1 MKNMLRRNLALLLA
15 VVMILSCAPLDGMA
29 AVIGASQ
36 LFDQFADQLTTDYSG
51 GASIARIVQPPA
63 AVDTYVFKVDEE
75 TIATQKVKKGDVL
88 YEPAAPSKDGY
99 KFTGWQ
105 DAAGSAPVFGLVE
118 AEATGETYTY
128 TAQFAQVY
136 YVFFM
141 DDQGR
146 VQITREGTAGN
157 EISTQVTIKL
167 QNAQAAVTGWYY
179 DAALTQPVQDGHV
192 TLSGANITLWP
203 KVEEGYY
210 LTFETNGGTYY
221 PPAFYMPGK
230 PTVDPGVPQKAGYS
244 FTGWKD
250 ETGASF
256 AFGSAL
262 TADKTLTAQ
271 WQANQNTQYTVIHW
285 MENANDDGYSFK
297 ESEEKTGTTGAQT
310 AAAARNYTGF
320 TAQTITQTAI
330 AADGSTI
337 VSVYYKRNV
346 YDVKFYS
353 TRGKEYTDL
362 RITAKYGAS
371 IGDKWPTYDGSS
383 TWATKSDG
391 SGPYQVNI
399 DTMPLNGANFYG
411 PKTGS
416 SSETAYYYVEVLP
429 GETGT
434 DVGGKSYKLHHSDTS
449 PGTGY
454 TVTVEDQYPITGYT
468 FNASVSTKTGGRYN
482 NAKFYYTRNSYA
494 IIYMNGGS
502 EVTAYRTSVLFEQ
515 TIPGAANKPA
525 PTPPMGKENY
535 TFEGWYDDPAG
546 QMLHAFSGKMPA
558 QNITV
563 YAKWAPPT
571 VSGTAYI
578 TMAGNGSAPIT
589 IAYGGTINPDD
600 LPTPTAPE
608 GDGWEFVAWATKAGD
623 VYTPFNFDTKIYEN
637 IELYPYY
644 VNKNQYQVTYHPG
657 QGTGTVEDT
666 RRYAS
671 GAEADVKAA
680 AGLTPPAGKVFVG
693 WKVES
698 TGETKQPGDKLTIT
712 GNMTLTAQWGDAPA
726 AVTLTYYGNGG
737 KTADGQTSTSVTH
750 ENNATISTLGN
761 TAFTRR
767 GYTLTGW
774 NTQAN
779 GQGDPFNCDVPVLI
793 DSHGDNALYA
803 VWALDAE
810 QTVTVTYASEDAQK
824 GTVSHTEDTIQIV
837 SGDPVKGSTATANP
851 GYTFVGWYKG
861 EARISSEAALTAA
874 TAKASLNKDADGLYA
889 DTTYIARFAK
899 RTDLSYTVHYYW
911 NGTATPVAESK
922 TVDGQTYGASIT
934 ESPKP
939 VDGCT
944 PVSTASQTII
954 LGTGENVIIFYYYK
968 NVELTAA
975 SKTVAYN
982 GNKHTVSGFNGA
994 PEEANFDV
1002 IKVGAEGTNADTY
1015 PAVFPEG
1022 TVGTV
1027 DANGKY
1033 IVTKATDGALTIT
1046 PKTVIVNVTGRHTT
1060 HVYDGKAH
1068 TAEGFDTDAPAGV
1081 TVALAAGKAAYAQRT
1096 DAGTTNMGLNQD
1108 SFVVTSDNYDV
1119 TIGTVTDGYVTI
1131 TPVTDQVTVTI
1142 TENSDTVTYDGQP
1155 HNVHGY
1161 QEMKANNALY
1171 NVAASV
1177 KETPTAAW
1185 TATGTDAGE
1194 YPVGIKAEDF
1204 KNINPNFTNVK
1215 FEIKDGSLKI
1225 TPVTA
1230 KVTVTVTEN
1239 SGNATYDGTEHT
1251 LTGYSS
1257 ITADNELYDVKTSV
1271 QETAT
1276 AAWTAKGTNAGKY
1289 PIGIKAGDFENINK
1303 NFANVE
1309 FVIVDGALT
1318 IDPIATQVT
1327 VTVKE
1332 NSASVVYDGK
1342 EHNVEGYERMTADNA
1357 LYNVETDV
1365 DATVTLA
1372 WKAKGT
1378 EVGKYDV
1385 GIQPG
1390 DFANTNP
1397 NFTNVKFVIE
1407 DGALE
1412 ITPADGQIVVRITGK
1427 TGSFTYDGTEKTV
1440 TGYDIAITD
1449 PNGLYTAAN
1458 FAFTGSD
1465 TAKGTDVGAY
1475 AMGLKAEQF
1484 QNTNTNFDNEK
1495 VTFEVVRDG
1504 QLTISQRPV
1513 TFTGETATKVYNGEA
1528 QSITAIAQS
1537 GLVEG
1542 HTLAVMTYA
1551 ATGTDVGEY
1560 PGAFSGEAKI
1570 MNGTEDVT
1578 ANYAIT
1584 KKEGKLTIT
1593 AVTDKVIVTVT
1604 EKSGTVT
1611 YDGAEHTVTGY
1622 ESISADNTLYNVK
1635 ASVKETPTDAWTAK
1649 GTDAGEYPVGV
1660 KAEDFE
1666 NTNKNFDNVEFK
1678 IVDGLLKIDP
1688 VKAEVTVTIVGNHA
1702 TVLYNAREHT
1712 VQGYTATS
1720 SNPLFNVD
1728 TDFTYGKGGPSGEE
1742 AKALRTASGT
1752 NVAQYMMGLQSSDFV
1767 TVNQNFEHVTY
1778 AVTDGYLEIEKRPV
1792 VVEVDNSGKVYGNAD
1807 PAFANATLRFYEGQ
1821 QIITPNKEMQAEL
1834 AGIDLTVHRADAGN
1848 DTVGNH
1854 ENVLVISKTAEK
1866 LHVQYP
1872 NYLIG
1877 VNPGDFEITATAE
1890 SLIVRADN
1898 YENAYDGNAHGVVAK
1913 AYVNNTRTLTEAEDA
1928 QIKYWNET
1936 TGAYDLDESPAYT
1949 DVKSAT
1955 PGDRVYTVRFQA
1967 TLDGLTAEGSA
1978 NVLIAPQELVF
1989 TSNSAS
1995 RDYTGQ
2001 PLTRP
2006 DVTLSSGHIINGE
2019 IYDYK
2024 ATGTVTNAYDGVA
2037 TNTIVY
2043 STTAAFKPVNYEIEL
2058 KEGQLDINP
2067 RDVVLTSQTK
2077 SKEYDGT
2084 PLTMPHVTIG
2094 RNGFVEGE
2102 VTDIRATGSV
2112 TYVTDGPNHDGVVT
2126 NTIEYTPAG
2135 NFDARNYRIVKN
2147 EGELS
2152 ITRRTGT
2159 MVIETLSDSKVY
2171 DGSALYYPYQTLHG
2185 SLAKGDQLVVS
2196 NYVSDLVNV
2205 GNKQNTFESFRVE
2218 NKAGQDTTANY
2229 TFGETIYGTLEITA
2243 RPLTITVA
2251 GNTVTYDGQSHGKA
2265 DPAYTVNQAAADAAG
2280 KDNGVGLVNPAV
2292 GDKTQTHTLTGT
2304 DIAFTAVNAGT
2315 YENQLNMVKDN
2326 VKILSGDQDV
2336 TGNYAITILPGT
2348 LTINQRPVTITAN
2361 SLEYDYNYESP
2372 VAHPAQDVARYSLN
2386 EGLLDGDTVTAEVRY
2401 DGQDQQTLIGAYDA
2415 VVQEG
2420 VVIKSGEADVTA
2432 NYAITLVPGLL
2443 KIKGDD
2449 PLDPKKETVNKP
2461 ETNFN
2466 VGDTI
2471 RYAITVKN
2479 VSQNTAEN
2487 IAVTDRLATIV
2498 PGEGYTV
2505 ANNTATIA
2513 SIPAG
2518 GQVIVNAEHTVT
2530 AADVEAA
2537 YADNGDGTRTN
2548 VAQIFFNGTVREVT
2562 GESEPL
2568 NNQYTY
2574 VVHYYWNNS
2583 NKTKLQE
2590 SRKGV
2595 TAIRSEIFAA
2605 PPAIEG
2611 YTPVSRDSKHIIVRA
2626 DESQNVIEFYYYKNV
2641 ELTANS
2647 ATYTYDSTEK
2657 QVNGFVVWGEALD
2670 QHNALIRA
2678 SFPGVTVGAKG
2689 VYAGTYPANFAQ
2701 NVVNTVDNTGRYIVV
2716 KTTDGQ
2722 LVIEPIKEKT
2732 ITITAASD
2740 EKTYDG
2746 TALTS
2751 GEYTY
2756 TQGVLVNGDKLVVTV
2771 EGSQTDAGSSA
2782 NRVTGYKVMY
2792 GEKDVTANYTFAQ
2805 SVDGTLTVKPVA
2817 IELTAN
2823 SAEKLYDGTPL
2834 TDGGYRITKGRF
2846 VGEEG
2851 LESVTVEGSQTLVG
2865 TSANVIKAH
2874 VLKDNTKTQNYII
2887 TYQPGTLEVRNRN
2900 AKYHLTVEANSGSK
2914 VYDGTALKVEGFK
2927 QLTFTVNGEKFTV
2940 SGLTAEKTAT
2950 NVSESGAVAV
2960 TGTAIVKDAA
2970 GNDVSAQFNVQ
2981 AIPGTLT
2988 ITKRPVTIT
2997 AENNTVKYDGKAHGA
3012 NPATP
3017 YTVKAA
3023 TEDSG
3028 LAGGHKESNVNI
3040 AFTATNVGTYVGA
3053 LEIAKNDVVILADG
3067 ANVTANYKISVL
3079 PGTLEI
3085 TGDKIAPNKTTP
3097 QQVESNYKLG
3107 DTIPFTITVKNVSTA
3122 IVENIIVEDPNAILV
3137 AGQGYSVSE
3146 DGHTATIPSLA
3157 PDAQV
3162 EIQAQHVVTEADI
3175 LAGTV
3180 GNTATVAWENT
3191 TRTVEAGTEEI
3202 EEPNGALG
3210 VTKETTS
3217 TPKNGKTY
3225 ALGETITYKITVT
3238 NTGNLT
3244 AKNIQVTDS
3253 LSAKEGQVIA
3263 TIDSLAPGASQE
3275 IPFAYVVTEQ
3285 DILNGKVVNEAAA
3298 KGETDDP
3305 GEKPEGGDEK
3315 EDETDDVDA
3324 TLEVV
3329 KTSNKQEGQL
3339 AGLGETIEYTI
3350 TVTNKGNVTYRN
3362 VKVDD
3367 ELTGLHETIDELGVG
3382 ASESFTTTYTV
3393 TEEDILKGHVRN
3405 EATAAA
3411 DPIHNPKTGE
3421 DEIPKGSDEVTDET
3435 VAAEGALG
3443 VTKETTSTPKNGKTY
3458 ALGETITYKITVTN
3472 TGNLTAKNIQVTDSL
3487 SAKEGQVIATIDSLA
3502 PGASQE
3508 IPFAY
3513 VVTEQ
3518 DILNGKVVNEAAA
3531 KGETDDP
3538 GEKPEGGDEKED
3550 ETDDVDATL
3559 EVVKTSNKQEGQLA
3573 GLGETI
3579 EYTITVTNKGNVTF
3593 RNVKVDDELTGL
3605 HETIDELGVGASES
3619 FTTTYTVTEED
3630 ILKGHVRNVA
3640 TAEGDKVPDPKNP
3653 DDPKKPAGED
3663 EQDDPT
3669 DEPDA
3674 SLTVVKSLTN
3684 RPNKGYFTLGETA
3697 EFDVV
3702 VTNTGNVTLKNIR
3715 LTEMLEGA
3723 EFVTGEGYTVKNG
3736 QAVIEELKPG
3746 QEDGDGQ
3753 SVTVKATYT
3762 IQTKDLGMSVL
3773 KNIVAGEGE
3782 GPGKNPDDEGGTEFD
3797 VDYAKQVNA
3806 VKVWE
3811 DEENKHETRPA
3822 AITFVLM
3829 DESTGEELDRKDATA
3844 ANEWSVSFDNLPAH
3858 DADGNEII
3866 YVLKEIEVT
3875 GYDTRYGGPVEPTV
3889 APPVIQGAPE
3899 TDKGGEQIPGD
3910 AEQDEPVERDVHKI
3924 DQTIINTLRSHKLT
3938 IRYWVEVVGGQKA
3951 FDTYEKEYYYNE
3963 QYSVVSPGMYGYEP
3977 DLPRVQGRMPDEDL
3991 EIDVVYV
3998 RQIYKLTIYYIFE
4011 DGTTAHKEYEAKLY
4025 ADEKFEVESPEI
4037 NGYKPNLWMISGV
4050 MPDRNLNY
4058 TVIYIARTKPVE
4070 IQEAVA
4076 PLGVGSVVPNT
4087 GDCFD

>member
-15 VVMILSCAPLDGMA
+15 VVMILSCVPLDGMA
-29 AVIGASQ
+29 AVISANQ
-36 LFDQFADQLTTDYSG
+36 LTDQFADQLATDYSSG
-51 GASIARIVQPPA
+51 VSITRIVQPSA
-63 AVDTYVFKVDEE
+63 KVDTYVFKVGED
-75 TIATQKVKKGDVL
+75 TVSTQKVKKDDVL

-105 DAAGSAPVFGLVE
+105 DAAGSAPVFGAVT
-118 AEATGETYTY
+118 AEATGKEYTY
-128 TAQFAQVY
+128 TAQFDQVY

-146 VQITREGTAGN
+146 VQITREGTAGDK
-157 EISTQVTIKL
+157 ISTQVTIKL
-167 QNAQAAVTGWYY
+167 QNAQAAVIGWYY
-179 DAALTQPVQDGHV
+179 DADLKQPVQNGLVPLRD
-192 TLSGANITLWP
+192 ANITLWP
-203 KVEEGYY
+203 KVEMGYY

-221 PPAFYMPGK
+221 PPAFYMPGQ
-230 PTVDPGVPQKAGYS
+230 PTGDPGVPQKAGYS

-256 AFGSAL
+256 TFGSAL

-285 MENANDDGYSFK
+285 KENANDDGYSF
-297 ESEEKTGTTGAQT
+297 EDSEEKTGTTGYQT
-310 AAAARNYTGF
+310 AATPRNYTGF
-320 TAQTITQTAI
+320 TAQTIAQKSI

-337 VSVYYKRNV
+337 VNVQYKRNV
-346 YDVKFYS
+346 YEVKFYRVNS
-353 TRGKEYTDL
+353 SSEYTTL

-383 TWATKSDG
+383 TWATKSNG
-391 SGPYQVNI
+391 RGPYQVNI
-399 DTMPLNGANFYG
+399 DTMPLGGAKFYG
-411 PKTGS
+411 PKTGYG
-416 SSETAYYYVEVLP
+416 SETAYYYVEVLP

-434 DVGGKSYKLHHSDTS
+434 VVGGKSYKLHHQDTS

-482 NAKFYYTRNSYA
+482 NAKFYYTRNSYD

-502 EVTAYRTSVLFEQ
+502 EVAAYRTSVLFEQ

-546 QMLHAFSGKMPA
+546 QALHKFSGEMPA

-608 GDGWEFVAWATKAGD
+608 GDGWEFVAWATKDGD

-657 QGTGTVEDT
+657 EGTGTVEDT

-698 TGETKQPGDKLTIT
+698 TDEIKQPGDKLQIT
-712 GNMTLTAQWGDAPA
+712 GPMTLTAQWGDAPA

-750 ENNATISTLGN
+750 ENNATISTLGS

-774 NTQAN
+774 RTQAN
-779 GQGDPFNCDVPVLI
+779 GQGDHFDCGASVLI

-803 VWALDAE
+803 VWALDAG

-824 GTVSHTEDTIQIV
+824 GTVSHTGNTIQIV
-837 SGDPVKGSTATANP
+837 SGEPVTGSTAAANP

-889 DTTYIARFAK
+889 DTTYIARFTE

-922 TVDGQTYGASIT
+922 TVDRQTYGASAT
-934 ESPKP
+934 ESPAA
-939 VDGCT
+939 VDGYT
-944 PVSTASQTII
+944 PVSAASQTII
-954 LGTGENVIIFYYYK
+954 LGTGKNEIIFYYYK

-994 PEEANFDV
+994 PEEANFDA
-1002 IKVGAEGTNADTY
+1002 IKVGAEGTNAGTY
-1015 PAVFPEG
+1015 PAKFPEG

-1046 PKTVIVNVTGRHTT
+1046 KKAVIVNVTGRHTT

-1081 TVALAAGKAAYAQRT
+1081 TVTLAKGETAYAQRT

-1194 YPVGIKAEDF
+1194 YPVGIKAKDF

-1215 FEIKDGSLKI
+1215 FEIKDGVLKI
-1225 TPVTA
+1225 DPVTA

-1378 EVGKYDV
+1378 EVGTYNV

-1397 NFTNVKFVIE
+1397 NFTNVRFVIE
-1407 DGALE
+1407 DGALK
-1412 ITPADGQIVVRITGK
+1412 ITPAEEQIVVRITGK

-1551 ATGTDVGEY
+1551 ATGTDAGEY
-1560 PGAFSGEAKI
+1560 PGAFKDEAKI

-1604 EKSGTVT
+1604 EKSGNAT

-1622 ESISADNTLYNVK
+1622 KSITADNTLYNVK
-1635 ASVKETPTDAWTAK
+1635 ASVKETPTAAWTAK
-1649 GTDAGEYPVGV
+1649 GTDAGEYPVGIEA
-1660 KAEDFE
+1660 KDFE
-1666 NTNKNFDNVEFK
+1666 NINKNFDNVEFK
-1678 IVDGLLKIDP
+1678 IVDGVLKIDP
-1688 VKAEVTVTIVGNHA
+1688 VKAEVTVTIVGDHA
-1702 TVLYNAREHT
+1702 TVLYNAHEHT

-1728 TDFTYGKGGPSGEE
+1728 TDFTYGKGGPSGEA
-1742 AKALRTASGT
+1742 AKALAKASGT
-1752 NVAQYMMGLQSSDFV
+1752 NVRQYMMGLQSSDFV

-1778 AVTDGYLEIEKRPV
+1778 VVTDGYLEIEKRPV
-1792 VVEVDNSGKVYGNAD
+1792 VVEVANSGKVYGNAD

-1821 QIITPNKEMQAEL
+1821 QIITPNEEMQAEL
-1834 AGIDLTVHRADAGN
+1834 AGIDLTVHRTDAGN
-1848 DTVGNH
+1848 DTVGTH
-1854 ENVLVISKTAEK
+1854 KDVLVISKTAEE
-1866 LHVQYP
+1866 LRVQYP

-1890 SLIVRADN
+1890 SLSVRAKN
-1898 YENAYDGNAHGVVAK
+1898 YENAYDGKAHGVVAK
-1913 AYVNNTRTLTEAEDA
+1913 AYINKNEEAEAA
-1928 QIKYWNET
+1928 QIKYWNEA

-1949 DVKSAT
+1949 NVKSAT

-2001 PLTRP
+2001 PLTSP

-2019 IYDYK
+2019 IYDYE
-2024 ATGTVTNAYDGVA
+2024 ATGTVTNAYDGEKGDGVV

-2043 STTAAFKPVNYEIEL
+2043 STTAAFNRFNYEIVLEPGKL
-2058 KEGQLDINP
+2058 EINP
-2067 RDVVLTSQTK
+2067 REVKLTSQTK

-2084 PLTMPHVTIG
+2084 PLTMPQVTIG
-2094 RNGFVEGE
+2094 PNGFVEGE

-2112 TYVTDGPNHDGVVT
+2112 IYVTDGPNHDGKVP
-2126 NTIEYTPAG
+2126 NTIAYTTAG
-2135 NFDARNYRIVKN
+2135 KFDARNYRIEKN
-2147 EGELS
+2147 EGVLS

-2171 DGSALYYPYQTLHG
+2171 DGSALYCPNQTLHG

-2205 GNKQNTFESFRVE
+2205 GNKLNTFESFRVKNE
-2218 NKAGQDTTANY
+2218 AGRDTTANY
-2229 TFGETIYGTLEITA
+2229 TFGEPIYGTLEITA

-2251 GNTVTYDGQSHGKA
+2251 DNTVTYDGQHHGKA

-2326 VKILSGDQDV
+2326 VKILSGNQDV

-2432 NYAITLVPGLL
+2432 NYAITLVSGLL

-2449 PLDPKKETVNKP
+2449 PLDPKKETVNTP
-2461 ETNFN
+2461 ETNFK

-2595 TAIRSEIFAA
+2595 TEIHSEIFTT

-2756 TQGVLVNGDKLVVTV
+2756 TQGVLVNGDKLIATV

-2823 SAEKLYDGTPL
+2823 SAEKSYDGTPL

-2851 LESVTVEGSQTLVG
+2851 LASVTVEGSQTLVG

-2874 VLKDNTKTQNYII
+2874 ALKDNTKAQNYTI

-2900 AKYHLTVEANSGSK
+2900 SKYHLTVEANSGSK
-2914 VYDGTALKVEGFK
+2914 VYDGTALKVEGLK

-2988 ITKRPVTIT
+2988 ISQRPVTIT
-2997 AENNTVKYDGKAHGA
+2997 AENNTVEYTGKPHGA

-3028 LAGGHKESNVNI
+3028 LASGHKESNVNI
-3040 AFTATNVGTYVGA
+3040 AFTATNVGTYAGK
-3053 LEIAKNDVVILADG
+3053 LEIAKNDVVILANG
-3067 ANVTANYKISVL
+3067 ADVTANYEISVL

-3085 TGDKIAPNKTTP
+3085 TGDKIIPGKTTP
-3097 QQVESNYKLG
+3097 KVESNYKLG

-3191 TRTVEAGTEEI
+3191 TRTVEAKTEEI
-3202 EEPNGALG
+3202 EEPNSALG

-3253 LSAKEGQVIA
+3253 LSANEGQVIA

-3275 IPFAYVVTEQ
+3275 ILFAYVVTEQ

-3305 GEKPEGGDEK
+3305 DKKPEGGDEK

-3367 ELTGLHETIDELGVG
+3367 ELTGLHETIDV
-3382 ASESFTTTYTV
+3382 
-3393 TEEDILKGHVRN
+3393 
-3405 EATAAA
+3405 
-3411 DPIHNPKTGE
+3411 
-3421 DEIPKGSDEVTDET
+3421 
-3435 VAAEGALG
+3435 
-3443 VTKETTSTPKNGKTY
+3443 
-3458 ALGETITYKITVTN
+3458 
-3472 TGNLTAKNIQVTDSL
+3472 
-3487 SAKEGQVIATIDSLA
+3487 
-3502 PGASQE
+3502 
-3508 IPFAY
+3508 
-3513 VVTEQ
+3513 
-3518 DILNGKVVNEAAA
+3518 
-3531 KGETDDP
+3531 
-3538 GEKPEGGDEKED
+3538 
-3550 ETDDVDATL
+3550 
-3559 EVVKTSNKQEGQLA
+3559 
-3573 GLGETI
+3573 
-3579 EYTITVTNKGNVTF
+3579 
-3593 RNVKVDDELTGL
+3593 
-3605 HETIDELGVGASES
+3605 LGVGASES

-3715 LTEMLEGA
+3715 LTEMLDGA

-3762 IQTKDLGMSVL
+3762 IQTKDLGMGVL

-4025 ADEKFEVESPEI
+4025 AGEKFEVESPEI

>member
-36 LFDQFADQLTTDYSG
+36 LFDQFADQLATDYSG

-88 YEPAAPSKDGY
+88 YEPAAPSKDGH
-99 KFTGWQ
+99 KFIGWR
-105 DAAGSAPVFGLVE
+105 DAAESAPVFGTVT

-128 TAQFAQVY
+128 TAQFDQVY

-179 DAALTQPVQDGHV
+179 DAALTQPVQEGHV
-192 TLSGANITLWP
+192 TLRDANITLWP
-203 KVEEGYY
+203 QVEVGYY

-320 TAQTITQTAI
+320 TAQTIAQTAI

-399 DTMPLNGANFYG
+399 DTMPLNGAKFYG
-411 PKTGS
+411 PKTGYG
-416 SSETAYYYVEVLP
+416 SETAYYYVEVLP

-434 DVGGKSYKLHHSDTS
+434 VAVGGKSYKLHHQDTS

-502 EVTAYRTSVLFEQ
+502 EVTSYRTSVLFEQ
-515 TIPGAANKPA
+515 TISNAANKPA

-546 QMLHAFSGKMPA
+546 QMLHVFSGKMPA

-608 GDGWEFVAWATKAGD
+608 GDGWEFVAWATKDGD

-693 WKVES
+693 WRVGS
-698 TGETKQPGDKLTIT
+698 TDKIKQPGDKLTIT

-750 ENNATISTLGN
+750 ENNATISTLGS

-779 GQGDPFNCDVPVLI
+779 GQGDRFDCDVPVLI

-803 VWALDAE
+803 VWALDAGE
-810 QTVTVTYASEDAQK
+810 TVTVTYASEDAQK
-824 GTVSHTEDTIQIV
+824 GTVSHTGDTIQIV
-837 SGDPVKGSTATANP
+837 SGDPVTGSTATANP

-861 EARISSEAALTAA
+861 EAQISSEAALTAA

-889 DTTYIARFAK
+889 DTTYIARFTE

-911 NGTATPVAESK
+911 NGTTTPVAESK
-922 TVDGQTYGASIT
+922 TVDGQTYGASAT

-944 PVSTASQTII
+944 PVSTASQTITI
-954 LGTGENVIIFYYYK
+954 GAETNKIIFYYYK
-968 NVELTAA
+968 NVELTA
-975 SKTVAYN
+975 KGDNVTYD
-982 GNKHTVSGFNGA
+982 GKEHTVSGFTGA
-994 PEEANFDV
+994 PEAADFSA
-1002 IKVGAEGTNADTY
+1002 IQVGATGTNADTY
-1015 PAVFPEG
+1015 PAAFPEDA
-1022 TVGTV
+1022 VGTV
-1027 DANGKY
+1027 DATRKY
-1033 IVTKATDGALTIT
+1033 IVTKAKDGAL
-1046 PKTVIVNVTGRHTT
+1046 V
-1060 HVYDGKAH
+1060 
-1068 TAEGFDTDAPAGV
+1068 
-1081 TVALAAGKAAYAQRT
+1081 
-1096 DAGTTNMGLNQD
+1096 
-1108 SFVVTSDNYDV
+1108 
-1119 TIGTVTDGYVTI
+1119 
-1131 TPVTDQVTVTI
+1131 
-1142 TENSDTVTYDGQP
+1142 
-1155 HNVHGY
+1155 
-1161 QEMKANNALY
+1161 
-1171 NVAASV
+1171 
-1177 KETPTAAW
+1177 
-1185 TATGTDAGE
+1185 
-1194 YPVGIKAEDF
+1194 
-1204 KNINPNFTNVK
+1204 INP
-1215 FEIKDGSLKI
+1215 IAD
-1225 TPVTA
+1225 
-1230 KVTVTVTEN
+1230 KVTVTVTE
-1239 SGNATYDGTEHT
+1239 
-1251 LTGYSS
+1251 
-1257 ITADNELYDVKTSV
+1257 K
-1271 QETAT
+1271 
-1276 AAWTAKGTNAGKY
+1276 
-1289 PIGIKAGDFENINK
+1289 
-1303 NFANVE
+1303 
-1309 FVIVDGALT
+1309 
-1318 IDPIATQVT
+1318 
-1327 VTVKE
+1327 
-1332 NSASVVYDGK
+1332 
-1342 EHNVEGYERMTADNA
+1342 
-1357 LYNVETDV
+1357 
-1365 DATVTLA
+1365 
-1372 WKAKGT
+1372 
-1378 EVGKYDV
+1378 
-1385 GIQPG
+1385 
-1390 DFANTNP
+1390 
-1397 NFTNVKFVIE
+1397 
-1407 DGALE
+1407 
-1412 ITPADGQIVVRITGK
+1412 
-1427 TGSFTYDGTEKTV
+1427 
-1440 TGYDIAITD
+1440 
-1449 PNGLYTAAN
+1449 
-1458 FAFTGSD
+1458 SD
-1465 TAKGTDVGAY
+1465 TA
-1475 AMGLKAEQF
+1475 
-1484 QNTNTNFDNEK
+1484 
-1495 VTFEVVRDG
+1495 
-1504 QLTISQRPV
+1504 
-1513 TFTGETATKVYNGEA
+1513 
-1528 QSITAIAQS
+1528 
-1537 GLVEG
+1537 
-1542 HTLAVMTYA
+1542 
-1551 ATGTDVGEY
+1551 
-1560 PGAFSGEAKI
+1560 
-1570 MNGTEDVT
+1570 
-1578 ANYAIT
+1578 
-1584 KKEGKLTIT
+1584 
-1593 AVTDKVIVTVT
+1593 
-1604 EKSGTVT
+1604 T

-1622 ESISADNTLYNVK
+1622 ESITADNTLYNVK
-1635 ASVKETPTDAWTAK
+1635 ASVKETPTAAWTAK
-1649 GTDAGEYPVGV
+1649 GTNAGEYPVGIEA
-1660 KAEDFE
+1660 KDFE
-1666 NTNKNFDNVEFK
+1666 NTNKNFDNVEFV
-1678 IVDGLLKIDP
+1678 IVDGVLKIDPVATKVTVTVTEKSGNATYDGTEHTVTGYESITADNTLYNVKASVKETPTAAWTAKGTNAGEYPVGIEAKDFENTNKNFDNVEFVIVDGVLKIDP
-1688 VKAEVTVTIVGNHA
+1688 VKAEVTVTIEGNHA
-1702 TVLYNAREHT
+1702 IVLYDAKAHT

-1728 TDFTYGKGGPSGEE
+1728 TDFTYGQGGPSGEA
-1742 AKALRTASGT
+1742 AKAKAKASGV
-1752 NVAQYMMGLQSSDFV
+1752 NVGLHEMGLQSRDFV
-1767 TVNQNFEHVTY
+1767 TVSQNFQHVTY
-1778 AVTDGYLEIEKRPV
+1778 AVTDGYLDIEKRPV
-1792 VVEVDNSGKVYGNAD
+1792 AVEVDNSVKVYGEAD
-1807 PAFANATLRFYEGQ
+1807 PAFDNATLRFYEGQ
-1821 QIITPNKEMQAEL
+1821 QIITPNTEMQAEL
-1834 AGIDLTVHRADAGN
+1834 AGIDLTVHRTDAGN
-1848 DTVGNH
+1848 DTVGTH
-1854 ENVLVISKTAEK
+1854 KDVLVISKTAEE
-1866 LHVQYP
+1866 LRVQYP

-1890 SLIVRADN
+1890 SLSVRAKN
-1898 YENAYDGNAHGVVAK
+1898 YENAYDGKAHGVVAK
-1913 AYVNNTRTLTEAEDA
+1913 AYINKNEEAGAA
-1928 QIKYWNET
+1928 QIKYWNEA

-1949 DVKSAT
+1949 DVKSAI

-2001 PLTRP
+2001 PLTSP

-2019 IYDYK
+2019 IYDYE
-2024 ATGTVTNAYDGVA
+2024 ATGTVTNAYDGEKGDGVV

-2043 STTAAFKPVNYEIEL
+2043 STTAAFNRFNYEIVLEPGKL
-2058 KEGQLDINP
+2058 EINP
-2067 RDVVLTSQTK
+2067 REVKLTSQTK

-2084 PLTMPHVTIG
+2084 PLTMPQVTIG
-2094 RNGFVEGE
+2094 PNGFVEGE

-2135 NFDARNYRIVKN
+2135 NFDARNYRIEKN
-2147 EGELS
+2147 EGVLS

-2171 DGSALYYPYQTLHG
+2171 DGSALYCPNQTLHG
-2185 SLAKGDQLVVS
+2185 SLAQGDRLVVS

-2205 GNKQNTFESFRVE
+2205 GSKLNTFESFRVE
-2218 NKAGQDTTANY
+2218 NEAGQDTTANY

-2251 GNTVTYDGQSHGKA
+2251 DNTVTYDGQHHGKA
-2265 DPAYTVNQAAADAAG
+2265 DPAYTVNQAVVDAAG

-2292 GDKTQTHTLTGT
+2292 GDKTQTHTLIGT

-2336 TGNYAITILPGT
+2336 TGNYTMTILPGT
-2348 LTINQRPVTITAN
+2348 LIISQRPVTFTGETATKVYNGEAQSITAIAQ
-2361 SLEYDYNYESP
+2361 SGLVEGHTLADMTYAATGTDAGEYP
-2372 VAHPAQDVARYSLN
+2372 
-2386 EGLLDGDTVTAEVRY
+2386 
-2401 DGQDQQTLIGAYDA
+2401 GAFKD
-2415 VVQEG
+2415 
-2420 VVIKSGEADVTA
+2420 EAKIMNGTEDVTA
-2432 NYAITLVPGLL
+2432 NYAIT
-2443 KIKGDD
+2443 
-2449 PLDPKKETVNKP
+2449 KKE
-2461 ETNFN
+2461 
-2466 VGDTI
+2466 GQLTI
-2471 RYAITVKN
+2471 T
-2479 VSQNTAEN
+2479 
-2487 IAVTDRLATIV
+2487 AVTDKVIVTVTEKSGTVTYDGQAHSVHGYATMSSNNALYNVNIASN
-2498 PGEGYTV
+2498 V
-2505 ANNTATIA
+2505 AAQETAAWTATGTD
-2513 SIPAG
+2513 AG
-2518 GQVIVNAEHTVT
+2518 EYPVGI
-2530 AADVEAA
+2530 EAK
-2537 YADNGDGTRTN
+2537 DFKN
-2548 VAQIFFNGTVREVT
+2548 I
-2562 GESEPL
+2562 
-2568 NNQYTY
+2568 
-2574 VVHYYWNNS
+2574 
-2583 NKTKLQE
+2583 
-2590 SRKGV
+2590 
-2595 TAIRSEIFAA
+2595 
-2605 PPAIEG
+2605 
-2611 YTPVSRDSKHIIVRA
+2611 
-2626 DESQNVIEFYYYKNV
+2626 SQNFTTVEFKIV
-2641 ELTANS
+2641 DGS
-2647 ATYTYDSTEK
+2647 
-2657 QVNGFVVWGEALD
+2657 
-2670 QHNALIRA
+2670 LII
-2678 SFPGVTVGAKG
+2678 
-2689 VYAGTYPANFAQ
+2689 N
-2701 NVVNTVDNTGRYIVV
+2701 
-2716 KTTDGQ
+2716 
-2722 LVIEPIKEKT
+2722 PITEKT
-2732 ITITAASD
+2732 ITITAASE
-2740 EKTYDG
+2740 EKTYNG
-2746 TALTS
+2746 TALTN
-2751 GEYTY
+2751 GGYTY
-2756 TQGVLVNGDKLVVTV
+2756 TQGVLVNGDVLTATV

-2782 NRVTGYKVMY
+2782 NRVTGYKVMH
-2792 GEKDVTANYTFAQ
+2792 GETDVTKNYTFAQ
-2805 SVDGTLTVKPVA
+2805 SKDGTLTVKPVA

-2823 SAEKLYDGTPL
+2823 SAEKIYDGTPL
-2834 TDGGYRITKGRF
+2834 TDNGYQITKGAF

-2851 LESVTVEGSQTLVG
+2851 LASVTVEGSQTLVG
-2865 TSANVIKAH
+2865 TSANEIRAHGLKA
-2874 VLKDNTKTQNYII
+2874 NTKAQNYAI
-2887 TYQPGTLEVRNRN
+2887 TYQPGQLTVKDRNE
-2900 AKYHLTVEANSGSK
+2900 KYRLTVEANSGSK
-2914 VYDGTALKVEGFK
+2914 VYDGTALKVEGLK
-2927 QLTFTVNGEKFTV
+2927 QLIFTVNEQTFTV
-2940 SGLTAEKTAT
+2940 SGLTAEKNAT

-2960 TGTAIVKDAA
+2960 RGTAIVKDAA
-2970 GNDVSAQFNVQ
+2970 GNDVTAQFDVQ
-2981 AIPGTLT
+2981 TVPGTLT
-2988 ITKRPVTIT
+2988 ISQRPVTIT
-2997 AENNTVKYDGKAHGA
+2997 ANNLEYDYNYESPVAHPAQGVERYSVNEGLLDGDTVTAEVRYDGRDQQTLIGA
-3012 NPATP
+3012 YDA
-3017 YTVKAA
+3017 VVQEGVAIK
-3023 TEDSG
+3023 SG
-3028 LAGGHKESNVNI
+3028 E
-3040 AFTATNVGTYVGA
+3040 T
-3053 LEIAKNDVVILADG
+3053 D
-3067 ANVTANYKISVL
+3067 VTANYAITLL
-3079 PGTLEI
+3079 PGLLKI
-3085 TGDKIAPNKTTP
+3085 KGDKIAPNKTTP

-3146 DGHTATIPSLA
+3146 DGQTATIPSLA

-3191 TRTVEAGTEEI
+3191 TRTVEAKTEEI
-3202 EEPNGALG
+3202 EEPNSALG

-3275 IPFAYVVTEQ
+3275 ILFAYVVTEQ

-3305 GEKPEGGDEK
+3305 GKNPEGGDK
-3315 EDETDDVDA
+3315 EENETDDIDT

-3329 KTSNKQEGQL
+3329 KVSGQQEGQK
-3339 AGLGETIEYTI
+3339 AKLGETIEYTI
-3350 TVTNKGNVTYRN
+3350 TVTNKGNVAFRN

-3367 ELTGLHETIDELGVG
+3367 ELTGLHETIAELGVG

-3393 TEEDILKGHVRN
+3393 TEEDVLNGHVRN

-3421 DEIPKGSDEVTDET
+3421 DEIPEGSAQVTDET

-3458 ALGETITYKITVTN
+3458 GLGETITYKITVTN
-3472 TGNLTAKNIQVTDSL
+3472 SGNLTVKNIQVTDSL
-3487 SAKEGQVIATIDSLA
+3487 STAAGKVIATIDSLA

-3508 IPFAY
+3508 IPFEY

-3531 KGETDDP
+3531 KGKTDDP
-3538 GEKPEGGDEKED
+3538 GKNPEGGDKEEN
-3550 ETDDVDATL
+3550 ETDDIDTTL
-3559 EVVKTSNKQEGQLA
+3559 EVVKVSGQQEGQKA
-3573 GLGETI
+3573 KLGETI
-3579 EYTITVTNKGNVTF
+3579 EYTITVTNKGNVAF

-3605 HETIDELGVGASES
+3605 HETIAELGVGASES

-3829 DESTGEELDRKDATA
+3829 DESTGEELDRKEATA

>member
-36 LFDQFADQLTTDYSG
+36 LFDQFADQLATDYSG

-88 YEPAAPSKDGY
+88 YEPAAPSQDGY
-99 KFTGWQ
+99 KFTGWR
-105 DAAGSAPVFGLVE
+105 DAAGSAPVFGPVT

-128 TAQFAQVY
+128 TAQFDQVY

-146 VQITREGTAGN
+146 VQITREGTAGDA
-157 EISTQVTIKL
+157 ISTQVTIKL

-179 DAALTQPVQDGHV
+179 DAALTQPVQEGHV

-256 AFGSAL
+256 TFGSAL

-297 ESEEKTGTTGAQT
+297 ESEEKTGTTGAPT

-337 VSVYYKRNV
+337 VNVQYKRNV
-346 YDVKFYS
+346 YEVKFYS
-353 TRGKEYTDL
+353 ARGWGSSPKEYTDL

-371 IGDKWPTYDGSS
+371 IGDKWPTYDGSN
-383 TWATKSDG
+383 TWATNENG

-416 SSETAYYYVEVLP
+416 GSETAYYYVEVLP

-434 DVGGKSYKLHHSDTS
+434 VVGGKSYKLHHSDTS

-468 FNASVSTKTGGRYN
+468 FTTDGSTAIGGRYN
-482 NAKFYYTRNSYA
+482 NAKFYYTRNSYN

-502 EVTAYRTSVLFEQ
+502 EVTSYRTSVLFEQ
-515 TIPGAANKPA
+515 TIPDAANKPA

-546 QMLHAFSGKMPA
+546 QMLHVFSGKMPA

-563 YAKWAPPT
+563 YAKWVPPT
-571 VSGTAYI
+571 VSGTAFI

-623 VYTPFNFDTKIYEN
+623 VYTPFNFDTKIYKD

-657 QGTGTVEDT
+657 EGTGTVEDT

-693 WKVES
+693 WKVGS
-698 TGETKQPGDKLTIT
+698 TDEIKQPGDKLTIT

-750 ENNATISTLGN
+750 ENNATISTLGS

-779 GQGDPFNCDVPVLI
+779 GQGDPFNCGASVLI

-803 VWALDAE
+803 VWALDAGE
-810 QTVTVTYASEDAQK
+810 TVTVTYASEDAQK

-837 SGDPVKGSTATANP
+837 SGDPVTGSTATANP
-851 GYTFVGWYKG
+851 GYTFVGWYKD
-861 EARISSEAALTAA
+861 EARISREAALTAA

-889 DTTYIARFAK
+889 DTTYIARFTE

-911 NGTATPVAESK
+911 NGTTTPVAESK
-922 TVDGQTYGASIT
+922 TVDGQTYLASIT

-944 PVSTASQTII
+944 PVSTASQTITI
-954 LGTGENVIIFYYYK
+954 GAETNEIIFYYYK
-968 NVELTAA
+968 NVELTA
-975 SKTVAYN
+975 KG
-982 GNKHTVSGFNGA
+982 GNVTYDGKEHTVSGFTGA
-994 PEEANFDV
+994 PEAADFSA
-1002 IKVGAEGTNADTY
+1002 IQVGARGTNAGTY
-1015 PAVFPEG
+1015 PAAFLEG

-1033 IVTKATDGALTIT
+1033 IVTKAKDGALVIT
-1046 PKTVIVNVTGRHTT
+1046 PKAVTVNVTGRHTT

-1081 TVALAAGKAAYAQRT
+1081 TVALAKGETAYAQRT
-1096 DAGTTNMGLNQD
+1096 DAGTTSMGLTRD

-1131 TPVTDQVTVTI
+1131 TPVTDEVIVTI
-1142 TENSDTVTYDGQP
+1142 TESSGTVTYDGKP
-1155 HNVHGY
+1155 HSVYGY
-1161 QEMKANNALY
+1161 QEMKANNTLY

-1177 KETPTAAW
+1177 QETPTAAW
-1185 TATGTDAGE
+1185 TATGTDVGE

-1215 FEIKDGSLKI
+1215 FEINDKSLTI

-1230 KVTVTVTEN
+1230 KVTVTVTEK
-1239 SGNATYDGTEHT
+1239 SDTVTYDGTEHT
-1251 LTGYSS
+1251 VTGYKS
-1257 ITADNELYDVKTSV
+1257 ITADNTLYNVKASV
-1271 QETAT
+1271 QETPT
-1276 AAWTAKGTNAGKY
+1276 AAWTATGTDAGEY
-1289 PIGIKAGDFENINK
+1289 PVGIKAGDFENINK
-1303 NFANVE
+1303 NFTNVE
-1309 FVIVDGALT
+1309 F
-1318 IDPIATQVT
+1318 
-1327 VTVKE
+1327 E
-1332 NSASVVYDGK
+1332 
-1342 EHNVEGYERMTADNA
+1342 
-1357 LYNVETDV
+1357 
-1365 DATVTLA
+1365 
-1372 WKAKGT
+1372 
-1378 EVGKYDV
+1378 
-1385 GIQPG
+1385 
-1390 DFANTNP
+1390 
-1397 NFTNVKFVIE
+1397 
-1407 DGALE
+1407 
-1412 ITPADGQIVVRITGK
+1412 
-1427 TGSFTYDGTEKTV
+1427 
-1440 TGYDIAITD
+1440 
-1449 PNGLYTAAN
+1449 
-1458 FAFTGSD
+1458 
-1465 TAKGTDVGAY
+1465 
-1475 AMGLKAEQF
+1475 
-1484 QNTNTNFDNEK
+1484 
-1495 VTFEVVRDG
+1495 
-1504 QLTISQRPV
+1504 
-1513 TFTGETATKVYNGEA
+1513 
-1528 QSITAIAQS
+1528 
-1537 GLVEG
+1537 
-1542 HTLAVMTYA
+1542 
-1551 ATGTDVGEY
+1551 
-1560 PGAFSGEAKI
+1560 
-1570 MNGTEDVT
+1570 
-1578 ANYAIT
+1578 
-1584 KKEGKLTIT
+1584 
-1593 AVTDKVIVTVT
+1593 
-1604 EKSGTVT
+1604 
-1611 YDGAEHTVTGY
+1611 
-1622 ESISADNTLYNVK
+1622 
-1635 ASVKETPTDAWTAK
+1635 
-1649 GTDAGEYPVGV
+1649 
-1660 KAEDFE
+1660 
-1666 NTNKNFDNVEFK
+1666 

-1688 VKAEVTVTIVGNHA
+1688 VKDEVTVTIVGNHA

-1728 TDFTYGKGGPSGEE
+1728 TDFTYGQDGPSGEA
-1742 AKALRTASGT
+1742 AKAKAKASGV
-1752 NVAQYMMGLQSSDFV
+1752 NVERHEMGLQSRDFV
-1767 TVNQNFEHVTY
+1767 TVSQNFQHVTY
-1778 AVTDGYLEIEKRPV
+1778 AVTDGYLDIEKRPV
-1792 VVEVDNSGKVYGNAD
+1792 VVEVANSNKVYGEAD

-1821 QIITPNKEMQAEL
+1821 QIITPNTEMQAEL
-1834 AGIDLTVHRADAGN
+1834 AGIDLTVHRTDVGN
-1848 DTVGNH
+1848 DTVGTH
-1854 ENVLVISKTAEK
+1854 EDVLVISKTAEE
-1866 LHVQYP
+1866 LRVQYP

-1877 VNPGDFEITATAE
+1877 VNPGDFEITATEE

-1898 YENAYDGNAHGVVAK
+1898 YDNAYDGNAHGVVAK

-1928 QIKYWNET
+1928 QIKYWNEA

-1949 DVKSAT
+1949 NVKSAT

-2001 PLTRP
+2001 PLTSP

-2024 ATGTVTNAYDGVA
+2024 ATGTVTNAYDGEKGDGVV

-2043 STTAAFKPVNYEIEL
+2043 STTAAFKPVNYEIVLESGKL
-2058 KEGQLDINP
+2058 EINP
-2067 RDVVLTSQTK
+2067 REVKLTSQTK

-2094 RNGFVEGE
+2094 PNGFVEGE

-2112 TYVTDGPNHDGVVT
+2112 TYVTDGPNHDGKAP

-2135 NFDARNYRIVKN
+2135 NFDARNYHIVKN

-2171 DGSALYYPYQTLHG
+2171 DGSALYCPNQTLHG
-2185 SLAKGDQLVVS
+2185 SLAEGDRLVVS

-2205 GNKQNTFESFRVE
+2205 GSKLNRFESFRVE
-2218 NKAGQDTTANY
+2218 KEAGQDVTANY
-2229 TFGETIYGTLEITA
+2229 TFGEPIYGTLEITA

-2251 GNTVTYDGQSHGKA
+2251 DNTVTYDGQHHGKA
-2265 DPAYTVNQAAADAAG
+2265 DPAYTVNQAAVDAAG

-2292 GDKTQTHTLTGT
+2292 GDKTQTHTLIGT

-2372 VAHPAQDVARYSLN
+2372 VAHPAQGVERYSVN

-2420 VVIKSGEADVTA
+2420 VAIKSGEADVTA
-2432 NYAITLVPGLL
+2432 NYAITLLPGLL
-2443 KIKGDD
+2443 KIKGD
-2449 PLDPKKETVNKP
+2449 
-2461 ETNFN
+2461 
-2466 VGDTI
+2466 
-2471 RYAITVKN
+2471 
-2479 VSQNTAEN
+2479 
-2487 IAVTDRLATIV
+2487 
-2498 PGEGYTV
+2498 
-2505 ANNTATIA
+2505 
-2513 SIPAG
+2513 
-2518 GQVIVNAEHTVT
+2518 
-2530 AADVEAA
+2530 
-2537 YADNGDGTRTN
+2537 
-2548 VAQIFFNGTVREVT
+2548 
-2562 GESEPL
+2562 
-2568 NNQYTY
+2568 
-2574 VVHYYWNNS
+2574 
-2583 NKTKLQE
+2583 
-2590 SRKGV
+2590 
-2595 TAIRSEIFAA
+2595 
-2605 PPAIEG
+2605 
-2611 YTPVSRDSKHIIVRA
+2611 
-2626 DESQNVIEFYYYKNV
+2626 
-2641 ELTANS
+2641 
-2647 ATYTYDSTEK
+2647 
-2657 QVNGFVVWGEALD
+2657 
-2670 QHNALIRA
+2670 
-2678 SFPGVTVGAKG
+2678 
-2689 VYAGTYPANFAQ
+2689 
-2701 NVVNTVDNTGRYIVV
+2701 
-2716 KTTDGQ
+2716 
-2722 LVIEPIKEKT
+2722 
-2732 ITITAASD
+2732 
-2740 EKTYDG
+2740 
-2746 TALTS
+2746 
-2751 GEYTY
+2751 
-2756 TQGVLVNGDKLVVTV
+2756 
-2771 EGSQTDAGSSA
+2771 
-2782 NRVTGYKVMY
+2782 
-2792 GEKDVTANYTFAQ
+2792 
-2805 SVDGTLTVKPVA
+2805 
-2817 IELTAN
+2817 
-2823 SAEKLYDGTPL
+2823 
-2834 TDGGYRITKGRF
+2834 
-2846 VGEEG
+2846 
-2851 LESVTVEGSQTLVG
+2851 
-2865 TSANVIKAH
+2865 
-2874 VLKDNTKTQNYII
+2874 
-2887 TYQPGTLEVRNRN
+2887 
-2900 AKYHLTVEANSGSK
+2900 
-2914 VYDGTALKVEGFK
+2914 
-2927 QLTFTVNGEKFTV
+2927 
-2940 SGLTAEKTAT
+2940 
-2950 NVSESGAVAV
+2950 
-2960 TGTAIVKDAA
+2960 
-2970 GNDVSAQFNVQ
+2970 
-2981 AIPGTLT
+2981 
-2988 ITKRPVTIT
+2988 
-2997 AENNTVKYDGKAHGA
+2997 
-3012 NPATP
+3012 
-3017 YTVKAA
+3017 
-3023 TEDSG
+3023 
-3028 LAGGHKESNVNI
+3028 
-3040 AFTATNVGTYVGA
+3040 
-3053 LEIAKNDVVILADG
+3053 
-3067 ANVTANYKISVL
+3067 
-3079 PGTLEI
+3079 
-3085 TGDKIAPNKTTP
+3085 KIAPDKTTP

-3146 DGHTATIPSLA
+3146 DGHTATILSLA

-3191 TRTVEAGTEEI
+3191 TRTVEAKTEEI

-3305 GEKPEGGDEK
+3305 DKKPEGGDEK

-3329 KTSNKQEGQL
+3329 KTSNKQEGQK
-3339 AGLGETIEYTI
+3339 AKLGETIEYTI
-3350 TVTNKGNVTYRN
+3350 TVTNKGNVAFRN

-3382 ASESFTTTYTV
+3382 ASERFTTTYTV
-3393 TEEDILKGHVRN
+3393 TEEDILKGHVLN

-3538 GEKPEGGDEKED
+3538 DKKPEGGDEKED

-3559 EVVKTSNKQEGQLA
+3559 EVVKTSNKQEGQKA
-3573 GLGETI
+3573 KLGETI
-3579 EYTITVTNKGNVTF
+3579 EYTITVTNKGNVAF

-3630 ILKGHVRNVA
+3630 ILNGHVRNVA

-3715 LTEMLEGA
+3715 LTEMLDGA

-3762 IQTKDLGMSVL
+3762 IQTKDLGMGVL

-3858 DADGNEII
+3858 DADGKEII
-3866 YVLKEIEVT
+3866 YGLKEIEVT

-3889 APPVIQGAPE
+3889 APPVIQGTPE

>member
-36 LFDQFADQLTTDYSG
+36 LFDQFADQLATDYSG
-51 GASIARIVQPPA
+51 GASIASIVQPSTK
-63 AVDTYVFKVDEE
+63 VDTYVFKVDEE

-88 YEPAAPSKDGY
+88 YEPAAPSKDGC

-105 DAAGSAPVFGLVE
+105 DAAGSAPVFALVE

-167 QNAQAAVTGWYY
+167 QNAQAAVIGWYY
-179 DAALTQPVQDGHV
+179 DADLKQPVQEGHV
-192 TLSGANITLWP
+192 TLSHANITLWP
-203 KVEEGYY
+203 KVEMGYY

-221 PPAFYMPGK
+221 SPVFYMPGK
-230 PTVDPGVPQKAGYS
+230 ATVDPGVPQKAGYS

-256 AFGSAL
+256 AFGSEL

-285 MENANDDGYSFK
+285 WENADDDEYSFK
-297 ESEEKTGTTGAQT
+297 ESEEKTGTTGKQT
-310 AAAARNYTGF
+310 AATPKSYEGF
-320 TAQTITQTAI
+320 TAQTITQTSI

-346 YDVKFYS
+346 YDVKFYR
-353 TRGKEYTDL
+353 TKDEEYTDL
-362 RITAKYGAS
+362 RITAKYGKNIS
-371 IGDKWPTYDGSS
+371 KQWPGG
-383 TWATKSDG
+383 TWKVKPDSNTAQS
-391 SGPYQVNI
+391 NI
-399 DTMPLNGANFYG
+399 DTMPLGGADFYEKKQGNG
-411 PKTGS
+411 K
-416 SSETAYYYVEVLP
+416 AYYYLEDLNGSYVLDHTD
-429 GETGT
+429 TGA
-434 DVGGKSYKLHHSDTS
+434 SSS
-449 PGTGY
+449 S
-454 TVTVEDQYPITGYT
+454 TVTEEDRYPITGFTCNTEKSPKNGSRYNDTIFYYDRNTYTIRFMSKGAEVKKETYKYQADISDQSAYTLPDWTDEFGGKYT
-468 FNASVSTKTGGRYN
+468 FG
-482 NAKFYYTRNSYA
+482 
-494 IIYMNGGS
+494 
-502 EVTAYRTSVLFEQ
+502 
-515 TIPGAANKPA
+515 
-525 PTPPMGKENY
+525 
-535 TFEGWYDDPAG
+535 GWYDNEDCEG
-546 QMLHAFSGKMPA
+546 DSYKFSGKTMPA

-563 YAKWAPPT
+563 YAKWNPPT
-571 VSGTAYI
+571 VSAQAFTVMVGGKPT
-578 TMAGNGSAPIT
+578 PLT
-589 IAYGGTINPDD
+589 IAYGEKIDKSELD
-600 LPTPTAPE
+600 KLEITPPN
-608 GDGWEFVAWATKAGD
+608 GDGWEFVAWATKDGD
-623 VYTPFNFDTKIYEN
+623 VYTPFNFDTRIYKN
-637 IELYPYY
+637 TELYPYY
-644 VNKNQYQVTYHPG
+644 VNKNQYQVTYDPG
-657 QGTGTVEDT
+657 EGTGAVKDA
-666 RRYAS
+666 RSYAS
-671 GAEADVKAA
+671 GAEADVKSA

-698 TGETKQPGDKLTIT
+698 TGEIKQPGDKLTIT

-750 ENNATISTLGN
+750 ENNATISTLGS

-779 GQGDPFNCDVPVLI
+779 GQGDHFDCDVPVLI

-810 QTVTVTYASEDAQK
+810 QTVTVAYASEDAQK
-824 GTVSHTEDTIQIV
+824 GTVSPTGDTIQIV

-861 EARISSEAALTAA
+861 EALISSEAALTAA

-889 DTTYIARFAK
+889 DTTYIARFTE

-922 TVDGQTYGASIT
+922 TVDGQTYGASSAP

-944 PVSTASQTII
+944 PVSTASQTITI
-954 LGTGENVIIFYYYK
+954 GAETNEIIFYYYK
-968 NVELTAA
+968 NVELTA
-975 SKTVAYN
+975 KGDNVTYD
-982 GNKHTVSGFNGA
+982 GKEHTVSGFTGA
-994 PEEANFDV
+994 PEAADFSA
-1002 IKVGAEGTNADTY
+1002 IQVGATGTNADTY

-1027 DANGKY
+1027 DATRKY
-1033 IVTKATDGALTIT
+1033 IVTKAKDGALTIT
-1046 PKTVIVNVTGRHTT
+1046 KKAVIVNVTGRHTT

-1081 TVALAAGKAAYAQRT
+1081 TVTLAKDKTAYAQRT
-1096 DAGTTNMGLNQD
+1096 DAGTTNMGLTRD
-1108 SFVVTSDNYDV
+1108 SFVVTSNNYDV

-1131 TPVTDQVTVTI
+1131 TPVT
-1142 TENSDTVTYDGQP
+1142 
-1155 HNVHGY
+1155 
-1161 QEMKANNALY
+1161 
-1171 NVAASV
+1171 
-1177 KETPTAAW
+1177 
-1185 TATGTDAGE
+1185 
-1194 YPVGIKAEDF
+1194 
-1204 KNINPNFTNVK
+1204 
-1215 FEIKDGSLKI
+1215 
-1225 TPVTA
+1225 
-1230 KVTVTVTEN
+1230 
-1239 SGNATYDGTEHT
+1239 
-1251 LTGYSS
+1251 
-1257 ITADNELYDVKTSV
+1257 
-1271 QETAT
+1271 
-1276 AAWTAKGTNAGKY
+1276 
-1289 PIGIKAGDFENINK
+1289 
-1303 NFANVE
+1303 
-1309 FVIVDGALT
+1309 
-1318 IDPIATQVT
+1318 
-1327 VTVKE
+1327 
-1332 NSASVVYDGK
+1332 
-1342 EHNVEGYERMTADNA
+1342 
-1357 LYNVETDV
+1357 
-1365 DATVTLA
+1365 
-1372 WKAKGT
+1372 
-1378 EVGKYDV
+1378 
-1385 GIQPG
+1385 
-1390 DFANTNP
+1390 
-1397 NFTNVKFVIE
+1397 
-1407 DGALE
+1407 
-1412 ITPADGQIVVRITGK
+1412 
-1427 TGSFTYDGTEKTV
+1427 
-1440 TGYDIAITD
+1440 
-1449 PNGLYTAAN
+1449 
-1458 FAFTGSD
+1458 
-1465 TAKGTDVGAY
+1465 
-1475 AMGLKAEQF
+1475 
-1484 QNTNTNFDNEK
+1484 
-1495 VTFEVVRDG
+1495 
-1504 QLTISQRPV
+1504 
-1513 TFTGETATKVYNGEA
+1513 
-1528 QSITAIAQS
+1528 
-1537 GLVEG
+1537 
-1542 HTLAVMTYA
+1542 
-1551 ATGTDVGEY
+1551 
-1560 PGAFSGEAKI
+1560 
-1570 MNGTEDVT
+1570 
-1578 ANYAIT
+1578 
-1584 KKEGKLTIT
+1584 
-1593 AVTDKVIVTVT
+1593 
-1604 EKSGTVT
+1604 
-1611 YDGAEHTVTGY
+1611 
-1622 ESISADNTLYNVK
+1622 
-1635 ASVKETPTDAWTAK
+1635 
-1649 GTDAGEYPVGV
+1649 
-1660 KAEDFE
+1660 
-1666 NTNKNFDNVEFK
+1666 
-1678 IVDGLLKIDP
+1678 
-1688 VKAEVTVTIVGNHA
+1688 AEVTVTIVGNHA

-1728 TDFTYGKGGPSGEE
+1728 TDFTYGKGGPSGEA
-1742 AKALRTASGT
+1742 AKAKAKASGV
-1752 NVAQYMMGLQSSDFV
+1752 NVKRHEMGLQSRDFV
-1767 TVNQNFEHVTY
+1767 TVSQNFQHVTY
-1778 AVTDGYLEIEKRPV
+1778 AVTDGYLDIEKRPV
-1792 VVEVDNSGKVYGNAD
+1792 VVEVANSGKVYGNKAD
-1807 PAFANATLRFYEGQ
+1807 PAFDNATLRFYEGQ
-1821 QIITPNKEMQAEL
+1821 QIITPNEEMQAEL
-1834 AGIDLTVHRADAGN
+1834 AGIDLTVHRTDAGN
-1848 DTVGNH
+1848 DTVGTH
-1854 ENVLVISKTAEK
+1854 KDVLVISKTAEE
-1866 LHVQYP
+1866 LRVQYP

-1877 VNPGDFEITATAE
+1877 VNLGDFEITATAE
-1890 SLIVRADN
+1890 SLSVRAKN
-1898 YENAYDGNAHGVVAK
+1898 YENAYDGKAHGVVAK
-1913 AYVNNTRTLTEAEDA
+1913 AYINKNEEAGAA
-1928 QIKYWNET
+1928 QIKYWNEA

-1949 DVKSAT
+1949 DVKSDT

-2001 PLTRP
+2001 PLTSP

-2019 IYDYK
+2019 IYDYE
-2024 ATGTVTNAYDGVA
+2024 ATGTVTNAYDGEKGDGVV

-2043 STTAAFKPVNYEIEL
+2043 STTAAFNRFNYEIVLEPGKL
-2058 KEGQLDINP
+2058 EINP
-2067 RDVVLTSQTK
+2067 REVKLTSQTK

-2084 PLTMPHVTIG
+2084 PLTMPQVTIG
-2094 RNGFVEGE
+2094 PNGFVEGE

-2112 TYVTDGPNHDGVVT
+2112 TYVTDGPNHDGKVP

-2135 NFDARNYRIVKN
+2135 NFDARNYHIVKN

-2171 DGSALYYPYQTLHG
+2171 DGSALYCPNQTLHG
-2185 SLAKGDQLVVS
+2185 SLAEGDRLVVS

-2205 GNKQNTFESFRVE
+2205 GSKLNTFESFRVE
-2218 NKAGQDTTANY
+2218 NEAGRDVTANY
-2229 TFGETIYGTLEITA
+2229 TFGEPIYGTLEITA

-2251 GNTVTYDGQSHGKA
+2251 DNTVTYDGQPHGKA
-2265 DPAYTVNQAAADAAG
+2265 DPAYTVNQAAVDAAG

-2326 VKILSGDQDV
+2326 VKILSGNQDV

-2348 LTINQRPVTITAN
+2348 LTISQRPVTFTGETATKVYNGEAQSITAIDQSGLVDGHTLTGLTYAATGTDAGEYPGAFKDEAKIMNGTEDVTANYAITKKEGQLTITAVTDKVIVTVTEKSGTVTYDGQAHSVHGYATMSSNNALYNVNIASNVAAQETAAWTATGTNAGEYPVGIEAKDFKNISQNFTTVEFKIVDGSLIINPITEKTITITAASEEKAYDGTALTNGRYTYTQGVLVNGDVLTATVEGSQTDAGSSANRVTGYKVMHGETDVTKNYTFAQSKDGTLTVKPVAIELTANSAEKIYDGTPLTDNGYQITKGAFVGEEGLASVTVEGSQTLVGTSANEIRAHGLKANTKAQNYAITYQPGQLTVKDRNEKYRLTVEANSGSKVYDGTALKVEGLKQLIFTVNEQTFTVSGLTAEKTATNVSESGAVAVRGTAIVKDAAGNDVTAQFDVQTVPGTLTISQRPVTITAN
-2361 SLEYDYNYESP
+2361 NLEYDYNYESP
-2372 VAHPAQDVARYSLN
+2372 VAHPAQGVERYSVN

-2420 VVIKSGEADVTA
+2420 VAIKSGETDVTA
-2432 NYAITLVPGLL
+2432 NYAITLLPGLL
-2443 KIKGDD
+2443 KIK
-2449 PLDPKKETVNKP
+2449 
-2461 ETNFN
+2461 
-2466 VGDTI
+2466 
-2471 RYAITVKN
+2471 
-2479 VSQNTAEN
+2479 
-2487 IAVTDRLATIV
+2487 
-2498 PGEGYTV
+2498 
-2505 ANNTATIA
+2505 
-2513 SIPAG
+2513 
-2518 GQVIVNAEHTVT
+2518 
-2530 AADVEAA
+2530 
-2537 YADNGDGTRTN
+2537 
-2548 VAQIFFNGTVREVT
+2548 
-2562 GESEPL
+2562 
-2568 NNQYTY
+2568 
-2574 VVHYYWNNS
+2574 
-2583 NKTKLQE
+2583 
-2590 SRKGV
+2590 
-2595 TAIRSEIFAA
+2595 
-2605 PPAIEG
+2605 
-2611 YTPVSRDSKHIIVRA
+2611 
-2626 DESQNVIEFYYYKNV
+2626 
-2641 ELTANS
+2641 
-2647 ATYTYDSTEK
+2647 
-2657 QVNGFVVWGEALD
+2657 
-2670 QHNALIRA
+2670 
-2678 SFPGVTVGAKG
+2678 
-2689 VYAGTYPANFAQ
+2689 
-2701 NVVNTVDNTGRYIVV
+2701 
-2716 KTTDGQ
+2716 
-2722 LVIEPIKEKT
+2722 
-2732 ITITAASD
+2732 
-2740 EKTYDG
+2740 
-2746 TALTS
+2746 
-2751 GEYTY
+2751 
-2756 TQGVLVNGDKLVVTV
+2756 
-2771 EGSQTDAGSSA
+2771 
-2782 NRVTGYKVMY
+2782 
-2792 GEKDVTANYTFAQ
+2792 
-2805 SVDGTLTVKPVA
+2805 
-2817 IELTAN
+2817 
-2823 SAEKLYDGTPL
+2823 
-2834 TDGGYRITKGRF
+2834 
-2846 VGEEG
+2846 
-2851 LESVTVEGSQTLVG
+2851 
-2865 TSANVIKAH
+2865 
-2874 VLKDNTKTQNYII
+2874 
-2887 TYQPGTLEVRNRN
+2887 
-2900 AKYHLTVEANSGSK
+2900 
-2914 VYDGTALKVEGFK
+2914 
-2927 QLTFTVNGEKFTV
+2927 
-2940 SGLTAEKTAT
+2940 
-2950 NVSESGAVAV
+2950 
-2960 TGTAIVKDAA
+2960 
-2970 GNDVSAQFNVQ
+2970 
-2981 AIPGTLT
+2981 
-2988 ITKRPVTIT
+2988 
-2997 AENNTVKYDGKAHGA
+2997 
-3012 NPATP
+3012 
-3017 YTVKAA
+3017 
-3023 TEDSG
+3023 
-3028 LAGGHKESNVNI
+3028 
-3040 AFTATNVGTYVGA
+3040 
-3053 LEIAKNDVVILADG
+3053 
-3067 ANVTANYKISVL
+3067 
-3079 PGTLEI
+3079 
-3085 TGDKIAPNKTTP
+3085 GDKIAPNKTTP

-3146 DGHTATIPSLA
+3146 DGQTATIPSLA

-3191 TRTVEAGTEEI
+3191 TRTVEAKTEEI
-3202 EEPNGALG
+3202 EEPNSALG

-3275 IPFAYVVTEQ
+3275 ILFAYVVTEQ

-3305 GEKPEGGDEK
+3305 DKKPEGGDEK

-3350 TVTNKGNVTYRN
+3350 TVTNKGNVAYRN

-3393 TEEDILKGHVRN
+3393 AEEDILKGYVRN

-3508 IPFAY
+3508 ILFAY

-3538 GEKPEGGDEKED
+3538 DKKPEGGDEKED

-3579 EYTITVTNKGNVTF
+3579 EYTITVTNKGNVTY

-3762 IQTKDLGMSVL
+3762 IQTKDLGMGVL

>member
-36 LFDQFADQLTTDYSG
+36 LFDQFADQLATDYSG

-63 AVDTYVFKVDEE
+63 AVDTYVFKVDDEPP
-75 TIATQKVKKGDVL
+75 ISTQKVKAGDVL

-128 TAQFAQVY
+128 TAQFDQVY

-179 DAALTQPVQDGHV
+179 DAALTQPVQEGHV
-192 TLSGANITLWP
+192 TLSDANITLWP

-297 ESEEKTGTTGAQT
+297 ESEEKTGATGAQT

-320 TAQTITQTAI
+320 TAQTIAQTAI

-346 YDVKFYS
+346 YEVKFYS

-371 IGDKWPTYDGSS
+371 IGDKWPTYNGSS
-383 TWATKSDG
+383 TWATKSNG

-399 DTMPLNGANFYG
+399 DTMPLNGAKFYG

-434 DVGGKSYKLHHSDTS
+434 DVDGKSYKLHHSDTS

-482 NAKFYYTRNSYA
+482 NAKFYYTRNSYD

-502 EVTAYRTSVLFEQ
+502 EVTSYRTSVLFEQ

-546 QMLHAFSGKMPA
+546 QALHKFSGKMPA

-608 GDGWEFVAWATKAGD
+608 GDGWEFVAWATKDGD

-698 TGETKQPGDKLTIT
+698 TDKIKQPGDKLTIT

-750 ENNATISTLGN
+750 ENNATISTLGS

-774 NTQAN
+774 DTQAN
-779 GQGDPFNCDVPVLI
+779 GQGDHFDCGASVLI

-824 GTVSHTEDTIQIV
+824 GTVSHTGDTIQIV
-837 SGDPVKGSTATANP
+837 SGDPVTGSTAAANP

-861 EARISSEAALTAA
+861 EAQISSEAALTAA

-911 NGTATPVAESK
+911 NDTTTPVAESK
-922 TVDGQTYGASIT
+922 TVGGQTYGASAT

-944 PVSTASQTII
+944 PVSTASQTITI
-954 LGTGENVIIFYYYK
+954 GAETNKIIFYYYK
-968 NVELTAA
+968 NVELTA
-975 SKTVAYN
+975 KGDNVTYD
-982 GNKHTVSGFNGA
+982 GKEHTVSGFTGA
-994 PEEANFDV
+994 PEAAVFST
-1002 IKVGAEGTNADTY
+1002 IQVGATGTNAGTY

-1022 TVGTV
+1022 IVGTV
-1027 DANGKY
+1027 DATRKY
-1033 IVTKATDGALTIT
+1033 IVTKAKDGAL
-1046 PKTVIVNVTGRHTT
+1046 VINPIA
-1060 HVYDGKAH
+1060 DK
-1068 TAEGFDTDAPAGV
+1068 
-1081 TVALAAGKAAYAQRT
+1081 
-1096 DAGTTNMGLNQD
+1096 
-1108 SFVVTSDNYDV
+1108 
-1119 TIGTVTDGYVTI
+1119 
-1131 TPVTDQVTVTI
+1131 VTVTV
-1142 TENSDTVTYDGQP
+1142 TEKSDTATYDGQA
-1155 HNVHGY
+1155 HSVHGY
-1161 QEMKANNALY
+1161 ATMSSNNALY
-1171 NVAASV
+1171 NVNIASNVAAQ
-1177 KETPTAAW
+1177 ETAAW

-1194 YPVGIKAEDF
+1194 YPVGVKAGDF
-1204 KNINPNFTNVK
+1204 KNIN
-1215 FEIKDGSLKI
+1215 
-1225 TPVTA
+1225 
-1230 KVTVTVTEN
+1230 
-1239 SGNATYDGTEHT
+1239 
-1251 LTGYSS
+1251 
-1257 ITADNELYDVKTSV
+1257 
-1271 QETAT
+1271 
-1276 AAWTAKGTNAGKY
+1276 
-1289 PIGIKAGDFENINK
+1289 K
-1303 NFANVE
+1303 NFDNVE
-1309 FVIVDGALT
+1309 FVIVDGVLK
-1318 IDPIATQVT
+1318 IDPVKAEVI

-1332 NSASVVYDGK
+1332 NSASHAYDGQA
-1342 EHNVEGYERMTADNA
+1342 HSVEGYESMTANNT
-1357 LYNVETDV
+1357 LYNVETSV
-1365 DATVTLA
+1365 QETPTAAWTAT
-1372 WKAKGT
+1372 GT
-1378 EVGKYDV
+1378 EVGTYNV

-1390 DFANTNP
+1390 DFANANP
-1397 NFTNVKFVIE
+1397 NFTNVRFVIE
-1407 DGALE
+1407 DGALK
-1412 ITPADGQIVVRITGK
+1412 ITPAEEQIVVRITGK

-1528 QSITAIAQS
+1528 QSITAIDQS

-1542 HTLAVMTYA
+1542 HTLAGMTYA
-1551 ATGTDVGEY
+1551 ATGTDAGEY
-1560 PGAFSGEAKI
+1560 PGAFKDEAKI

-1584 KKEGKLTIT
+1584 KKEGQLTIT

-1604 EKSGTVT
+1604 EKSDTVT
-1611 YDGAEHTVTGY
+1611 YDGTEHTVTGY
-1622 ESISADNTLYNVK
+1622 ESITADNTLYNVK
-1635 ASVKETPTDAWTAK
+1635 ASVQETPTAAWTAK
-1649 GTDAGEYPVGV
+1649 GTNAGEYPVGV

-1666 NTNKNFDNVEFK
+1666 NTNKNFDNVEFV
-1678 IVDGLLKIDP
+1678 IVDGVLKIDP
-1688 VKAEVTVTIVGNHA
+1688 VKAEVTVTIMGNHA

-1728 TDFTYGKGGPSGEE
+1728 TDFTYGQDGPSGEA
-1742 AKALRTASGT
+1742 AKAKAKASGV
-1752 NVAQYMMGLQSSDFV
+1752 NVGLHEMGLQSRDFV
-1767 TVNQNFEHVTY
+1767 TVSQNFQHVTY
-1778 AVTDGYLEIEKRPV
+1778 AVTDGYLDIEKRPV
-1792 VVEVDNSGKVYGNAD
+1792 AVEVDNSDKVYGEAD
-1807 PAFANATLRFYEGQ
+1807 PAFDNATLRFYEGQ
-1821 QIITPNKEMQAEL
+1821 QIITPNTEMQAEL
-1834 AGIDLTVHRADAGN
+1834 AGIDLTVHRTDAGN
-1848 DTVGNH
+1848 DTVGTH
-1854 ENVLVISKTAEK
+1854 KDVLVISKTAEE
-1866 LHVQYP
+1866 LRVQYP

-1890 SLIVRADN
+1890 SLSVRAKN
-1898 YENAYDGNAHGVVAK
+1898 YENAYDGKAHGVVAK
-1913 AYVNNTRTLTEAEDA
+1913 AYINKNEEAGAA
-1928 QIKYWNET
+1928 QIKYWNEA

-1989 TSNSAS
+1989 TSESAS

-2006 DVTLSSGHIINGE
+2006 DVTLSSGRIINGE

-2024 ATGTVTNAYDGVA
+2024 ATGTVTNAYDGVV

-2043 STTAAFKPVNYEIEL
+2043 STTAAFKSVNYEIEL

-2067 RDVVLTSQTK
+2067 RDVELTSQTR

-2112 TYVTDGPNHDGVVT
+2112 IYVTDGPNHDGKVP
-2126 NTIEYTPAG
+2126 NTIAYTTAG
-2135 NFDARNYRIVKN
+2135 NFDARNYRIEKN
-2147 EGELS
+2147 EGVLS

-2171 DGSALYYPYQTLHG
+2171 DGSALYCPNQTLHG
-2185 SLAKGDQLVVS
+2185 SLADGDRLVVS

-2205 GNKQNTFESFRVE
+2205 GSKLNRFESFRVE
-2218 NKAGQDTTANY
+2218 NEAGRDTTANY
-2229 TFGETIYGTLEITA
+2229 TFGELIYGTLEITA

-2251 GNTVTYDGQSHGKA
+2251 DNTVTYDGQHHGKA
-2265 DPAYTVNQAAADAAG
+2265 DPAYTVNQAAVDAAG

-2348 LTINQRPVTITAN
+2348 LIISQRPVTFTGETATKVYNGEAQSITAIDQ
-2361 SLEYDYNYESP
+2361 SGLVEGHTLAGMTYAATGTDAGEYP
-2372 VAHPAQDVARYSLN
+2372 
-2386 EGLLDGDTVTAEVRY
+2386 
-2401 DGQDQQTLIGAYDA
+2401 GAFKD
-2415 VVQEG
+2415 
-2420 VVIKSGEADVTA
+2420 EAKIMNGTEDVTA
-2432 NYAITLVPGLL
+2432 NYAIT
-2443 KIKGDD
+2443 
-2449 PLDPKKETVNKP
+2449 KKE
-2461 ETNFN
+2461 
-2466 VGDTI
+2466 GQLTI
-2471 RYAITVKN
+2471 T
-2479 VSQNTAEN
+2479 
-2487 IAVTDRLATIV
+2487 AVTDKVIVTVTEKSGTVTYDGQAHSVHGYATMSSNNALYNVNIASN
-2498 PGEGYTV
+2498 V
-2505 ANNTATIA
+2505 AAQETAAWTATGTD
-2513 SIPAG
+2513 AG
-2518 GQVIVNAEHTVT
+2518 EYPVGI
-2530 AADVEAA
+2530 EAK
-2537 YADNGDGTRTN
+2537 DFKN
-2548 VAQIFFNGTVREVT
+2548 I
-2562 GESEPL
+2562 
-2568 NNQYTY
+2568 
-2574 VVHYYWNNS
+2574 
-2583 NKTKLQE
+2583 
-2590 SRKGV
+2590 
-2595 TAIRSEIFAA
+2595 
-2605 PPAIEG
+2605 
-2611 YTPVSRDSKHIIVRA
+2611 
-2626 DESQNVIEFYYYKNV
+2626 SQNFTTVEFEIV
-2641 ELTANS
+2641 DGS
-2647 ATYTYDSTEK
+2647 
-2657 QVNGFVVWGEALD
+2657 
-2670 QHNALIRA
+2670 LII
-2678 SFPGVTVGAKG
+2678 
-2689 VYAGTYPANFAQ
+2689 N
-2701 NVVNTVDNTGRYIVV
+2701 
-2716 KTTDGQ
+2716 
-2722 LVIEPIKEKT
+2722 PITEKT
-2732 ITITAASD
+2732 ITITAASE
-2740 EKTYDG
+2740 EKAYDG
-2746 TALTS
+2746 TALTN
-2751 GEYTY
+2751 GRYTY
-2756 TQGVLVNGDKLVVTV
+2756 TQGVLVNGDVLTATV

-2782 NRVTGYKVMY
+2782 NRVTGYKVMH
-2792 GEKDVTANYTFAQ
+2792 GETDVTKNYTFAQ
-2805 SVDGTLTVKPVA
+2805 SKDGTLTVKPVA

-2823 SAEKLYDGTPL
+2823 SAEKIYDGTPL
-2834 TDGGYRITKGRF
+2834 TDNGYQITKGAF

-2851 LESVTVEGSQTLVG
+2851 LASVTVEGSQTLVG
-2865 TSANVIKAH
+2865 TSANEIRAHGLKA
-2874 VLKDNTKTQNYII
+2874 NTKAQNYAI
-2887 TYQPGTLEVRNRN
+2887 TYQPGQLTVKDRNE
-2900 AKYHLTVEANSGSK
+2900 KYRLTVEANSGSK
-2914 VYDGTALKVEGFK
+2914 VYDGTALKVEGLK
-2927 QLTFTVNGEKFTV
+2927 QLIFTVNEQTFTV

-2960 TGTAIVKDAA
+2960 RGTAIVKDAA
-2970 GNDVSAQFNVQ
+2970 GNDVTAQFDVQ
-2981 AIPGTLT
+2981 TVPGTLT
-2988 ITKRPVTIT
+2988 ISQRPVTIT
-2997 AENNTVKYDGKAHGA
+2997 ANNLEYDYNYESPVAHPAQGVERYSVNEGLLDGDTVTAEVRYDGRDQQTLIGA
-3012 NPATP
+3012 YDA
-3017 YTVKAA
+3017 VVQEGVAIK
-3023 TEDSG
+3023 SG
-3028 LAGGHKESNVNI
+3028 E
-3040 AFTATNVGTYVGA
+3040 T
-3053 LEIAKNDVVILADG
+3053 D
-3067 ANVTANYKISVL
+3067 VTANYAITLL
-3079 PGTLEI
+3079 PGLLKI
-3085 TGDKIAPNKTTP
+3085 KGDKIAPNKTTP

-3137 AGQGYSVSE
+3137 AGQGYRVSE

-3157 PDAQV
+3157 SDAQV

-3191 TRTVEAGTEEI
+3191 TRTVEAKTEEI
-3202 EEPNGALG
+3202 EEPSGALG

-3217 TPKNGKTY
+3217 TPKNEKTY
-3225 ALGETITYKITVT
+3225 GLGETITYKITVT

-3305 GEKPEGGDEK
+3305 DKKPEGGDEK

-3329 KTSNKQEGQL
+3329 KTSNKQEGQ
-3339 AGLGETIEYTI
+3339 
-3350 TVTNKGNVTYRN
+3350 K
-3362 VKVDD
+3362 
-3367 ELTGLHETIDELGVG
+3367 
-3382 ASESFTTTYTV
+3382 
-3393 TEEDILKGHVRN
+3393 
-3405 EATAAA
+3405 
-3411 DPIHNPKTGE
+3411 
-3421 DEIPKGSDEVTDET
+3421 
-3435 VAAEGALG
+3435 
-3443 VTKETTSTPKNGKTY
+3443 
-3458 ALGETITYKITVTN
+3458 
-3472 TGNLTAKNIQVTDSL
+3472 AK
-3487 SAKEGQVIATIDSLA
+3487 
-3502 PGASQE
+3502 
-3508 IPFAY
+3508 
-3513 VVTEQ
+3513 
-3518 DILNGKVVNEAAA
+3518 
-3531 KGETDDP
+3531 
-3538 GEKPEGGDEKED
+3538 
-3550 ETDDVDATL
+3550 
-3559 EVVKTSNKQEGQLA
+3559 
-3573 GLGETI
+3573 LGETI

-3605 HETIDELGVGASES
+3605 HETINELGVGASES

-3715 LTEMLEGA
+3715 LTEMLDGA

-3762 IQTKDLGMSVL
+3762 IQTKDLGMGVL

-3910 AEQDEPVERDVHKI
+3910 AEQDEPVERDVYKI

>member
-51 GASIARIVQPPA
+51 GASIASIVQPSTK
-63 AVDTYVFKVDEE
+63 VDTYVFKVDEE

-88 YEPAAPSKDGY
+88 YEPAAPSKEGH
-99 KFTGWQ
+99 KFTGWR
-105 DAAGSAPVFGLVE
+105 DAAGSAPVFALVE

-128 TAQFAQVY
+128 TAQFDQVY

-146 VQITREGTAGN
+146 VQITREGTAGK

-167 QNAQAAVTGWYY
+167 QNAQAAVIGWYY
-179 DAALTQPVQDGHV
+179 DVDLKQPVQNGLV
-192 TLSGANITLWP
+192 PLSDANITLWP
-203 KVEEGYY
+203 KVEMGYY

-221 PPAFYMPGK
+221 PPAFYMPGQ
-230 PTVDPGVPQKAGYS
+230 PTGDPGVPQKAGYS

-285 MENANDDGYSFK
+285 KENANDDGYSF
-297 ESEEKTGTTGAQT
+297 EASEEKAGTTGAPT

-320 TAQTITQTAI
+320 TAQTITQKSI

-346 YDVKFYS
+346 YEVKFYTANGYS
-353 TRGKEYTDL
+353 SREYTDL

-383 TWATKSDG
+383 TWATKSNG
-391 SGPYQVNI
+391 RGPYQVNI
-399 DTMPLNGANFYG
+399 DTMPLGGASFYG
-411 PKTGS
+411 PKTGYG
-416 SSETAYYYVEVLP
+416 SETAYYYVEVLP
-429 GETGT
+429 GESGT
-434 DVGGKSYKLHHSDTS
+434 VNNGGVSYKLHHSDTS

-454 TVTVEDQYPITGYT
+454 SVTKEDKYPITGFTYKEGT
-468 FNASVSTKTGGRYN
+468 SNGENYD
-482 NAKFYYTRNSYA
+482 NAKFYYTRNPYN
-494 IIYMNGGS
+494 IVFVNNGNTVNTVS
-502 EVTAYRTSVLFEQ
+502 KKYEQSLSDVAYTPS
-515 TIPGAANKPA
+515 IPAG
-525 PTPPMGKENY
+525 MDQNY
-535 TFEGWYDDPAG
+535 IFAGWYDNELG
-546 QMLHAFSGKMPA
+546 QGTPYTFDGKTMPA

-563 YAKWAPPT
+563 YAKWVAPD
-571 VSGTAYI
+571 VSGIAFKV
-578 TMAGNGSAPIT
+578 MAGDDEGQTLNV
-589 IAYGGTINPDD
+589 AYGETINPDD
-600 LPTPTAPE
+600 LPTPIAPK
-608 GDGWEFVAWATKAGD
+608 GDGWEFVAWATKDGD

-698 TGETKQPGDKLTIT
+698 TGEIKQPGDKLTIT

-750 ENNATISTLGN
+750 ENNATISTLDN
-761 TAFTRR
+761 KAFTRQ
-767 GYTLTGW
+767 GYKLTGW

-779 GQGDPFNCDVPVLI
+779 GQGDRFDCGASVLI

-810 QTVTVTYASEDAQK
+810 QTVTVKYASEDAQK
-824 GTVSHTEDTIQIV
+824 GTVSPTGDTIQIV
-837 SGDPVKGSTATANP
+837 SGEPVTGSTATANP

-889 DTTYIARFAK
+889 DTTYIARFTE

-922 TVDGQTYGASIT
+922 TVDGQTYGASSAP
-934 ESPKP
+934 ESPAAVK
-939 VDGCT
+939 GYT
-944 PVSTASQTII
+944 PVSAASQTII
-954 LGTGENVIIFYYYK
+954 LGTGKNEIIFYYYK

-994 PEEANFDV
+994 PEEANFDA
-1002 IKVGAEGTNADTY
+1002 IKVGAEGTNAGTY
-1015 PAVFPEG
+1015 PAEFPKG

-1033 IVTKATDGALTIT
+1033 IVTKAIDGKLVIT
-1046 PKTVIVNVTGRHTT
+1046 PKSVTVNVTGRHTN

-1096 DAGTTNMGLNQD
+1096 DAGTTNMGLTRD

-1155 HNVHGY
+1155 HIVRGY
-1161 QEMKANNALY
+1161 KTISSNNALY
-1171 NVAASV
+1171 NVNIASNVAAQ
-1177 KETPTAAW
+1177 ETAAW
-1185 TATGTDAGE
+1185 TATGTDVGE

-1215 FEIKDGSLKI
+1215 FEIKDGVLKI
-1225 TPVTA
+1225 DPVTA

-1412 ITPADGQIVVRITGK
+1412 ITPADGQIVVRITGN
-1427 TGSFTYDGTEKTV
+1427 TASYTYDGTEKDV
-1440 TGYDIAITD
+1440 TGYGIAISD
-1449 PNGLYTAAN
+1449 PTGLYTAKD
-1458 FAFTGSD
+1458 FTFTG
-1465 TAKGTDVGAY
+1465 TREAKGTNAGSY
-1475 AMGLKAEQF
+1475 QMGLKAEQF
-1484 QNTNTNFDNEK
+1484 QNTNKNFDSSK

-1504 QLTISQRPV
+1504 ELTISQRPV

-1593 AVTDKVIVTVT
+1593 PVTAKVTVTVT
-1604 EKSGTVT
+1604 EKSGNAT
-1611 YDGAEHTVTGY
+1611 YDGTEHTVTGY
-1622 ESISADNTLYNVK
+1622 ESITADNTLYNVK
-1635 ASVKETPTDAWTAK
+1635 ASVQETPTAAWTAK
-1649 GTDAGEYPVGV
+1649 GTNAGEYPVGIEA
-1660 KAEDFE
+1660 KDFKNINE
-1666 NTNKNFDNVEFK
+1666 NFTNVEFK
-1678 IVDGLLKIDP
+1678 IVDGVLKIDP

-1728 TDFTYGKGGPSGEE
+1728 TDFTYGQDGPSGEA
-1742 AKALRTASGT
+1742 AKAKAKASGV
-1752 NVAQYMMGLQSSDFV
+1752 NVKRHEMGLQSRDFV
-1767 TVNQNFEHVTY
+1767 TVSQNFQHVTY
-1778 AVTDGYLEIEKRPV
+1778 AVTDGYLDIEKRPV
-1792 VVEVDNSGKVYGNAD
+1792 VVEVDNSDKVYGEAD
-1807 PAFANATLRFYEGQ
+1807 PAFDNATLRFYEGQ
-1821 QIITPNKEMQAEL
+1821 QIITPNEEMQAEL
-1834 AGIDLTVHRADAGN
+1834 AGIDLTVHRTDAGN
-1848 DTVGNH
+1848 DTVGTH
-1854 ENVLVISKTAEK
+1854 KDVLVISKTAEE
-1866 LHVQYP
+1866 LRVQYP

-1890 SLIVRADN
+1890 SLSVRAKN
-1898 YENAYDGNAHGVVAK
+1898 YENAYDGKAHGVVAK

-1928 QIKYWNET
+1928 QIKYWNEA

-2001 PLTRP
+2001 PLTSP

-2024 ATGTVTNAYDGVA
+2024 ATGTVTNAYDGEKGDGVV

-2043 STTAAFKPVNYEIEL
+2043 STTAAFKPVNYEIVLEPGKL
-2058 KEGQLDINP
+2058 EINP
-2067 RDVVLTSQTK
+2067 REVKLTSQTK

-2084 PLTMPHVTIG
+2084 PLTMPQVTIG
-2094 RNGFVEGE
+2094 PNGFVEDE

-2112 TYVTDGPNHDGVVT
+2112 TYVTDGPNHDGKVP

-2135 NFDARNYRIVKN
+2135 KFDARNYRIEKN

-2218 NKAGQDTTANY
+2218 NAAGWDVTANY

-2251 GNTVTYDGQSHGKA
+2251 DNTVTYDGQHHGKA

-2292 GDKTQTHTLTGT
+2292 GDKTQTHTLIGT

-2326 VKILSGDQDV
+2326 VKILSGNQDV

-2348 LTINQRPVTITAN
+2348 LIISQRPVTFTGETATKVYNGEAQSITAITQSGLVEGHTLTGLTYAATGTDAGEYPGAFKDEAKIMNGTEDVTANYAITKKEGQLTITAVTDKVIVTVTEKSGTVTYDGQAHSVHGYATMSSNNALYNVNIASNVAAQETAAWTATGTDAGEYPVGIEAKDFKNISQNFTTVEFKIVDGSLIINPITEKTITITAASDEKTYDGTALTNGRYTYTQGVLVNGDVLTATVEGSQTDAGSSANRVTGYKVMHGETDVTKNYTFAQSKDGTLTVKPVAIELTANSAEKIYDGTPLTDNGYQITKGAFVGEEGLASVTVEGSQTLVGTSANEIRAHGLKANTKAQNYAITYQPGQLTVKDRNEKYLLTVEANSGSKVYDGTALKVEGLKQLIFTVNEQTFTVSGLTAEKTATNVSESGAVAVRGTAIVKDAAGNDVTAQFDVQTVPGTLTISQRPVTITAN
-2361 SLEYDYNYESP
+2361 NLEYDYNYESP
-2372 VAHPAQDVARYSLN
+2372 VAHPAQGVERYSVN

-2420 VVIKSGEADVTA
+2420 VAIKSGETDVTA
-2432 NYAITLVPGLL
+2432 NYAITLLPGLL
-2443 KIKGDD
+2443 KIK
-2449 PLDPKKETVNKP
+2449 
-2461 ETNFN
+2461 
-2466 VGDTI
+2466 
-2471 RYAITVKN
+2471 
-2479 VSQNTAEN
+2479 
-2487 IAVTDRLATIV
+2487 
-2498 PGEGYTV
+2498 
-2505 ANNTATIA
+2505 
-2513 SIPAG
+2513 
-2518 GQVIVNAEHTVT
+2518 
-2530 AADVEAA
+2530 
-2537 YADNGDGTRTN
+2537 
-2548 VAQIFFNGTVREVT
+2548 
-2562 GESEPL
+2562 
-2568 NNQYTY
+2568 
-2574 VVHYYWNNS
+2574 
-2583 NKTKLQE
+2583 
-2590 SRKGV
+2590 
-2595 TAIRSEIFAA
+2595 
-2605 PPAIEG
+2605 
-2611 YTPVSRDSKHIIVRA
+2611 
-2626 DESQNVIEFYYYKNV
+2626 
-2641 ELTANS
+2641 
-2647 ATYTYDSTEK
+2647 
-2657 QVNGFVVWGEALD
+2657 
-2670 QHNALIRA
+2670 
-2678 SFPGVTVGAKG
+2678 
-2689 VYAGTYPANFAQ
+2689 
-2701 NVVNTVDNTGRYIVV
+2701 
-2716 KTTDGQ
+2716 
-2722 LVIEPIKEKT
+2722 
-2732 ITITAASD
+2732 
-2740 EKTYDG
+2740 
-2746 TALTS
+2746 
-2751 GEYTY
+2751 
-2756 TQGVLVNGDKLVVTV
+2756 
-2771 EGSQTDAGSSA
+2771 
-2782 NRVTGYKVMY
+2782 
-2792 GEKDVTANYTFAQ
+2792 
-2805 SVDGTLTVKPVA
+2805 
-2817 IELTAN
+2817 
-2823 SAEKLYDGTPL
+2823 
-2834 TDGGYRITKGRF
+2834 
-2846 VGEEG
+2846 
-2851 LESVTVEGSQTLVG
+2851 
-2865 TSANVIKAH
+2865 
-2874 VLKDNTKTQNYII
+2874 
-2887 TYQPGTLEVRNRN
+2887 
-2900 AKYHLTVEANSGSK
+2900 
-2914 VYDGTALKVEGFK
+2914 
-2927 QLTFTVNGEKFTV
+2927 
-2940 SGLTAEKTAT
+2940 
-2950 NVSESGAVAV
+2950 
-2960 TGTAIVKDAA
+2960 
-2970 GNDVSAQFNVQ
+2970 
-2981 AIPGTLT
+2981 
-2988 ITKRPVTIT
+2988 
-2997 AENNTVKYDGKAHGA
+2997 
-3012 NPATP
+3012 
-3017 YTVKAA
+3017 
-3023 TEDSG
+3023 
-3028 LAGGHKESNVNI
+3028 
-3040 AFTATNVGTYVGA
+3040 
-3053 LEIAKNDVVILADG
+3053 
-3067 ANVTANYKISVL
+3067 
-3079 PGTLEI
+3079 
-3085 TGDKIAPNKTTP
+3085 GDKIAPNKTTP

-3146 DGHTATIPSLA
+3146 DGQTATIPSLA

-3191 TRTVEAGTEEI
+3191 TRTVEAKTEEI

-3305 GEKPEGGDEK
+3305 DKKPEGGDEK

-3329 KTSNKQEGQL
+3329 KTSNKQEGQS

-3405 EATAAA
+3405 VATAAA
-3411 DPIHNPKTGE
+3411 DPIHNPKTDE

-3538 GEKPEGGDEKED
+3538 DKKPEGGDEKED

-3579 EYTITVTNKGNVTF
+3579 EYTITVTNKGNVAY

-3605 HETIDELGVGASES
+3605 HETIDELGVGASER

-3715 LTEMLEGA
+3715 LTEMLDGA

-3736 QAVIEELKPG
+3736 QAVIDELKPG

-3762 IQTKDLGMSVL
+3762 IQTKDLGMGVL

-3889 APPVIQGAPE
+3889 APPVIQGTPE

>member
-36 LFDQFADQLTTDYSG
+36 LFDQFADQLATDYSG

-75 TIATQKVKKGDVL
+75 TIATQKVKMGDVL
-88 YEPAAPSKDGY
+88 YEPAAPSKEGC
-99 KFTGWQ
+99 KFTGWR
-105 DAAGSAPVFGLVE
+105 DAAGSAPVFGPVT

-128 TAQFAQVY
+128 TAQFDQVY

-146 VQITREGTAGN
+146 VQITREGVKDDVIFTN
-157 EISTQVTIKL
+157 VTIAL
-167 QNAQAAVTGWYY
+167 QNPQTAITGWYA
-179 DAALTQPVQDGHV
+179 DEALTQHVGETV
-192 TLSGANITLWP
+192 TLANADVTLWP
-203 KVEEGYY
+203 KVEQGHY
-210 LTFETNGGTYY
+210 LVFDSVGGTYFE
-221 PPAFYMPGK
+221 PRFYLATEK
-230 PTVDPGVPQKAGYS
+230 TVNPGVPEKPGYT
-244 FTGWKD
+244 FTGWRDKN
-250 ETGASF
+250 GNVFS
-256 AFGSAL
+256 FGSVL
-262 TADKTLTAQ
+262 EQDVSLTAQ
-271 WQANQNTQYTVIHW
+271 WTASTSTSYTVIHW
-285 MENANDDGYSFK
+285 QQNADDDGYSFK
-297 ESEEKTGTTGAQT
+297 ESETKTGTTDAQT
-310 AAAARNYTGF
+310 SASAKDTKDTKDYQGF
-320 TAQTITQTAI
+320 TAQPITQETI
-330 AADGSTI
+330 KGDGSTI
-337 VSVYYKRNV
+337 VSVYYKRNE
-346 YDVKFYS
+346 YSVKFYDNS
-353 TRGKEYTDL
+353 NSEYTSL
-362 RITAKYGAS
+362 RITAKYGAN
-371 IGDKWPTYDGSS
+371 INDKWPTYNGSNTWRTSRNGS
-383 TWATKSDG
+383 TC
-391 SGPYQVNI
+391 QVNI
-399 DTMPLNGANFYG
+399 DTMPLNGAKFYG

-416 SSETAYYYVEVLP
+416 GSETAYYYVEVLP
-429 GETGT
+429 GGNGT
-434 DVGGKSYKLHHSDTS
+434 TYNRVTYKLHHSDTS

-454 TVTVEDQYPITGYT
+454 SVTDEDKYPITGFTYKEGT
-468 FNASVSTKTGGRYN
+468 RNGGNYN
-482 NAKFYYTRNSYA
+482 NAKFYYTRNSYHVVF
-494 IIYMNGGS
+494 INNGVKELTVSRKYEQSLSG
-502 EVTAYRTSVLFEQ
+502 VAYTPSVPE
-515 TIPGAANKPA
+515 GMDK
-525 PTPPMGKENY
+525 NY
-535 TFEGWYDDPAG
+535 IFAGWYDNELG
-546 QMLHAFSGKMPA
+546 QGTPYTFDGKMPA
-558 QNITV
+558 KNITV
-563 YAKWAPPT
+563 YAKWVAPK
-571 VSGTAYI
+571 VSGVAFKVMTGDDEGQ
-578 TMAGNGSAPIT
+578 TLNV
-589 IAYGGTINPDD
+589 AYGETINPDD
-600 LPTPTAPE
+600 LPTPIAPK
-608 GDGWEFVAWATKAGD
+608 GDGWEFVTWATKDDSGNY
-623 VYTPFNFDTKIYEN
+623 VPFNFSTKVYADIK
-637 IELYPYY
+637 LYPYY
-644 VNKNQYQVTYHPG
+644 VNKNQHTVAYDVNG
-657 QGTGTVEDT
+657 GTGDVADDRT
-666 RRYAS
+666 YAI

-698 TGETKQPGDKLTIT
+698 TGEIKQPGDKLTIT

-750 ENNATISTLGN
+750 ENNATISTLGS

-779 GQGDPFNCDVPVLI
+779 GLGASFDCDVPVLI

-824 GTVSHTEDTIQIV
+824 GTVSPTGDTIQIV
-837 SGDPVKGSTATANP
+837 SGDPVTGSTATANP
-851 GYTFVGWYKG
+851 GYTFVGWYKD
-861 EARISSEAALTAA
+861 EARISREAALTAA

-889 DTTYIARFAK
+889 DTTYIARFTE

-922 TVDGQTYGASIT
+922 TVDGQTYGASAT

-944 PVSTASQTII
+944 PVSTASQTITI
-954 LGTGENVIIFYYYK
+954 GAETNKIIFYYYK
-968 NVELTAA
+968 NVELTA
-975 SKTVAYN
+975 KG
-982 GNKHTVSGFNGA
+982 GNVTYDGKEHTVSGFTGA
-994 PEEANFDV
+994 PETADFSA
-1002 IKVGAEGTNADTY
+1002 IQVGARGTNAGTY
-1015 PAVFPEG
+1015 PAAFPEG

-1027 DANGKY
+1027 DATRKY
-1033 IVTKATDGALTIT
+1033 IVTKAKDGAL
-1046 PKTVIVNVTGRHTT
+1046 VINPIA
-1060 HVYDGKAH
+1060 DK
-1068 TAEGFDTDAPAGV
+1068 
-1081 TVALAAGKAAYAQRT
+1081 
-1096 DAGTTNMGLNQD
+1096 
-1108 SFVVTSDNYDV
+1108 
-1119 TIGTVTDGYVTI
+1119 
-1131 TPVTDQVTVTI
+1131 VTVTV
-1142 TENSDTVTYDGQP
+1142 TEKSDTVTYDG
-1155 HNVHGY
+1155 
-1161 QEMKANNALY
+1161 
-1171 NVAASV
+1171 
-1177 KETPTAAW
+1177 T
-1185 TATGTDAGE
+1185 
-1194 YPVGIKAEDF
+1194 
-1204 KNINPNFTNVK
+1204 
-1215 FEIKDGSLKI
+1215 
-1225 TPVTA
+1225 
-1230 KVTVTVTEN
+1230 
-1239 SGNATYDGTEHT
+1239 
-1251 LTGYSS
+1251 
-1257 ITADNELYDVKTSV
+1257 
-1271 QETAT
+1271 
-1276 AAWTAKGTNAGKY
+1276 
-1289 PIGIKAGDFENINK
+1289 
-1303 NFANVE
+1303 
-1309 FVIVDGALT
+1309 
-1318 IDPIATQVT
+1318 
-1327 VTVKE
+1327 
-1332 NSASVVYDGK
+1332 
-1342 EHNVEGYERMTADNA
+1342 
-1357 LYNVETDV
+1357 
-1365 DATVTLA
+1365 
-1372 WKAKGT
+1372 
-1378 EVGKYDV
+1378 
-1385 GIQPG
+1385 
-1390 DFANTNP
+1390 
-1397 NFTNVKFVIE
+1397 
-1407 DGALE
+1407 
-1412 ITPADGQIVVRITGK
+1412 
-1427 TGSFTYDGTEKTV
+1427 
-1440 TGYDIAITD
+1440 
-1449 PNGLYTAAN
+1449 
-1458 FAFTGSD
+1458 
-1465 TAKGTDVGAY
+1465 
-1475 AMGLKAEQF
+1475 
-1484 QNTNTNFDNEK
+1484 
-1495 VTFEVVRDG
+1495 
-1504 QLTISQRPV
+1504 
-1513 TFTGETATKVYNGEA
+1513 
-1528 QSITAIAQS
+1528 
-1537 GLVEG
+1537 
-1542 HTLAVMTYA
+1542 
-1551 ATGTDVGEY
+1551 
-1560 PGAFSGEAKI
+1560 
-1570 MNGTEDVT
+1570 
-1578 ANYAIT
+1578 
-1584 KKEGKLTIT
+1584 
-1593 AVTDKVIVTVT
+1593 
-1604 EKSGTVT
+1604 
-1611 YDGAEHTVTGY
+1611 EHTVTGY
-1622 ESISADNTLYNVK
+1622 ESITADNTLYNVK
-1635 ASVKETPTDAWTAK
+1635 ASVKETPTAAWTAK
-1649 GTDAGEYPVGV
+1649 GTNAGEYPVGV
-1660 KAEDFE
+1660 KAGDFK
-1666 NTNKNFDNVEFK
+1666 NINKNFDNVEFV

-1728 TDFTYGKGGPSGEE
+1728 TDFTYGQDGPSGEA
-1742 AKALRTASGT
+1742 AKAKAKASGV
-1752 NVAQYMMGLQSSDFV
+1752 NVKRHEMGLQSWDFV
-1767 TVNQNFEHVTY
+1767 TVSQNFQHVTY
-1778 AVTDGYLEIEKRPV
+1778 AVTDGYLDIEKRPV
-1792 VVEVDNSGKVYGNAD
+1792 AVEVANSDKVYGEAD
-1807 PAFANATLRFYEGQ
+1807 PAFDNATLRFYEGQ

-1834 AGIDLTVHRADAGN
+1834 VGIDLTVHRTDAGN
-1848 DTVGNH
+1848 DTVGTH
-1854 ENVLVISKTAEK
+1854 EDVLVISKTAEE
-1866 LHVQYP
+1866 LRVQYP

-1890 SLIVRADN
+1890 SLSVRAKN
-1898 YENAYDGNAHGVVAK
+1898 YENAYDGKAHGVVAK
-1913 AYVNNTRTLTEAEDA
+1913 AYINKNEEAEAA
-1928 QIKYWNET
+1928 QIKYWNEA

-2001 PLTRP
+2001 PLTSP

-2024 ATGTVTNAYDGVA
+2024 ATGTVTNAYDGEKGDGVV

-2043 STTAAFKPVNYEIEL
+2043 STTAAFKPVNYEIVLESGKL
-2058 KEGQLDINP
+2058 EINP
-2067 RDVVLTSQTK
+2067 REVKLTSQTK

-2084 PLTMPHVTIG
+2084 PLTMPQVTIG
-2094 RNGFVEGE
+2094 PNGFVEGE

-2112 TYVTDGPNHDGVVT
+2112 TYVTDGPNHDGKVP

-2135 NFDARNYRIVKN
+2135 NFDARNYHIVKN

-2171 DGSALYYPYQTLHG
+2171 DGSALYCPNQTLHG
-2185 SLAKGDQLVVS
+2185 SLAQGDQLVVS

-2205 GNKQNTFESFRVE
+2205 GSKLNTFESFRVE
-2218 NKAGQDTTANY
+2218 NEAGRDVTANY
-2229 TFGETIYGTLEITA
+2229 TFGEPIYGTLEITA

-2251 GNTVTYDGQSHGKA
+2251 DNTVTYDGQHHGKA
-2265 DPAYTVNQAAADAAG
+2265 DPAYTVNQAAVDAAG

-2326 VKILSGDQDV
+2326 VKILSGNQDV

-2348 LTINQRPVTITAN
+2348 LTISQRPVTFTGETATKVYNGEAQSITAIAQSGLVEGHTLTGLTYAATGTDVGEYPGAFKDEAKIMNGTEDVTANYAITKKEGKLTITAVTGKVIVTVTEKSGTVTYDGQAHSVHGYATMSSNNALYNVNIASNVAAQETAAWTATGTDAGEYPVGIEAKDFKNISQNFTTVEFEIVDGSLIINPITEKTITITAASEEKAYDGTALTNGGYTYTQGVLVNGDVLTATVEGSQTDAGSSANRVTGYKVMHGETDVTKNYTFAQSKDGTLTVKPVAIELTANSAEKIYDGTPLTDNGYQITKGAFVGEEGLASVTVEGSQTLVGTSANEIRAHGLKANTKAQNYAITYQPGQLTVKDRNEKYRLTVEANSGSKVYDGTALKVEGLKQLIFTVNEQTFTVSGLTAEKTATNVSESGAVAVRGTAIVKDAAGNDVTAQFDVQTVPGTLTISQRPVTITAN
-2361 SLEYDYNYESP
+2361 NLEYDYNYESP
-2372 VAHPAQDVARYSLN
+2372 VAHPAQGVERYSVN

-2420 VVIKSGEADVTA
+2420 VAIKSGETDVTA
-2432 NYAITLVPGLL
+2432 NYAITLLPGLL
-2443 KIKGDD
+2443 KIK
-2449 PLDPKKETVNKP
+2449 
-2461 ETNFN
+2461 
-2466 VGDTI
+2466 
-2471 RYAITVKN
+2471 
-2479 VSQNTAEN
+2479 
-2487 IAVTDRLATIV
+2487 
-2498 PGEGYTV
+2498 
-2505 ANNTATIA
+2505 
-2513 SIPAG
+2513 
-2518 GQVIVNAEHTVT
+2518 
-2530 AADVEAA
+2530 
-2537 YADNGDGTRTN
+2537 
-2548 VAQIFFNGTVREVT
+2548 
-2562 GESEPL
+2562 
-2568 NNQYTY
+2568 
-2574 VVHYYWNNS
+2574 
-2583 NKTKLQE
+2583 
-2590 SRKGV
+2590 
-2595 TAIRSEIFAA
+2595 
-2605 PPAIEG
+2605 
-2611 YTPVSRDSKHIIVRA
+2611 
-2626 DESQNVIEFYYYKNV
+2626 
-2641 ELTANS
+2641 
-2647 ATYTYDSTEK
+2647 
-2657 QVNGFVVWGEALD
+2657 
-2670 QHNALIRA
+2670 
-2678 SFPGVTVGAKG
+2678 
-2689 VYAGTYPANFAQ
+2689 
-2701 NVVNTVDNTGRYIVV
+2701 
-2716 KTTDGQ
+2716 
-2722 LVIEPIKEKT
+2722 
-2732 ITITAASD
+2732 
-2740 EKTYDG
+2740 
-2746 TALTS
+2746 
-2751 GEYTY
+2751 
-2756 TQGVLVNGDKLVVTV
+2756 
-2771 EGSQTDAGSSA
+2771 
-2782 NRVTGYKVMY
+2782 
-2792 GEKDVTANYTFAQ
+2792 
-2805 SVDGTLTVKPVA
+2805 
-2817 IELTAN
+2817 
-2823 SAEKLYDGTPL
+2823 
-2834 TDGGYRITKGRF
+2834 
-2846 VGEEG
+2846 
-2851 LESVTVEGSQTLVG
+2851 
-2865 TSANVIKAH
+2865 
-2874 VLKDNTKTQNYII
+2874 
-2887 TYQPGTLEVRNRN
+2887 
-2900 AKYHLTVEANSGSK
+2900 
-2914 VYDGTALKVEGFK
+2914 
-2927 QLTFTVNGEKFTV
+2927 
-2940 SGLTAEKTAT
+2940 
-2950 NVSESGAVAV
+2950 
-2960 TGTAIVKDAA
+2960 
-2970 GNDVSAQFNVQ
+2970 
-2981 AIPGTLT
+2981 
-2988 ITKRPVTIT
+2988 
-2997 AENNTVKYDGKAHGA
+2997 
-3012 NPATP
+3012 
-3017 YTVKAA
+3017 
-3023 TEDSG
+3023 
-3028 LAGGHKESNVNI
+3028 
-3040 AFTATNVGTYVGA
+3040 
-3053 LEIAKNDVVILADG
+3053 
-3067 ANVTANYKISVL
+3067 
-3079 PGTLEI
+3079 
-3085 TGDKIAPNKTTP
+3085 GDKIAPNKTTP

-3146 DGHTATIPSLA
+3146 DGQTATIPSLA

-3191 TRTVEAGTEEI
+3191 TRTVEAKTEEI

-3305 GEKPEGGDEK
+3305 DKKPEGGDEK

-3329 KTSNKQEGQL
+3329 KTSNKQEGQK
-3339 AGLGETIEYTI
+3339 AKLGETIEYTI
-3350 TVTNKGNVTYRN
+3350 TVTNKGNVTY
-3362 VKVDD
+3362 
-3367 ELTGLHETIDELGVG
+3367 
-3382 ASESFTTTYTV
+3382 
-3393 TEEDILKGHVRN
+3393 
-3405 EATAAA
+3405 
-3411 DPIHNPKTGE
+3411 
-3421 DEIPKGSDEVTDET
+3421 
-3435 VAAEGALG
+3435 
-3443 VTKETTSTPKNGKTY
+3443 
-3458 ALGETITYKITVTN
+3458 
-3472 TGNLTAKNIQVTDSL
+3472 
-3487 SAKEGQVIATIDSLA
+3487 
-3502 PGASQE
+3502 
-3508 IPFAY
+3508 
-3513 VVTEQ
+3513 
-3518 DILNGKVVNEAAA
+3518 
-3531 KGETDDP
+3531 
-3538 GEKPEGGDEKED
+3538 
-3550 ETDDVDATL
+3550 
-3559 EVVKTSNKQEGQLA
+3559 
-3573 GLGETI
+3573 
-3579 EYTITVTNKGNVTF
+3579 

-3715 LTEMLEGA
+3715 LTEMLDGA

-3762 IQTKDLGMSVL
+3762 IQTKDLGMGVL

>member
-36 LFDQFADQLTTDYSG
+36 LFDQFADQLATDYSG

-63 AVDTYVFKVDEE
+63 AVDTYVFKVDDE

-105 DAAGSAPVFGLVE
+105 DAAGNAPVFGLVE

-146 VQITREGTAGN
+146 VQITREGTAGGK
-157 EISTQVTIKL
+157 ISTQVTIKL

-179 DAALTQPVQDGHV
+179 DDALTQPVQQGHV
-192 TLSGANITLWP
+192 TLSDANITLWP

-285 MENANDDGYSFK
+285 KENANDDGYSF
-297 ESEEKTGTTGAQT
+297 EASEEKAGTTGAQT
-310 AAAARNYTGF
+310 AATAKRYEGF
-320 TAQTITQTAI
+320 TAQTIAQTAI

-362 RITAKYGAS
+362 CITAKYGAS

-399 DTMPLNGANFYG
+399 DTMPLGGAKFYG
-411 PKTGS
+411 PKTGY

-434 DVGGKSYKLHHSDTS
+434 VVGGKSYKLHHSDTS

-482 NAKFYYTRNSYA
+482 NAKFYYTRNSYD

-502 EVTAYRTSVLFEQ
+502 EVTSYRTSVLFEQ

-546 QMLHAFSGKMPA
+546 QALHKFSGEMPA

-644 VNKNQYQVTYHPG
+644 VNKNQYQVTYSPG
-657 QGTGTVEDT
+657 EGTGTVEDT

-671 GAEADVKAA
+671 GAEADVKSA
-680 AGLTPPAGKVFVG
+680 AGLTAPAGKVFTG
-693 WKVES
+693 WLVEG
-698 TGETKQPGDKLTIT
+698 TVETKQPGDKLTIT
-712 GNMTLTAQWGDAPA
+712 GNMTLIAQWGDAPA

-750 ENNATISTLGN
+750 ENNATISTLGS

-779 GQGDPFNCDVPVLI
+779 GQGDRFDCGASVLI

-803 VWALDAE
+803 VWALDEE

-824 GTVSHTEDTIQIV
+824 GTVNHTGDTIQIV
-837 SGDPVKGSTATANP
+837 SGDPVTGSTAAANP
-851 GYTFVGWYKG
+851 GYTFVGWYKD
-861 EARISSEAALTAA
+861 EARISREAALTAA

-889 DTTYIARFAK
+889 DTTYIARFTE

-922 TVDGQTYGASIT
+922 TVGGQTYGASAT
-934 ESPKP
+934 ESPAA

-944 PVSTASQTII
+944 PVSTASQTITI
-954 LGTGENVIIFYYYK
+954 GAETNKIIFYYYK
-968 NVELTAA
+968 NVELTA
-975 SKTVAYN
+975 KG
-982 GNKHTVSGFNGA
+982 GNVTYDGKEHTVSGFTGA
-994 PEEANFDV
+994 PEAADFSA
-1002 IKVGAEGTNADTY
+1002 IQVGATGTNADTY

-1027 DANGKY
+1027 DATRKY
-1033 IVTKATDGALTIT
+1033 IVTKAKDGAL
-1046 PKTVIVNVTGRHTT
+1046 VINPIA
-1060 HVYDGKAH
+1060 DK
-1068 TAEGFDTDAPAGV
+1068 
-1081 TVALAAGKAAYAQRT
+1081 
-1096 DAGTTNMGLNQD
+1096 
-1108 SFVVTSDNYDV
+1108 
-1119 TIGTVTDGYVTI
+1119 
-1131 TPVTDQVTVTI
+1131 VTVTV
-1142 TENSDTVTYDGQP
+1142 TEKSDTATYDGAE
-1155 HNVHGY
+1155 HTVTGY
-1161 QEMKANNALY
+1161 KSITADNTLY
-1171 NVAASV
+1171 NVKASV

-1194 YPVGIKAEDF
+1194 YPVGIEAKDF
-1204 KNINPNFTNVK
+1204 KNINKNFDNVE
-1215 FEIKDGSLKI
+1215 FVIVDGLLKI
-1225 TPVTA
+1225 NPVAT

-1239 SGNATYDGTEHT
+1239 SGTVTYDGTEHT
-1251 LTGYSS
+1251 VTGYKS

-1309 FVIVDGALT
+1309 FVIVDG
-1318 IDPIATQVT
+1318 V
-1327 VTVKE
+1327 
-1332 NSASVVYDGK
+1332 
-1342 EHNVEGYERMTADNA
+1342 
-1357 LYNVETDV
+1357 
-1365 DATVTLA
+1365 
-1372 WKAKGT
+1372 
-1378 EVGKYDV
+1378 
-1385 GIQPG
+1385 
-1390 DFANTNP
+1390 
-1397 NFTNVKFVIE
+1397 
-1407 DGALE
+1407 
-1412 ITPADGQIVVRITGK
+1412 
-1427 TGSFTYDGTEKTV
+1427 
-1440 TGYDIAITD
+1440 
-1449 PNGLYTAAN
+1449 
-1458 FAFTGSD
+1458 
-1465 TAKGTDVGAY
+1465 
-1475 AMGLKAEQF
+1475 
-1484 QNTNTNFDNEK
+1484 
-1495 VTFEVVRDG
+1495 
-1504 QLTISQRPV
+1504 
-1513 TFTGETATKVYNGEA
+1513 
-1528 QSITAIAQS
+1528 
-1537 GLVEG
+1537 
-1542 HTLAVMTYA
+1542 
-1551 ATGTDVGEY
+1551 
-1560 PGAFSGEAKI
+1560 
-1570 MNGTEDVT
+1570 
-1578 ANYAIT
+1578 
-1584 KKEGKLTIT
+1584 
-1593 AVTDKVIVTVT
+1593 
-1604 EKSGTVT
+1604 
-1611 YDGAEHTVTGY
+1611 
-1622 ESISADNTLYNVK
+1622 
-1635 ASVKETPTDAWTAK
+1635 
-1649 GTDAGEYPVGV
+1649 
-1660 KAEDFE
+1660 
-1666 NTNKNFDNVEFK
+1666 
-1678 IVDGLLKIDP
+1678 LKIDP
-1688 VKAEVTVTIVGNHA
+1688 VKAEVTVTIVGDHA
-1702 TVLYNAREHT
+1702 TVLYNAHEHT

-1728 TDFTYGKGGPSGEE
+1728 TDFTYGKGGPSGEA
-1742 AKALRTASGT
+1742 AKAKAKATGV
-1752 NVAQYMMGLQSSDFV
+1752 NVGRHEMGLQSRDFV
-1767 TVNQNFEHVTY
+1767 TVSQNFQHVTY
-1778 AVTDGYLEIEKRPV
+1778 VVTDGYLEIEKRPV
-1792 VVEVDNSGKVYGNAD
+1792 VVEVANSDKVYGEAD
-1807 PAFANATLRFYEGQ
+1807 PAFDNATLRFYKGQ
-1821 QIITPNKEMQAEL
+1821 QIITPNEEMQAEL
-1834 AGIDLTVHRADAGN
+1834 AGIDLTVHRTDAGN
-1848 DTVGNH
+1848 DTVGTH
-1854 ENVLVISKTAEK
+1854 KDVLVISKTAEE
-1866 LHVQYP
+1866 LRVQYP

-1890 SLIVRADN
+1890 SLSVRAKN
-1898 YENAYDGNAHGVVAK
+1898 YENAYDGKAHGVVAK
-1913 AYVNNTRTLTEAEDA
+1913 AYINKNEEAEAA
-1928 QIKYWNET
+1928 QIKYWNEA

-1949 DVKSAT
+1949 NVKSAT

-2001 PLTRP
+2001 PLTSP

-2024 ATGTVTNAYDGVA
+2024 ATGTVTNAYDGVV

-2067 RDVVLTSQTK
+2067 REVKLTSQTE

-2084 PLTMPHVTIG
+2084 PLTMPQVTIG
-2094 RNGFVEGE
+2094 PNGFVEGE

-2112 TYVTDGPNHDGVVT
+2112 TYVTDGPNHDGKVP

-2135 NFDARNYRIVKN
+2135 NFDARNYHIVKN

-2171 DGSALYYPYQTLHG
+2171 DGSALYYPNQTLHG

-2218 NKAGQDTTANY
+2218 NAAGQDVTANY

-2251 GNTVTYDGQSHGKA
+2251 DNTVTYDGQHHGKA
-2265 DPAYTVNQAAADAAG
+2265 DPAYTVNQAAVDAAG

-2292 GDKTQTHTLTGT
+2292 GDKTQTHTLIGT

-2326 VKILSGDQDV
+2326 VKILSGNQDV

-2348 LTINQRPVTITAN
+2348 LTISQRPVTFTGETATKVYNGEAQSITAIDQ
-2361 SLEYDYNYESP
+2361 SGLVDGHTLTGLTYAATGTDAGEYP
-2372 VAHPAQDVARYSLN
+2372 
-2386 EGLLDGDTVTAEVRY
+2386 
-2401 DGQDQQTLIGAYDA
+2401 GAFKD
-2415 VVQEG
+2415 
-2420 VVIKSGEADVTA
+2420 EAKIMNGTEDVTA
-2432 NYAITLVPGLL
+2432 NYAIT
-2443 KIKGDD
+2443 
-2449 PLDPKKETVNKP
+2449 KKE
-2461 ETNFN
+2461 
-2466 VGDTI
+2466 GQLTI
-2471 RYAITVKN
+2471 T
-2479 VSQNTAEN
+2479 
-2487 IAVTDRLATIV
+2487 AVTDKVIVTVTEKSGTVTYDGQAHSVHGYATMSSNNALYNVNIASN
-2498 PGEGYTV
+2498 V
-2505 ANNTATIA
+2505 AAQETAAWTATGTD
-2513 SIPAG
+2513 AG
-2518 GQVIVNAEHTVT
+2518 EYPVGIEAKDFENISQNFTNVEFVIV
-2530 AADVEAA
+2530 
-2537 YADNGDGTRTN
+2537 DG
-2548 VAQIFFNGTVREVT
+2548 
-2562 GESEPL
+2562 SL
-2568 NNQYTY
+2568 
-2574 VVHYYWNNS
+2574 
-2583 NKTKLQE
+2583 
-2590 SRKGV
+2590 
-2595 TAIRSEIFAA
+2595 
-2605 PPAIEG
+2605 
-2611 YTPVSRDSKHIIVRA
+2611 II
-2626 DESQNVIEFYYYKNV
+2626 N
-2641 ELTANS
+2641 
-2647 ATYTYDSTEK
+2647 
-2657 QVNGFVVWGEALD
+2657 
-2670 QHNALIRA
+2670 
-2678 SFPGVTVGAKG
+2678 
-2689 VYAGTYPANFAQ
+2689 
-2701 NVVNTVDNTGRYIVV
+2701 
-2716 KTTDGQ
+2716 
-2722 LVIEPIKEKT
+2722 PIKEKT

-2746 TALTS
+2746 TALTNS
-2751 GEYTY
+2751 GYTY
-2756 TQGVLVNGDKLVVTV
+2756 TQGVLVNGDVLTATV

-2782 NRVTGYKVMY
+2782 NRVTGYKVMH
-2792 GEKDVTANYTFAQ
+2792 GETDVTKNYTFAQ
-2805 SVDGTLTVKPVA
+2805 SKDGTLTVKPVA

-2823 SAEKLYDGTPL
+2823 SAEKIYDGTPL
-2834 TDGGYRITKGRF
+2834 TDNGYQITKGAF

-2851 LESVTVEGSQTLVG
+2851 LASVTVEGSQTLVG
-2865 TSANVIKAH
+2865 TSANEIRAHGLKA
-2874 VLKDNTKTQNYII
+2874 NTKAQNYAI
-2887 TYQPGTLEVRNRN
+2887 TYQPGQLTVKDRNE
-2900 AKYHLTVEANSGSK
+2900 KYRLTVEANSGSK
-2914 VYDGTALKVEGFK
+2914 VYDGTALKVEGLK
-2927 QLTFTVNGEKFTV
+2927 QLIFTVNEQTFTV

-2960 TGTAIVKDAA
+2960 KGTAIVKDAA
-2970 GNDVSAQFNVQ
+2970 GNDVTAQFDVQ
-2981 AIPGTLT
+2981 TVPGTLT
-2988 ITKRPVTIT
+2988 ISQRPVTIT
-2997 AENNTVKYDGKAHGA
+2997 AENNTVEYTGKPHGA
-3012 NPATP
+3012 NPAKP
-3017 YTVKAA
+3017 YTVEAA
-3023 TEDSG
+3023 AENSG
-3028 LAGGHKESNVNI
+3028 LAGGHQESNVNI
-3040 AFTATNVGTYVGA
+3040 AFTAINVGTYVGA

-3085 TGDKIAPNKTTP
+3085 TGDKIAPDKTTP

-3191 TRTVEAGTEEI
+3191 TRTVEAKTEEI
-3202 EEPNGALG
+3202 EEPNSALG

-3305 GEKPEGGDEK
+3305 DKKPEGGDEK

-3329 KTSNKQEGQL
+3329 KTSNKQEGQK
-3339 AGLGETIEYTI
+3339 AKLGETIEYTI

-3405 EATAAA
+3405 VATAAA

-3538 GEKPEGGDEKED
+3538 DKKPEGGDEKED

-3559 EVVKTSNKQEGQLA
+3559 EVVKTSNKQEGQKA
-3573 GLGETI
+3573 KLGETI
-3579 EYTITVTNKGNVTF
+3579 EYTITVTNKGNVTY

-3762 IQTKDLGMSVL
+3762 IQTKDLGMGVL

>member
-36 LFDQFADQLTTDYSG
+36 LFDQFADQLATDYSG

-99 KFTGWQ
+99 KFTGWR
-105 DAAGSAPVFGLVE
+105 DAAGSPPVFGLVE
-118 AEATGETYTY
+118 AEATGKTYTY
-128 TAQFAQVY
+128 TAQFDQVY

-146 VQITREGTAGN
+146 VQITREGTAGDA
-157 EISTQVTIKL
+157 ISTQVTIKL

-179 DAALTQPVQDGHV
+179 DAALTQPVQEGHV
-192 TLSGANITLWP
+192 TLSDANITLWP

-244 FTGWKD
+244 FNGWKD

-310 AAAARNYTGF
+310 AAAAKSYEGF
-320 TAQTITQTAI
+320 TAQPITQKSI

-353 TRGKEYTDL
+353 TSGWDSSPKEYTDL

-399 DTMPLNGANFYG
+399 DTMPLNGAKFYG
-411 PKTGS
+411 PKTGYG
-416 SSETAYYYVEVLP
+416 SETAYYYVEVLP

-434 DVGGKSYKLHHSDTS
+434 VVGGKSYKLHHQDTS

-525 PTPPMGKENY
+525 PTPPMGKEND

-546 QMLHAFSGKMPA
+546 QALHKFSGEMPA

-644 VNKNQYQVTYHPG
+644 VNKNQYQVTYRPG
-657 QGTGTVEDT
+657 EGTGTVEDT

-698 TGETKQPGDKLTIT
+698 TGEIKQPGDKLTIT

-750 ENNATISTLGN
+750 ENNATISTLDN
-761 TAFTRR
+761 KAFTRQ
-767 GYTLTGW
+767 GYKLTGW

-779 GQGDPFNCDVPVLI
+779 GLGAPFACGASVLI

-803 VWALDAE
+803 VWALDEE
-810 QTVTVTYASEDAQK
+810 QTVTVAYASEDAQK
-824 GTVSHTEDTIQIV
+824 GTVNHTEDTIQLV
-837 SGDPVKGSTATANP
+837 SGDPVTGSTAAANP

-922 TVDGQTYGASIT
+922 TVDRQTYGDSIT

-944 PVSTASQTII
+944 PVSTASQTITI
-954 LGTGENVIIFYYYK
+954 GAETNEIIFYYYK
-968 NVELTAA
+968 NVELTA
-975 SKTVAYN
+975 KGDNVTYD
-982 GNKHTVSGFNGA
+982 GKEHTVSGFTGA
-994 PEEANFDV
+994 PEAADFSA
-1002 IKVGAEGTNADTY
+1002 IQVGAEGTNADTY

-1027 DANGKY
+1027 DATRKY
-1033 IVTKATDGALTIT
+1033 IVTKATDGAL
-1046 PKTVIVNVTGRHTT
+1046 VINPIA
-1060 HVYDGKAH
+1060 DK
-1068 TAEGFDTDAPAGV
+1068 
-1081 TVALAAGKAAYAQRT
+1081 
-1096 DAGTTNMGLNQD
+1096 
-1108 SFVVTSDNYDV
+1108 
-1119 TIGTVTDGYVTI
+1119 
-1131 TPVTDQVTVTI
+1131 VTVTV
-1142 TENSDTVTYDGQP
+1142 TEKSDTVTYDGTE
-1155 HNVHGY
+1155 HTVTGY
-1161 QEMKANNALY
+1161 ESITADNTLY
-1171 NVAASV
+1171 NVKASV

-1185 TATGTDAGE
+1185 TAKGTNAGE
-1194 YPVGIKAEDF
+1194 YPVGIEAKDF
-1204 KNINPNFTNVK
+1204 KNINENFTNVE
-1215 FEIKDGSLKI
+1215 FVIVDGVLKI
-1225 TPVTA
+1225 DPVAT

-1251 LTGYSS
+1251 
-1257 ITADNELYDVKTSV
+1257 
-1271 QETAT
+1271 
-1276 AAWTAKGTNAGKY
+1276 
-1289 PIGIKAGDFENINK
+1289 
-1303 NFANVE
+1303 
-1309 FVIVDGALT
+1309 
-1318 IDPIATQVT
+1318 
-1327 VTVKE
+1327 
-1332 NSASVVYDGK
+1332 
-1342 EHNVEGYERMTADNA
+1342 
-1357 LYNVETDV
+1357 
-1365 DATVTLA
+1365 
-1372 WKAKGT
+1372 
-1378 EVGKYDV
+1378 
-1385 GIQPG
+1385 
-1390 DFANTNP
+1390 
-1397 NFTNVKFVIE
+1397 
-1407 DGALE
+1407 
-1412 ITPADGQIVVRITGK
+1412 
-1427 TGSFTYDGTEKTV
+1427 
-1440 TGYDIAITD
+1440 
-1449 PNGLYTAAN
+1449 
-1458 FAFTGSD
+1458 
-1465 TAKGTDVGAY
+1465 
-1475 AMGLKAEQF
+1475 
-1484 QNTNTNFDNEK
+1484 
-1495 VTFEVVRDG
+1495 
-1504 QLTISQRPV
+1504 
-1513 TFTGETATKVYNGEA
+1513 
-1528 QSITAIAQS
+1528 
-1537 GLVEG
+1537 
-1542 HTLAVMTYA
+1542 
-1551 ATGTDVGEY
+1551 
-1560 PGAFSGEAKI
+1560 
-1570 MNGTEDVT
+1570 
-1578 ANYAIT
+1578 
-1584 KKEGKLTIT
+1584 
-1593 AVTDKVIVTVT
+1593 
-1604 EKSGTVT
+1604 
-1611 YDGAEHTVTGY
+1611 VTGY
-1622 ESISADNTLYNVK
+1622 ESITADNTLYNVK
-1635 ASVKETPTDAWTAK
+1635 ASVKETPTAAWTAK
-1649 GTDAGEYPVGV
+1649 GTNAGEYPVGV

-1666 NTNKNFDNVEFK
+1666 NTNKNFDNVEFV
-1678 IVDGLLKIDP
+1678 IVDGVLKIDP
-1688 VKAEVTVTIVGNHA
+1688 VKAEVTVTIEGNHA
-1702 TVLYNAREHT
+1702 IVLYDAKAHT

-1728 TDFTYGKGGPSGEE
+1728 TDFTYGKGGPSGEA
-1742 AKALRTASGT
+1742 AKALAKASGT

-1767 TVNQNFEHVTY
+1767 TVSRNFQHVTY

-1792 VVEVDNSGKVYGNAD
+1792 AVEVDNSDKVYGEAD
-1807 PAFANATLRFYEGQ
+1807 PAFDNATLRFYKGQ
-1821 QIITPNKEMQAEL
+1821 QIITPNEEMQAEL
-1834 AGIDLTVHRADAGN
+1834 AGIDLTVHRTDAGN
-1848 DTVGNH
+1848 DTVGTH
-1854 ENVLVISKTAEK
+1854 KDVLVISKTAEE
-1866 LHVQYP
+1866 LRVQYP

-1890 SLIVRADN
+1890 SLSVRAKN
-1898 YENAYDGNAHGVVAK
+1898 YENAYDGKAHGVVAK
-1913 AYVNNTRTLTEAEDA
+1913 AYINKNEEAEAA
-1928 QIKYWNET
+1928 QIKYWNEA

-2001 PLTRP
+2001 PLTSP

-2024 ATGTVTNAYDGVA
+2024 ATGTVTNAYDGEKGDGVV

-2043 STTAAFKPVNYEIEL
+2043 STTAAFNRFNYEIVLEPGKL
-2058 KEGQLDINP
+2058 EINP
-2067 RDVVLTSQTK
+2067 REVKLTSQTK

-2084 PLTMPHVTIG
+2084 PLTMPQVTIG
-2094 RNGFVEGE
+2094 PNGFVEGE

-2135 NFDARNYRIVKN
+2135 NFDARNYRIEKN

-2171 DGSALYYPYQTLHG
+2171 DGSALYCPNQTLHG
-2185 SLAKGDQLVVS
+2185 SLAQGDRLVVS

-2205 GNKQNTFESFRVE
+2205 GSKLNTFESFRVE
-2218 NKAGQDTTANY
+2218 NEAGQDTTANY

-2251 GNTVTYDGQSHGKA
+2251 DNTVTYDGQHHGKA

-2326 VKILSGDQDV
+2326 VKILSGNQDV

-2348 LTINQRPVTITAN
+2348 LTISQRPVTITAN
-2361 SLEYDYNYESP
+2361 NLEYDYNYESP
-2372 VAHPAQDVARYSLN
+2372 VAHPAQGVERYSVN

-2420 VVIKSGEADVTA
+2420 VAIKSGETDVTA
-2432 NYAITLVPGLL
+2432 NYAITLLPGLL
-2443 KIKGDD
+2443 KIK
-2449 PLDPKKETVNKP
+2449 
-2461 ETNFN
+2461 
-2466 VGDTI
+2466 
-2471 RYAITVKN
+2471 
-2479 VSQNTAEN
+2479 
-2487 IAVTDRLATIV
+2487 
-2498 PGEGYTV
+2498 
-2505 ANNTATIA
+2505 
-2513 SIPAG
+2513 
-2518 GQVIVNAEHTVT
+2518 
-2530 AADVEAA
+2530 
-2537 YADNGDGTRTN
+2537 
-2548 VAQIFFNGTVREVT
+2548 
-2562 GESEPL
+2562 
-2568 NNQYTY
+2568 
-2574 VVHYYWNNS
+2574 
-2583 NKTKLQE
+2583 
-2590 SRKGV
+2590 
-2595 TAIRSEIFAA
+2595 
-2605 PPAIEG
+2605 
-2611 YTPVSRDSKHIIVRA
+2611 
-2626 DESQNVIEFYYYKNV
+2626 
-2641 ELTANS
+2641 
-2647 ATYTYDSTEK
+2647 
-2657 QVNGFVVWGEALD
+2657 
-2670 QHNALIRA
+2670 
-2678 SFPGVTVGAKG
+2678 
-2689 VYAGTYPANFAQ
+2689 
-2701 NVVNTVDNTGRYIVV
+2701 
-2716 KTTDGQ
+2716 
-2722 LVIEPIKEKT
+2722 
-2732 ITITAASD
+2732 
-2740 EKTYDG
+2740 
-2746 TALTS
+2746 
-2751 GEYTY
+2751 
-2756 TQGVLVNGDKLVVTV
+2756 
-2771 EGSQTDAGSSA
+2771 
-2782 NRVTGYKVMY
+2782 
-2792 GEKDVTANYTFAQ
+2792 
-2805 SVDGTLTVKPVA
+2805 
-2817 IELTAN
+2817 
-2823 SAEKLYDGTPL
+2823 
-2834 TDGGYRITKGRF
+2834 
-2846 VGEEG
+2846 
-2851 LESVTVEGSQTLVG
+2851 
-2865 TSANVIKAH
+2865 
-2874 VLKDNTKTQNYII
+2874 
-2887 TYQPGTLEVRNRN
+2887 
-2900 AKYHLTVEANSGSK
+2900 
-2914 VYDGTALKVEGFK
+2914 
-2927 QLTFTVNGEKFTV
+2927 
-2940 SGLTAEKTAT
+2940 
-2950 NVSESGAVAV
+2950 
-2960 TGTAIVKDAA
+2960 
-2970 GNDVSAQFNVQ
+2970 
-2981 AIPGTLT
+2981 
-2988 ITKRPVTIT
+2988 
-2997 AENNTVKYDGKAHGA
+2997 
-3012 NPATP
+3012 
-3017 YTVKAA
+3017 
-3023 TEDSG
+3023 
-3028 LAGGHKESNVNI
+3028 
-3040 AFTATNVGTYVGA
+3040 
-3053 LEIAKNDVVILADG
+3053 
-3067 ANVTANYKISVL
+3067 
-3079 PGTLEI
+3079 
-3085 TGDKIAPNKTTP
+3085 GDKIAPNKTTP

-3191 TRTVEAGTEEI
+3191 TRTVEAKTEEI
-3202 EEPNGALG
+3202 EEPNSALG

-3305 GEKPEGGDEK
+3305 DKKPEGGDEK

-3329 KTSNKQEGQL
+3329 KTSNKQEGQK
-3339 AGLGETIEYTI
+3339 AKLGETIEYTI
-3350 TVTNKGNVTYRN
+3350 TVTNKGNVTFRN

-3405 EATAAA
+3405 VATAAA

-3421 DEIPKGSDEVTDET
+3421 DEIPEGSDEVTDET

-3538 GEKPEGGDEKED
+3538 DKKPEGGDEKED

-3559 EVVKTSNKQEGQLA
+3559 EVVKTSNKQEGQKA
-3573 GLGETI
+3573 KLGETI

-3715 LTEMLEGA
+3715 LTEMLDGA

-3762 IQTKDLGMSVL
+3762 IQTKDLGMGVL

-3866 YVLKEIEVT
+3866 YGLKEIEVT

-3910 AEQDEPVERDVHKI
+3910 AEQDEPVERDVYKI

>member
-36 LFDQFADQLTTDYSG
+36 LFDQFADQLATDYSG

-63 AVDTYVFKVDEE
+63 AVDTYVFKVDDE

-99 KFTGWQ
+99 KFTGWR
-105 DAAGSAPVFGLVE
+105 DAAGSAPVFALVE
-118 AEATGETYTY
+118 AEATGKTYTY
-128 TAQFAQVY
+128 TAQFDQVY

-146 VQITREGTAGN
+146 VQITREGTAGDA
-157 EISTQVTIKL
+157 ISTQVTIKL

-179 DAALTQPVQDGHV
+179 DAALTQPVQQGHV

-203 KVEEGYY
+203 MVEEGYY

-297 ESEEKTGTTGAQT
+297 ESEEKTGTTGYPT

-353 TRGKEYTDL
+353 TSGWDSSPKEYTDL

-371 IGDKWPTYDGSS
+371 IGDKWPTYNGSNTWS
-383 TWATKSDG
+383 TKKNG

-482 NAKFYYTRNSYA
+482 NAKFYYTRNSYD

-502 EVTAYRTSVLFEQ
+502 EVTSYRTSVLFEQ

-546 QMLHAFSGKMPA
+546 QALHKFSGEMPA

-644 VNKNQYQVTYHPG
+644 VNKNQYQVTYSPG
-657 QGTGTVEDT
+657 EGTGTVEDT

-671 GAEADVKAA
+671 GAEADVKSA
-680 AGLTPPAGKVFVG
+680 AGLTAPAGKVFVG
-693 WKVES
+693 WKVGS
-698 TGETKQPGDKLTIT
+698 TVEIKQPGDKLTIT

-750 ENNATISTLGN
+750 ENNATISTLGS

-803 VWALDAE
+803 VWALDAGE
-810 QTVTVTYASEDAQK
+810 TVTVTYASEDAQK
-824 GTVSHTEDTIQIV
+824 GTVSHTGDTIQIV
-837 SGDPVKGSTATANP
+837 SGDPVTGSTAAANP

-889 DTTYIARFAK
+889 DTTYIARFTE

-922 TVDGQTYGASIT
+922 TVDGQTYGASSAP

-944 PVSTASQTII
+944 PVSTASQTITI
-954 LGTGENVIIFYYYK
+954 GAETNKIIFYYYK
-968 NVELTAA
+968 NVELTA
-975 SKTVAYN
+975 KGDNVTYD
-982 GNKHTVSGFNGA
+982 GKEHTVSGFTGA
-994 PEEANFDV
+994 PEAADFSA
-1002 IKVGAEGTNADTY
+1002 IQVGATGTNADTY
-1015 PAVFPEG
+1015 PAVFPEDA
-1022 TVGTV
+1022 VGTV
-1027 DANGKY
+1027 DATRKY
-1033 IVTKATDGALTIT
+1033 IVTKAKDGAL
-1046 PKTVIVNVTGRHTT
+1046 VINPIA
-1060 HVYDGKAH
+1060 DK
-1068 TAEGFDTDAPAGV
+1068 
-1081 TVALAAGKAAYAQRT
+1081 
-1096 DAGTTNMGLNQD
+1096 
-1108 SFVVTSDNYDV
+1108 
-1119 TIGTVTDGYVTI
+1119 
-1131 TPVTDQVTVTI
+1131 VTVTV
-1142 TENSDTVTYDGQP
+1142 TEKSDTVTYDGTE
-1155 HNVHGY
+1155 HTVTGY
-1161 QEMKANNALY
+1161 ESITADNTLY
-1171 NVAASV
+1171 NVKASV

-1194 YPVGIKAEDF
+1194 YPVGIEAKDF
-1204 KNINPNFTNVK
+1204 KNISQNFTNVE
-1215 FEIKDGSLKI
+1215 FEIVDGSL
-1225 TPVTA
+1225 
-1230 KVTVTVTEN
+1230 
-1239 SGNATYDGTEHT
+1239 
-1251 LTGYSS
+1251 
-1257 ITADNELYDVKTSV
+1257 
-1271 QETAT
+1271 
-1276 AAWTAKGTNAGKY
+1276 
-1289 PIGIKAGDFENINK
+1289 
-1303 NFANVE
+1303 
-1309 FVIVDGALT
+1309 
-1318 IDPIATQVT
+1318 
-1327 VTVKE
+1327 
-1332 NSASVVYDGK
+1332 
-1342 EHNVEGYERMTADNA
+1342 
-1357 LYNVETDV
+1357 
-1365 DATVTLA
+1365 
-1372 WKAKGT
+1372 
-1378 EVGKYDV
+1378 
-1385 GIQPG
+1385 
-1390 DFANTNP
+1390 
-1397 NFTNVKFVIE
+1397 
-1407 DGALE
+1407 
-1412 ITPADGQIVVRITGK
+1412 
-1427 TGSFTYDGTEKTV
+1427 
-1440 TGYDIAITD
+1440 
-1449 PNGLYTAAN
+1449 
-1458 FAFTGSD
+1458 
-1465 TAKGTDVGAY
+1465 
-1475 AMGLKAEQF
+1475 
-1484 QNTNTNFDNEK
+1484 
-1495 VTFEVVRDG
+1495 
-1504 QLTISQRPV
+1504 
-1513 TFTGETATKVYNGEA
+1513 
-1528 QSITAIAQS
+1528 
-1537 GLVEG
+1537 
-1542 HTLAVMTYA
+1542 
-1551 ATGTDVGEY
+1551 
-1560 PGAFSGEAKI
+1560 
-1570 MNGTEDVT
+1570 
-1578 ANYAIT
+1578 
-1584 KKEGKLTIT
+1584 
-1593 AVTDKVIVTVT
+1593 
-1604 EKSGTVT
+1604 
-1611 YDGAEHTVTGY
+1611 
-1622 ESISADNTLYNVK
+1622 
-1635 ASVKETPTDAWTAK
+1635 
-1649 GTDAGEYPVGV
+1649 
-1660 KAEDFE
+1660 
-1666 NTNKNFDNVEFK
+1666 
-1678 IVDGLLKIDP
+1678 
-1688 VKAEVTVTIVGNHA
+1688 
-1702 TVLYNAREHT
+1702 
-1712 VQGYTATS
+1712 
-1720 SNPLFNVD
+1720 
-1728 TDFTYGKGGPSGEE
+1728 
-1742 AKALRTASGT
+1742 
-1752 NVAQYMMGLQSSDFV
+1752 
-1767 TVNQNFEHVTY
+1767 
-1778 AVTDGYLEIEKRPV
+1778 
-1792 VVEVDNSGKVYGNAD
+1792 
-1807 PAFANATLRFYEGQ
+1807 
-1821 QIITPNKEMQAEL
+1821 
-1834 AGIDLTVHRADAGN
+1834 
-1848 DTVGNH
+1848 
-1854 ENVLVISKTAEK
+1854 
-1866 LHVQYP
+1866 
-1872 NYLIG
+1872 
-1877 VNPGDFEITATAE
+1877 
-1890 SLIVRADN
+1890 
-1898 YENAYDGNAHGVVAK
+1898 
-1913 AYVNNTRTLTEAEDA
+1913 
-1928 QIKYWNET
+1928 
-1936 TGAYDLDESPAYT
+1936 
-1949 DVKSAT
+1949 
-1955 PGDRVYTVRFQA
+1955 
-1967 TLDGLTAEGSA
+1967 
-1978 NVLIAPQELVF
+1978 
-1989 TSNSAS
+1989 
-1995 RDYTGQ
+1995 
-2001 PLTRP
+2001 
-2006 DVTLSSGHIINGE
+2006 IIN
-2019 IYDYK
+2019 
-2024 ATGTVTNAYDGVA
+2024 
-2037 TNTIVY
+2037 
-2043 STTAAFKPVNYEIEL
+2043 P
-2058 KEGQLDINP
+2058 
-2067 RDVVLTSQTK
+2067 
-2077 SKEYDGT
+2077 
-2084 PLTMPHVTIG
+2084 
-2094 RNGFVEGE
+2094 
-2102 VTDIRATGSV
+2102 
-2112 TYVTDGPNHDGVVT
+2112 
-2126 NTIEYTPAG
+2126 
-2135 NFDARNYRIVKN
+2135 
-2147 EGELS
+2147 
-2152 ITRRTGT
+2152 IT
-2159 MVIETLSDSKVY
+2159 
-2171 DGSALYYPYQTLHG
+2171 
-2185 SLAKGDQLVVS
+2185 
-2196 NYVSDLVNV
+2196 
-2205 GNKQNTFESFRVE
+2205 
-2218 NKAGQDTTANY
+2218 
-2229 TFGETIYGTLEITA
+2229 
-2243 RPLTITVA
+2243 
-2251 GNTVTYDGQSHGKA
+2251 
-2265 DPAYTVNQAAADAAG
+2265 
-2280 KDNGVGLVNPAV
+2280 
-2292 GDKTQTHTLTGT
+2292 
-2304 DIAFTAVNAGT
+2304 
-2315 YENQLNMVKDN
+2315 
-2326 VKILSGDQDV
+2326 
-2336 TGNYAITILPGT
+2336 
-2348 LTINQRPVTITAN
+2348 
-2361 SLEYDYNYESP
+2361 
-2372 VAHPAQDVARYSLN
+2372 
-2386 EGLLDGDTVTAEVRY
+2386 
-2401 DGQDQQTLIGAYDA
+2401 
-2415 VVQEG
+2415 
-2420 VVIKSGEADVTA
+2420 
-2432 NYAITLVPGLL
+2432 
-2443 KIKGDD
+2443 
-2449 PLDPKKETVNKP
+2449 
-2461 ETNFN
+2461 
-2466 VGDTI
+2466 
-2471 RYAITVKN
+2471 
-2479 VSQNTAEN
+2479 
-2487 IAVTDRLATIV
+2487 
-2498 PGEGYTV
+2498 
-2505 ANNTATIA
+2505 
-2513 SIPAG
+2513 
-2518 GQVIVNAEHTVT
+2518 
-2530 AADVEAA
+2530 
-2537 YADNGDGTRTN
+2537 
-2548 VAQIFFNGTVREVT
+2548 
-2562 GESEPL
+2562 
-2568 NNQYTY
+2568 
-2574 VVHYYWNNS
+2574 
-2583 NKTKLQE
+2583 
-2590 SRKGV
+2590 
-2595 TAIRSEIFAA
+2595 
-2605 PPAIEG
+2605 
-2611 YTPVSRDSKHIIVRA
+2611 
-2626 DESQNVIEFYYYKNV
+2626 
-2641 ELTANS
+2641 
-2647 ATYTYDSTEK
+2647 
-2657 QVNGFVVWGEALD
+2657 
-2670 QHNALIRA
+2670 
-2678 SFPGVTVGAKG
+2678 
-2689 VYAGTYPANFAQ
+2689 
-2701 NVVNTVDNTGRYIVV
+2701 
-2716 KTTDGQ
+2716 
-2722 LVIEPIKEKT
+2722 EKT
-2732 ITITAASD
+2732 ITITAASE
-2740 EKTYDG
+2740 EKAYDG
-2746 TALTS
+2746 TALTN
-2751 GEYTY
+2751 GGYTY
-2756 TQGVLVNGDKLVVTV
+2756 TQGVLVNGDVLTATV

-2782 NRVTGYKVMY
+2782 NRVTGYKVMH
-2792 GEKDVTANYTFAQ
+2792 GETDVTKNYTFAQ
-2805 SVDGTLTVKPVA
+2805 SEDGTLTVKPVA

-2823 SAEKLYDGTPL
+2823 SAEKIYDGTPL
-2834 TDGGYRITKGRF
+2834 TDNGYQITKGAF

-2851 LESVTVEGSQTLVG
+2851 LASVTVEGSQTLVG
-2865 TSANVIKAH
+2865 TSANEIRAHGLKA
-2874 VLKDNTKTQNYII
+2874 NTKAQNYAI
-2887 TYQPGTLEVRNRN
+2887 TYQPGQLTVKDRNE
-2900 AKYHLTVEANSGSK
+2900 KYRLTVEANSGSK
-2914 VYDGTALKVEGFK
+2914 VYDGTALKVEGLK
-2927 QLTFTVNGEKFTV
+2927 QLIFTVNEQTFTV

-2960 TGTAIVKDAA
+2960 RGTAIVKDAA
-2970 GNDVSAQFNVQ
+2970 GNDVTAQFDVQ
-2981 AIPGTLT
+2981 TVPGTLT
-2988 ITKRPVTIT
+2988 ISQRPVTIT
-2997 AENNTVKYDGKAHGA
+2997 AENNTVEYTGKPHGA
-3012 NPATP
+3012 NPAKP
-3017 YTVKAA
+3017 YTVEAA
-3023 TEDSG
+3023 AENSG
-3028 LAGGHKESNVNI
+3028 LAGGHQESNVNI
-3040 AFTATNVGTYVGA
+3040 AFTAINVGTYVGA

-3067 ANVTANYKISVL
+3067 ANVTANYTISVL

-3146 DGHTATIPSLA
+3146 DGHTATILSLA

-3305 GEKPEGGDEK
+3305 DKKPEGGDEK

-3329 KTSNKQEGQL
+3329 KTSNKQEGQK
-3339 AGLGETIEYTI
+3339 AKLGETIEYTI
-3350 TVTNKGNVTYRN
+3350 TVTNKGNVAYRN

-3393 TEEDILKGHVRN
+3393 TEEDILKGHVLN

-3538 GEKPEGGDEKED
+3538 DKKPEGGDEKED

-3559 EVVKTSNKQEGQLA
+3559 EVVKTSNKQEGQKA
-3573 GLGETI
+3573 KLGETI

-3619 FTTTYTVTEED
+3619 FTTTYIVTEED

-3715 LTEMLEGA
+3715 LTEMLDGA

-3762 IQTKDLGMSVL
+3762 IQTKDLGMGVL

-3858 DADGNEII
+3858 DADGKEII

-3910 AEQDEPVERDVHKI
+3910 AEQDEPVERDVYKI

>member
-36 LFDQFADQLTTDYSG
+36 LFDQFADQLATDYSG

-99 KFTGWQ
+99 KFTGWR
-105 DAAGSAPVFGLVE
+105 DAAGSAPVFGTVT

-128 TAQFAQVY
+128 TAQFDQVY

-146 VQITREGTAGN
+146 VQITREGTAGDA
-157 EISTQVTIKL
+157 ISTQVTIKL

-179 DAALTQPVQDGHV
+179 DAALTQPVQEGHV

-310 AAAARNYTGF
+310 AAAAKSYEGF
-320 TAQTITQTAI
+320 TAQPIAQTAI

-353 TRGKEYTDL
+353 TSGWDSSPKEYTDL

-371 IGDKWPTYDGSS
+371 IGDKWPTYNGSNTWS
-383 TWATKSDG
+383 TKENG

-399 DTMPLNGANFYG
+399 DTMPLNGAKFYG

-434 DVGGKSYKLHHSDTS
+434 VVGGKSYKLHHSDTS

-468 FNASVSTKTGGRYN
+468 FNKDVSTKTGGRYN

-515 TIPGAANKPA
+515 TIPDAANKPA

-535 TFEGWYDDPAG
+535 TFKGWYDDPAG
-546 QMLHAFSGKMPA
+546 QKLHAFSGEMPA

-571 VSGTAYI
+571 VSGTAFI
-578 TMAGNGSAPIT
+578 TMAGNGSEPIS

-644 VNKNQYQVTYHPG
+644 VNKNQYQVTYRPG

-693 WKVES
+693 WKVGS
-698 TGETKQPGDKLTIT
+698 TDEIKQPGDKLTIT

-750 ENNATISTLGN
+750 ENNATISTLGS

-779 GQGDPFNCDVPVLI
+779 GQGDHFDCGASVLI

-824 GTVSHTEDTIQIV
+824 GTVSHTGDTIQLV
-837 SGDPVKGSTATANP
+837 SGDPVTGSTATATP

-861 EARISSEAALTAA
+861 EAQISSEAALTAA

-889 DTTYIARFAK
+889 DTTYIARFTK

-911 NGTATPVAESK
+911 NGTTTPVAESK
-922 TVDGQTYGASIT
+922 TVDGQTYNASIT
-934 ESPKP
+934 ESPAAVK
-939 VDGCT
+939 GYT
-944 PVSTASQTII
+944 PVSADSETII

-968 NVELTAA
+968 NVELTAD

-982 GNKHTVSGFNGA
+982 GSAHNVSGFNGA
-994 PEEANFDV
+994 PEEANFDA
-1002 IKVGAEGTNADTY
+1002 IKVGAEGTNAGTY
-1015 PAVFPEG
+1015 PAKFPEG

-1046 PKTVIVNVTGRHTT
+1046 KKAVIVNVTGRHTT

-1081 TVALAAGKAAYAQRT
+1081 TVTLAKGETAYAQRT

-1177 KETPTAAW
+1177 KETPTTAW

-1230 KVTVTVTEN
+1230 KVTVTVTEKSEN
-1239 SGNATYDGTEHT
+1239 VTYDGKEHT
-1251 LTGYSS
+1251 LTGYGIMAS
-1257 ITADNELYDVKTSV
+1257 DNELYHVETSV

-1276 AAWTAKGTNAGKY
+1276 AAWTARGTNAGEY

-1390 DFANTNP
+1390 DFANKNP
-1397 NFTNVKFVIE
+1397 NFTKVKFVIE

-1412 ITPADGQIVVRITGK
+1412 ITPADGQIVVRITGN
-1427 TGSFTYDGTEKTV
+1427 TASYTYDGDEKNV
-1440 TGYDIAITD
+1440 TGYSISISD
-1449 PNGLYTAAN
+1449 PTGLYTAEN
-1458 FAFTGSD
+1458 FTFTGISE
-1465 TAKGTDVGAY
+1465 AKGTNAGSY
-1475 AMGLKAEQF
+1475 QMGLKAEQF
-1484 QNTNTNFDNEK
+1484 QNTNKNFDNSK
-1495 VTFEVVRDG
+1495 VKFEVVQDG
-1504 QLTISQRPV
+1504 ELTIKQRPV
-1513 TFTGETATKVYNGEA
+1513 AFTGETDSKVYNGSE
-1528 QSITAIAQS
+1528 QSITAIAES

-1542 HTLAVMTYA
+1542 HTLTGLTYIA
-1551 ATGTDVGEY
+1551 KGTDADEY

-1584 KKEGKLTIT
+1584 KNEGKLTIT
-1593 AVTDKVIVTVT
+1593 PVTAKVTVT
-1604 EKSGTVT
+1604 VAEKRHAET
-1611 YDGAEHTVTGY
+1611 YDGKEHTLTGY
-1622 ESISADNTLYNVK
+1622 SSLTADNALYNVK

-1649 GTDAGEYPVGV
+1649 GTNVDEYPIGI
-1660 KAEDFE
+1660 KAGDFE
-1666 NTNKNFDNVEFK
+1666 NINKNFDNVVFE
-1678 IVDGLLKIDP
+1678 IVDGSLVIRP
-1688 VKAEVTVTIVGNHA
+1688 VTEEVTVTIVGDHA

-1752 NVAQYMMGLQSSDFV
+1752 NVAQYTMGLQSSDFV
-1767 TVNQNFEHVTY
+1767 TVNRNFQHVTY
-1778 AVTDGYLEIEKRPV
+1778 VVTDGYLEIEKRPV
-1792 VVEVDNSGKVYGNAD
+1792 VVEVANSGKVYGNAD
-1807 PAFANATLRFYEGQ
+1807 PAFANAKLRMYEGE

-1848 DTVGNH
+1848 DTVGTH
-1854 ENVLVISKTAEK
+1854 ENVLVVSKTAAE
-1866 LHVQYP
+1866 LSAQYT
-1872 NYLIG
+1872 NYRIG
-1877 VNPGDFEITATAE
+1877 VNPGDFEITATEE

-1913 AYVNNTRTLTEAEDA
+1913 AYVNNTRTLTETEDA
-1928 QIKYWNET
+1928 QIKYWNEA

-1989 TSNSAS
+1989 TSESAS
-1995 RDYTGQ
+1995 SDYTGQ
-2001 PLTRP
+2001 PLTSP

-2024 ATGTVTNAYDGVA
+2024 ATGTVTNAYDGEKGDGVV

-2043 STTAAFKPVNYEIEL
+2043 STTAAFKPVNYEIVLESGKL
-2058 KEGQLDINP
+2058 EINP
-2067 RDVVLTSQTK
+2067 REVKLTSQTQ

-2084 PLTMPHVTIG
+2084 PLTMPQVTIG
-2094 RNGFVEGE
+2094 PNGFVEGE

-2112 TYVTDGPNHDGVVT
+2112 TYVTDGPNHDGKVP

-2135 NFDARNYRIVKN
+2135 NFDARNYRIEKN
-2147 EGELS
+2147 EGVLS

-2171 DGSALYYPYQTLHG
+2171 DGSALYCPNQTLHG
-2185 SLAKGDQLVVS
+2185 SLADGDRLVVS

-2205 GNKQNTFESFRVE
+2205 GSKLNRFESFRVE
-2218 NKAGQDTTANY
+2218 NEAGRDTTANY
-2229 TFGETIYGTLEITA
+2229 TFGELIYGTLEITA

-2251 GNTVTYDGQSHGKA
+2251 DNTVTYDGQHHGKA
-2265 DPAYTVNQAAADAAG
+2265 DPAYTVNQAAVDAAG

-2326 VKILSGDQDV
+2326 VKILSGNQDV

-2348 LTINQRPVTITAN
+2348 LTISQRPVTFTGETATKVYNGEAQSITAIAQ
-2361 SLEYDYNYESP
+2361 SGLVEGHTLTGLTYAATGTDVGEYP
-2372 VAHPAQDVARYSLN
+2372 
-2386 EGLLDGDTVTAEVRY
+2386 
-2401 DGQDQQTLIGAYDA
+2401 GAFKD
-2415 VVQEG
+2415 
-2420 VVIKSGEADVTA
+2420 EAKIMNGTEDVTA
-2432 NYAITLVPGLL
+2432 NYAIT
-2443 KIKGDD
+2443 
-2449 PLDPKKETVNKP
+2449 KKEGKLTITAVTDKVIVTVTEKSG
-2461 ETNFN
+2461 T
-2466 VGDTI
+2466 VTYDGQAHSVHG
-2471 RYAITVKN
+2471 YATMSSN
-2479 VSQNTAEN
+2479 NALYNEN
-2487 IAVTDRLATIV
+2487 IASN
-2498 PGEGYTV
+2498 V
-2505 ANNTATIA
+2505 AAQETAAWTATGTD
-2513 SIPAG
+2513 AG
-2518 GQVIVNAEHTVT
+2518 EYPVGI
-2530 AADVEAA
+2530 EAK
-2537 YADNGDGTRTN
+2537 DFKN
-2548 VAQIFFNGTVREVT
+2548 I
-2562 GESEPL
+2562 
-2568 NNQYTY
+2568 
-2574 VVHYYWNNS
+2574 
-2583 NKTKLQE
+2583 
-2590 SRKGV
+2590 
-2595 TAIRSEIFAA
+2595 
-2605 PPAIEG
+2605 
-2611 YTPVSRDSKHIIVRA
+2611 
-2626 DESQNVIEFYYYKNV
+2626 SQNFTTVEFEIV
-2641 ELTANS
+2641 DGS
-2647 ATYTYDSTEK
+2647 
-2657 QVNGFVVWGEALD
+2657 
-2670 QHNALIRA
+2670 LII
-2678 SFPGVTVGAKG
+2678 
-2689 VYAGTYPANFAQ
+2689 N
-2701 NVVNTVDNTGRYIVV
+2701 
-2716 KTTDGQ
+2716 
-2722 LVIEPIKEKT
+2722 PITEKT
-2732 ITITAASD
+2732 ITITAASE
-2740 EKTYDG
+2740 EKAYDG
-2746 TALTS
+2746 TALTN
-2751 GEYTY
+2751 GRYTY
-2756 TQGVLVNGDKLVVTV
+2756 TQGVLVNGDVLTATV

-2782 NRVTGYKVMY
+2782 NRVTGYKVMH
-2792 GEKDVTANYTFAQ
+2792 GETDVTKNYTFAQ
-2805 SVDGTLTVKPVA
+2805 SKDGTLTVKPVA

-2823 SAEKLYDGTPL
+2823 SAEKIYDGTPL
-2834 TDGGYRITKGRF
+2834 TDNGYQITKGAF

-2851 LESVTVEGSQTLVG
+2851 LASVTVEGSQTLVG
-2865 TSANVIKAH
+2865 TSANEIRAHGLKA
-2874 VLKDNTKTQNYII
+2874 NTKAQNYAI
-2887 TYQPGTLEVRNRN
+2887 TYQPGQLTVKDRNE
-2900 AKYHLTVEANSGSK
+2900 KYRLTVEANSGSK
-2914 VYDGTALKVEGFK
+2914 VYDGTALKVEGLK
-2927 QLTFTVNGEKFTV
+2927 QLIFTVNEQTFTV
-2940 SGLTAEKTAT
+2940 SGLTAEKNAT

-2960 TGTAIVKDAA
+2960 RGTAIVKDAA
-2970 GNDVSAQFNVQ
+2970 GNDVTAQFDVQ
-2981 AIPGTLT
+2981 TVPGTLT
-2988 ITKRPVTIT
+2988 ISQRPVTIT
-2997 AENNTVKYDGKAHGA
+2997 ANNLEYDYNYESPVAHPAQGVERYSVNEGLLDGDTVTAEVRYDGRDQQTLIGA
-3012 NPATP
+3012 YDA
-3017 YTVKAA
+3017 VVQEGVAIK
-3023 TEDSG
+3023 SG
-3028 LAGGHKESNVNI
+3028 E
-3040 AFTATNVGTYVGA
+3040 T
-3053 LEIAKNDVVILADG
+3053 D
-3067 ANVTANYKISVL
+3067 VTANYAITLL
-3079 PGTLEI
+3079 PGLLKI
-3085 TGDKIAPNKTTP
+3085 KGDKIAPNKTTP

-3146 DGHTATIPSLA
+3146 DGHTATILSLA

-3305 GEKPEGGDEK
+3305 DKKPEGGDEK

-3329 KTSNKQEGQL
+3329 KTSNKQEGQ
-3339 AGLGETIEYTI
+3339 
-3350 TVTNKGNVTYRN
+3350 K
-3362 VKVDD
+3362 
-3367 ELTGLHETIDELGVG
+3367 
-3382 ASESFTTTYTV
+3382 
-3393 TEEDILKGHVRN
+3393 
-3405 EATAAA
+3405 
-3411 DPIHNPKTGE
+3411 
-3421 DEIPKGSDEVTDET
+3421 
-3435 VAAEGALG
+3435 
-3443 VTKETTSTPKNGKTY
+3443 
-3458 ALGETITYKITVTN
+3458 
-3472 TGNLTAKNIQVTDSL
+3472 
-3487 SAKEGQVIATIDSLA
+3487 
-3502 PGASQE
+3502 
-3508 IPFAY
+3508 
-3513 VVTEQ
+3513 
-3518 DILNGKVVNEAAA
+3518 
-3531 KGETDDP
+3531 
-3538 GEKPEGGDEKED
+3538 
-3550 ETDDVDATL
+3550 
-3559 EVVKTSNKQEGQLA
+3559 A

-3605 HETIDELGVGASES
+3605 HETIDELGVGASER

-3715 LTEMLEGA
+3715 LTEMLDGA

-3736 QAVIEELKPG
+3736 QAVIDELKPG

-3762 IQTKDLGMSVL
+3762 IQTKDLGMGVL

-3829 DESTGEELDRKDATA
+3829 DESTSEELDRKDATA

-3889 APPVIQGAPE
+3889 APPVIQGTPE

-3924 DQTIINTLRSHKLT
+3924 DQTITNTLRSHKLT

>member
-51 GASIARIVQPPA
+51 GASIASIVQPSTK
-63 AVDTYVFKVDEE
+63 VDTYVFKVDDNP
-75 TIATQKVKKGDVL
+75 IATQKVKKDDVL
-88 YEPAAPSKDGY
+88 YEPAAPSKDGH

-105 DAAGSAPVFGLVE
+105 DAAGSAPVFGTVT

-128 TAQFAQVY
+128 TAQFDQVY

-146 VQITREGTAGN
+146 VQITREGTAGDA
-157 EISTQVTIKL
+157 ISTQVTIKL

-192 TLSGANITLWP
+192 TLDKANITLWP
-203 KVEEGYY
+203 MVEEGYY

-285 MENANDDGYSFK
+285 KENANDDGYSF
-297 ESEEKTGTTGAQT
+297 EASEEKTGTTGYQT
-310 AAAARNYTGF
+310 AATPRNYTGF
-320 TAQTITQTAI
+320 TAQPITQKSI

-337 VSVYYKRNV
+337 VSVYYKRIV
-346 YDVKFYS
+346 YDVKFYRANS
-353 TRGKEYTDL
+353 SNEYTDL

-371 IGDKWPTYDGSS
+371 IGDKWPTYNGSNTWS
-383 TWATKSDG
+383 TKRNG

-399 DTMPLNGANFYG
+399 DTMPLGGANFYG

-546 QMLHAFSGKMPA
+546 QALHKFSGEMPA

-571 VSGTAYI
+571 VSGTAFI

-657 QGTGTVEDT
+657 EGTGTVEDT

-698 TGETKQPGDKLTIT
+698 TGEIKQPGDKLTIT

-750 ENNATISTLGN
+750 ENNATISTLGS

-779 GQGDPFNCDVPVLI
+779 GQGDRFNCGASVLI

-824 GTVSHTEDTIQIV
+824 GTVSPTGDTIQIV

-851 GYTFVGWYKG
+851 GYTFVGWYKD
-861 EARISSEAALTAA
+861 EARISREAALTAA

-889 DTTYIARFAK
+889 DTTYIARFTE

-944 PVSTASQTII
+944 PVSTASQTITI
-954 LGTGENVIIFYYYK
+954 GAETNKIIFYYYK
-968 NVELTAA
+968 NVELTA
-975 SKTVAYN
+975 KGDNVTYD
-982 GNKHTVSGFNGA
+982 GKEHTVSGFTGA
-994 PEEANFDV
+994 PEAADFST
-1002 IKVGAEGTNADTY
+1002 IQVGARGTNAGTY
-1015 PAVFPEG
+1015 PAAFPED

-1033 IVTKATDGALTIT
+1033 IVTEATNGAL
-1046 PKTVIVNVTGRHTT
+1046 VINPIA
-1060 HVYDGKAH
+1060 DK
-1068 TAEGFDTDAPAGV
+1068 
-1081 TVALAAGKAAYAQRT
+1081 
-1096 DAGTTNMGLNQD
+1096 
-1108 SFVVTSDNYDV
+1108 
-1119 TIGTVTDGYVTI
+1119 
-1131 TPVTDQVTVTI
+1131 VTVTV
-1142 TENSDTVTYDGQP
+1142 TEKSDTVTYDGAE
-1155 HNVHGY
+1155 HTVTGY
-1161 QEMKANNALY
+1161 KSISADNTLY
-1171 NVAASV
+1171 NVKASV

-1194 YPVGIKAEDF
+1194 YPVGVRAEDF
-1204 KNINPNFTNVK
+1204 
-1215 FEIKDGSLKI
+1215 
-1225 TPVTA
+1225 
-1230 KVTVTVTEN
+1230 EN
-1239 SGNATYDGTEHT
+1239 T
-1251 LTGYSS
+1251 
-1257 ITADNELYDVKTSV
+1257 
-1271 QETAT
+1271 
-1276 AAWTAKGTNAGKY
+1276 
-1289 PIGIKAGDFENINK
+1289 NK
-1303 NFANVE
+1303 NFDNVE

-1412 ITPADGQIVVRITGK
+1412 ITPAEEQIVVRITGN
-1427 TGSFTYDGTEKTV
+1427 TASYTYDGTEKDV
-1440 TGYDIAITD
+1440 TGYGIAISD

-1560 PGAFSGEAKI
+1560 PGAFKDEAKI

-1604 EKSGTVT
+1604 EKSGNAT
-1611 YDGAEHTVTGY
+1611 YDGTEHTVTGY
-1622 ESISADNTLYNVK
+1622 ESITADNTLYNVK
-1635 ASVKETPTDAWTAK
+1635 ASVKETPTAAWTAK
-1649 GTDAGEYPVGV
+1649 GTNAGEYPVGIEA
-1660 KAEDFE
+1660 KDFKNINE
-1666 NTNKNFDNVEFK
+1666 NFTNVEFK
-1678 IVDGLLKIDP
+1678 IVDGVLKIDP
-1688 VKAEVTVTIVGNHA
+1688 VKAEVTVTIVGDHA
-1702 TVLYNAREHT
+1702 TVLYNAHEHT

-1728 TDFTYGKGGPSGEE
+1728 TDFTYGKGGPSGEA
-1742 AKALRTASGT
+1742 AKALAKASGT
-1752 NVAQYMMGLQSSDFV
+1752 NVRQYMMGLQSRDFV
-1767 TVNQNFEHVTY
+1767 TVNQNFERVTY
-1778 AVTDGYLEIEKRPV
+1778 VVTDGYLEIEKRPV
-1792 VVEVDNSGKVYGNAD
+1792 VVEVANSDKVYGEAD
-1807 PAFANATLRFYEGQ
+1807 PAFDNATLRFYKGQ
-1821 QIITPNKEMQAEL
+1821 QIITPNEEMQAEL
-1834 AGIDLTVHRADAGN
+1834 AGIDLTVHRTDAGN
-1848 DTVGNH
+1848 DTVGTH
-1854 ENVLVISKTAEK
+1854 KDVLVISKTAEE
-1866 LHVQYP
+1866 LRVQYP

-1890 SLIVRADN
+1890 SLIVRAKN

-1928 QIKYWNET
+1928 QIKYWNEA

-2001 PLTRP
+2001 PLTSP

-2024 ATGTVTNAYDGVA
+2024 ATGTVTNAYDGEKGDGVV

-2043 STTAAFKPVNYEIEL
+2043 STTAAFKPVNYEIVLESGKL
-2058 KEGQLDINP
+2058 EINP
-2067 RDVVLTSQTK
+2067 REVKLTSQTK

-2084 PLTMPHVTIG
+2084 PLTMPQVTIG
-2094 RNGFVEGE
+2094 PNGFVEGE

-2112 TYVTDGPNHDGVVT
+2112 TYVTDGPNHDGKVP

-2135 NFDARNYRIVKN
+2135 NFDARNYHIVKN

-2171 DGSALYYPYQTLHG
+2171 DGSALYCPNQTLHG
-2185 SLAKGDQLVVS
+2185 SLAQGDQLVVS

-2205 GNKQNTFESFRVE
+2205 GSKLNTFESFRVE
-2218 NKAGQDTTANY
+2218 NAAGQDVTANY
-2229 TFGETIYGTLEITA
+2229 TFGEPIYGTLEITA

-2251 GNTVTYDGQSHGKA
+2251 DNTVTYDGQHHGKA
-2265 DPAYTVNQAAADAAG
+2265 DPAYTVNQAAVDAAG

-2315 YENQLNMVKDN
+2315 YENQLNMVKGN
-2326 VKILSGDQDV
+2326 VKILSGNQDV

-2348 LTINQRPVTITAN
+2348 LIISQRPVTFTGETATKVYNGEAQSITAIAQSGLVEGHTLAVMTYAATGTDVGEYPGAFKDEAKIMNGTEDVTANYAITKKEGQLTITAVTGKVIVTVTEKSGTVTYDGQAHSVHGYATMSSNNALYNVNIASNVAAQETAAWTATGTDAGEYPVGIEAKDFKNISQNFTTVEFKIVDGSLIINPITEKTITITAASEEKAYDGTALTNGGYTYTQGVLVNGDVLTATVEGSQTDAGSSANRVTGYKVMHGETDVTKNYTFAQSEDGTLTVKPVAIELTANSAEKIYDGTPLTDNGYQITKGAFVGEEGLASVTVEGSQTLVGTSANEIRAHGLKANTKAQNYAITYQPGQLTVKDRNEKYCLTVEANSGSKVYDGTALKVEGLKQLIFTVNEQTFTVSGLTAEKTATNVSESGAVAVRGTAIVKDAAGNDVTAQFDVQTVPGTLTISQRPVTITAN
-2361 SLEYDYNYESP
+2361 NLEYDYNYESP
-2372 VAHPAQDVARYSLN
+2372 VAHPAQGVERYSVN

-2420 VVIKSGEADVTA
+2420 VAIKSGEADVTA
-2432 NYAITLVPGLL
+2432 NYAITLLPGLL
-2443 KIKGDD
+2443 KIKGD
-2449 PLDPKKETVNKP
+2449 
-2461 ETNFN
+2461 
-2466 VGDTI
+2466 
-2471 RYAITVKN
+2471 
-2479 VSQNTAEN
+2479 
-2487 IAVTDRLATIV
+2487 
-2498 PGEGYTV
+2498 
-2505 ANNTATIA
+2505 
-2513 SIPAG
+2513 
-2518 GQVIVNAEHTVT
+2518 
-2530 AADVEAA
+2530 
-2537 YADNGDGTRTN
+2537 
-2548 VAQIFFNGTVREVT
+2548 
-2562 GESEPL
+2562 
-2568 NNQYTY
+2568 
-2574 VVHYYWNNS
+2574 
-2583 NKTKLQE
+2583 
-2590 SRKGV
+2590 
-2595 TAIRSEIFAA
+2595 
-2605 PPAIEG
+2605 
-2611 YTPVSRDSKHIIVRA
+2611 
-2626 DESQNVIEFYYYKNV
+2626 
-2641 ELTANS
+2641 
-2647 ATYTYDSTEK
+2647 
-2657 QVNGFVVWGEALD
+2657 
-2670 QHNALIRA
+2670 
-2678 SFPGVTVGAKG
+2678 
-2689 VYAGTYPANFAQ
+2689 
-2701 NVVNTVDNTGRYIVV
+2701 
-2716 KTTDGQ
+2716 
-2722 LVIEPIKEKT
+2722 
-2732 ITITAASD
+2732 
-2740 EKTYDG
+2740 
-2746 TALTS
+2746 
-2751 GEYTY
+2751 
-2756 TQGVLVNGDKLVVTV
+2756 
-2771 EGSQTDAGSSA
+2771 
-2782 NRVTGYKVMY
+2782 
-2792 GEKDVTANYTFAQ
+2792 
-2805 SVDGTLTVKPVA
+2805 
-2817 IELTAN
+2817 
-2823 SAEKLYDGTPL
+2823 
-2834 TDGGYRITKGRF
+2834 
-2846 VGEEG
+2846 
-2851 LESVTVEGSQTLVG
+2851 
-2865 TSANVIKAH
+2865 
-2874 VLKDNTKTQNYII
+2874 
-2887 TYQPGTLEVRNRN
+2887 
-2900 AKYHLTVEANSGSK
+2900 
-2914 VYDGTALKVEGFK
+2914 
-2927 QLTFTVNGEKFTV
+2927 
-2940 SGLTAEKTAT
+2940 
-2950 NVSESGAVAV
+2950 
-2960 TGTAIVKDAA
+2960 
-2970 GNDVSAQFNVQ
+2970 
-2981 AIPGTLT
+2981 
-2988 ITKRPVTIT
+2988 
-2997 AENNTVKYDGKAHGA
+2997 
-3012 NPATP
+3012 
-3017 YTVKAA
+3017 
-3023 TEDSG
+3023 
-3028 LAGGHKESNVNI
+3028 
-3040 AFTATNVGTYVGA
+3040 
-3053 LEIAKNDVVILADG
+3053 
-3067 ANVTANYKISVL
+3067 
-3079 PGTLEI
+3079 
-3085 TGDKIAPNKTTP
+3085 KIAPGKTTP

-3146 DGHTATIPSLA
+3146 DGHTATILSLA

-3191 TRTVEAGTEEI
+3191 TRTVEAKTEEI
-3202 EEPNGALG
+3202 EEPNSALG

-3305 GEKPEGGDEK
+3305 DKKPEGGDEK

-3329 KTSNKQEGQL
+3329 KTSNKQEGQK

-3350 TVTNKGNVTYRN
+3350 TVTNKGNVTFRN

-3393 TEEDILKGHVRN
+3393 TEEDILKGYVRN
-3405 EATAAA
+3405 VATAAA

-3421 DEIPKGSDEVTDET
+3421 DEIPEGSDEVTDET

-3538 GEKPEGGDEKED
+3538 DKKPEGGDEKED

-3559 EVVKTSNKQEGQLA
+3559 EVVKTSNKQEGQKA

-3630 ILKGHVRNVA
+3630 ILNGHVRNVA

-3762 IQTKDLGMSVL
+3762 IQTKDLGMGVL

-3858 DADGNEII
+3858 DADGKEII

-3910 AEQDEPVERDVHKI
+3910 AEQDEPVERDVYKI

-4011 DGTTAHKEYEAKLY
+4011 DGATAHKEYEAKLY

>member
-36 LFDQFADQLTTDYSG
+36 LFDQFADQLATDYSG

-63 AVDTYVFKVDEE
+63 AVDTYVFMVDDKP
-75 TIATQKVKKGDVL
+75 IATQKVKKGDVL

-99 KFTGWQ
+99 KFTGWR
-105 DAAGSAPVFGLVE
+105 DAAGNAPVFGPVT

-128 TAQFAQVY
+128 TAQFDQVY

-146 VQITREGTAGN
+146 VQITREGVKDDVIFTN
-157 EISTQVTIKL
+157 VTIAL
-167 QNAQAAVTGWYY
+167 QNPQTAITGWYA
-179 DAALTQPVQDGHV
+179 DEALTQHVGETV
-192 TLSGANITLWP
+192 TLANADVTLWP
-203 KVEEGYY
+203 KVEQGHY
-210 LTFETNGGTYY
+210 LVFDSVGGTYFE
-221 PPAFYMPGK
+221 PRFYLATEK
-230 PTVDPGVPQKAGYS
+230 TVNPGVPEKPGYT
-244 FTGWKD
+244 FTGWRDKN
-250 ETGASF
+250 GNVFS
-256 AFGSAL
+256 FGSVL
-262 TADKTLTAQ
+262 EQDVSLTAQ
-271 WQANQNTQYTVIHW
+271 WTASTSTSYTVIHW
-285 MENANDDGYSFK
+285 QENADDDGYSFK
-297 ESEEKTGTTGAQT
+297 ESETKTGTTDAQT
-310 AAAARNYTGF
+310 SASAKDTKDTKDYQGF
-320 TAQTITQTAI
+320 TAQPITQETI
-330 AADGSTI
+330 KGDGSTI
-337 VSVYYKRNV
+337 VSVYYKRNE
-346 YDVKFYS
+346 YSVKFYDNS
-353 TRGKEYTDL
+353 NSEYTSL
-362 RITAKYGAS
+362 RITAKYGAN
-371 IGDKWPTYDGSS
+371 INDKWPTYNGSNTWRTSRNGS
-383 TWATKSDG
+383 TC
-391 SGPYQVNI
+391 QVNI
-399 DTMPLNGANFYG
+399 DTMPLNGAKFYG

-416 SSETAYYYVEVLP
+416 GSETAYYYVEVLP
-429 GETGT
+429 GESGT
-434 DVGGKSYKLHHSDTS
+434 TYNRVTYKLHHSDTS

-454 TVTVEDQYPITGYT
+454 SVTDEDKYPITGFTYKEGT
-468 FNASVSTKTGGRYN
+468 RNGGNYN
-482 NAKFYYTRNSYA
+482 NAKFYYTRNSYDVVF
-494 IIYMNGGS
+494 INNGVKELTVSRKYEQSLSG
-502 EVTAYRTSVLFEQ
+502 VAYTPSVPE
-515 TIPGAANKPA
+515 GMDK
-525 PTPPMGKENY
+525 NY
-535 TFEGWYDDPAG
+535 IFAGWYDNELG
-546 QMLHAFSGKMPA
+546 QGTPYTFDGKMPA
-558 QNITV
+558 KNITV
-563 YAKWAPPT
+563 YAKWVAPK
-571 VSGTAYI
+571 VSGVAFKVMTGDDEGQ
-578 TMAGNGSAPIT
+578 TLNV
-589 IAYGGTINPDD
+589 AYGETINPDD
-600 LPTPTAPE
+600 LPTPIAPK
-608 GDGWEFVAWATKAGD
+608 GDGWEFVTWATKDDSGNY
-623 VYTPFNFDTKIYEN
+623 VPFNFSTKVYADIK
-637 IELYPYY
+637 LYPYY
-644 VNKNQYQVTYHPG
+644 VNKNQHTVAYDVNG
-657 QGTGTVEDT
+657 GTGDVADDRT
-666 RRYAS
+666 YAI

-698 TGETKQPGDKLTIT
+698 TDEIKQPGDKLTIT

-750 ENNATISTLGN
+750 ENNATISTLGS

-779 GQGDPFNCDVPVLI
+779 GQGDRFDCGASVLI

-837 SGDPVKGSTATANP
+837 SGDPVTGSTAAANP

-889 DTTYIARFAK
+889 DTTYIARFTK

-922 TVDGQTYGASIT
+922 TVDGQTYGDSIT

-944 PVSTASQTII
+944 PVSTASQTITI
-954 LGTGENVIIFYYYK
+954 GAETNKIIFYYYK
-968 NVELTAA
+968 NVELTA
-975 SKTVAYN
+975 KGDNVTYD
-982 GNKHTVSGFNGA
+982 GKEHTVSGFTGA
-994 PEEANFDV
+994 PETADFSA
-1002 IKVGAEGTNADTY
+1002 IQVGATGTNAGTY
-1015 PAVFPEG
+1015 PAAFPEDA
-1022 TVGTV
+1022 VGTV
-1027 DANGKY
+1027 DATRKY
-1033 IVTKATDGALTIT
+1033 IVTKATDGAL
-1046 PKTVIVNVTGRHTT
+1046 VIKPIA
-1060 HVYDGKAH
+1060 DK
-1068 TAEGFDTDAPAGV
+1068 
-1081 TVALAAGKAAYAQRT
+1081 
-1096 DAGTTNMGLNQD
+1096 
-1108 SFVVTSDNYDV
+1108 
-1119 TIGTVTDGYVTI
+1119 
-1131 TPVTDQVTVTI
+1131 VTVTV
-1142 TENSDTVTYDGQP
+1142 TEKSDTVTYDGTE
-1155 HNVHGY
+1155 HTVTGY
-1161 QEMKANNALY
+1161 ESITADNTLY
-1171 NVAASV
+1171 NVKASVKETPTAAWTAKGTNAGEYPVGIEAKDFKNINENFTNVEFVIVDGVLKIDPVATKVTVTVTENSGTVTYDGTEHTVTGYKSITADNTLYNVKASV

-1194 YPVGIKAEDF
+1194 YPVGVKAGDF
-1204 KNINPNFTNVK
+1204 KNIN
-1215 FEIKDGSLKI
+1215 
-1225 TPVTA
+1225 
-1230 KVTVTVTEN
+1230 
-1239 SGNATYDGTEHT
+1239 
-1251 LTGYSS
+1251 
-1257 ITADNELYDVKTSV
+1257 
-1271 QETAT
+1271 
-1276 AAWTAKGTNAGKY
+1276 
-1289 PIGIKAGDFENINK
+1289 K
-1303 NFANVE
+1303 NFDNVE
-1309 FVIVDGALT
+1309 FVIVDGVLK
-1318 IDPIATQVT
+1318 IDPVKAEVI

-1332 NSASVVYDGK
+1332 NSASHAYDGQA
-1342 EHNVEGYERMTADNA
+1342 HSVEGYESMTANNT
-1357 LYNVETDV
+1357 LYNVKASVQETPTAAWT
-1365 DATVTLA
+1365 AT
-1372 WKAKGT
+1372 GT
-1378 EVGKYDV
+1378 EVGTYNV

-1397 NFTNVKFVIE
+1397 NFTNVRFVIE
-1407 DGALE
+1407 DGALK
-1412 ITPADGQIVVRITGK
+1412 ITPAEEQIVVRITGK

-1465 TAKGTDVGAY
+1465 TAKGTDVGSY
-1475 AMGLKAEQF
+1475 QMGLKAEQF

-1537 GLVEG
+1537 GLVDG
-1542 HTLAVMTYA
+1542 HTLTGLTYA
-1551 ATGTDVGEY
+1551 ATGTDAGEY
-1560 PGAFSGEAKI
+1560 PGAFKDEAKI

-1584 KKEGKLTIT
+1584 KKEGQLTIT

-1611 YDGAEHTVTGY
+1611 YDGQAHSVHGY
-1622 ESISADNTLYNVK
+1622 ATMSSNNALYNVNI
-1635 ASVKETPTDAWTAK
+1635 ASNVAAQETAAWTAT
-1649 GTDAGEYPVGV
+1649 GTDAGEYPVGIEA
-1660 KAEDFE
+1660 KDF
-1666 NTNKNFDNVEFK
+1666 KNISQNFTTVEFE
-1678 IVDGLLKIDP
+1678 IVDG
-1688 VKAEVTVTIVGNHA
+1688 
-1702 TVLYNAREHT
+1702 
-1712 VQGYTATS
+1712 
-1720 SNPLFNVD
+1720 
-1728 TDFTYGKGGPSGEE
+1728 
-1742 AKALRTASGT
+1742 
-1752 NVAQYMMGLQSSDFV
+1752 
-1767 TVNQNFEHVTY
+1767 
-1778 AVTDGYLEIEKRPV
+1778 
-1792 VVEVDNSGKVYGNAD
+1792 
-1807 PAFANATLRFYEGQ
+1807 
-1821 QIITPNKEMQAEL
+1821 
-1834 AGIDLTVHRADAGN
+1834 
-1848 DTVGNH
+1848 
-1854 ENVLVISKTAEK
+1854 
-1866 LHVQYP
+1866 
-1872 NYLIG
+1872 
-1877 VNPGDFEITATAE
+1877 
-1890 SLIVRADN
+1890 SLI
-1898 YENAYDGNAHGVVAK
+1898 
-1913 AYVNNTRTLTEAEDA
+1913 
-1928 QIKYWNET
+1928 
-1936 TGAYDLDESPAYT
+1936 
-1949 DVKSAT
+1949 
-1955 PGDRVYTVRFQA
+1955 
-1967 TLDGLTAEGSA
+1967 
-1978 NVLIAPQELVF
+1978 
-1989 TSNSAS
+1989 
-1995 RDYTGQ
+1995 
-2001 PLTRP
+2001 
-2006 DVTLSSGHIINGE
+2006 
-2019 IYDYK
+2019 
-2024 ATGTVTNAYDGVA
+2024 
-2037 TNTIVY
+2037 
-2043 STTAAFKPVNYEIEL
+2043 
-2058 KEGQLDINP
+2058 INP
-2067 RDVVLTSQTK
+2067 
-2077 SKEYDGT
+2077 
-2084 PLTMPHVTIG
+2084 
-2094 RNGFVEGE
+2094 
-2102 VTDIRATGSV
+2102 
-2112 TYVTDGPNHDGVVT
+2112 
-2126 NTIEYTPAG
+2126 
-2135 NFDARNYRIVKN
+2135 
-2147 EGELS
+2147 
-2152 ITRRTGT
+2152 IT
-2159 MVIETLSDSKVY
+2159 
-2171 DGSALYYPYQTLHG
+2171 
-2185 SLAKGDQLVVS
+2185 
-2196 NYVSDLVNV
+2196 
-2205 GNKQNTFESFRVE
+2205 
-2218 NKAGQDTTANY
+2218 
-2229 TFGETIYGTLEITA
+2229 
-2243 RPLTITVA
+2243 
-2251 GNTVTYDGQSHGKA
+2251 
-2265 DPAYTVNQAAADAAG
+2265 
-2280 KDNGVGLVNPAV
+2280 
-2292 GDKTQTHTLTGT
+2292 
-2304 DIAFTAVNAGT
+2304 
-2315 YENQLNMVKDN
+2315 
-2326 VKILSGDQDV
+2326 
-2336 TGNYAITILPGT
+2336 
-2348 LTINQRPVTITAN
+2348 
-2361 SLEYDYNYESP
+2361 
-2372 VAHPAQDVARYSLN
+2372 
-2386 EGLLDGDTVTAEVRY
+2386 
-2401 DGQDQQTLIGAYDA
+2401 
-2415 VVQEG
+2415 
-2420 VVIKSGEADVTA
+2420 
-2432 NYAITLVPGLL
+2432 
-2443 KIKGDD
+2443 
-2449 PLDPKKETVNKP
+2449 
-2461 ETNFN
+2461 
-2466 VGDTI
+2466 
-2471 RYAITVKN
+2471 
-2479 VSQNTAEN
+2479 
-2487 IAVTDRLATIV
+2487 
-2498 PGEGYTV
+2498 
-2505 ANNTATIA
+2505 
-2513 SIPAG
+2513 
-2518 GQVIVNAEHTVT
+2518 
-2530 AADVEAA
+2530 
-2537 YADNGDGTRTN
+2537 
-2548 VAQIFFNGTVREVT
+2548 
-2562 GESEPL
+2562 
-2568 NNQYTY
+2568 
-2574 VVHYYWNNS
+2574 
-2583 NKTKLQE
+2583 
-2590 SRKGV
+2590 
-2595 TAIRSEIFAA
+2595 
-2605 PPAIEG
+2605 
-2611 YTPVSRDSKHIIVRA
+2611 
-2626 DESQNVIEFYYYKNV
+2626 
-2641 ELTANS
+2641 
-2647 ATYTYDSTEK
+2647 
-2657 QVNGFVVWGEALD
+2657 
-2670 QHNALIRA
+2670 
-2678 SFPGVTVGAKG
+2678 
-2689 VYAGTYPANFAQ
+2689 
-2701 NVVNTVDNTGRYIVV
+2701 
-2716 KTTDGQ
+2716 
-2722 LVIEPIKEKT
+2722 EKT
-2732 ITITAASD
+2732 ITITAASE
-2740 EKTYDG
+2740 EKAYDG
-2746 TALTS
+2746 TALTN
-2751 GEYTY
+2751 GGYTY
-2756 TQGVLVNGDKLVVTV
+2756 TQGVLVNGDVLTATV

-2782 NRVTGYKVMY
+2782 NRVTGYKVMH
-2792 GEKDVTANYTFAQ
+2792 GETDVTKNYTFAQ
-2805 SVDGTLTVKPVA
+2805 SEDGTLTVKPVA

-2823 SAEKLYDGTPL
+2823 SAEKIYDGTPL
-2834 TDGGYRITKGRF
+2834 TDNGYQITKGAF

-2851 LESVTVEGSQTLVG
+2851 LASVTVEGSQTLVG
-2865 TSANVIKAH
+2865 TSANEIKAH
-2874 VLKDNTKTQNYII
+2874 GLKANTKAQNYAI
-2887 TYQPGTLEVRNRN
+2887 TYQPGQLTVKDRNE
-2900 AKYHLTVEANSGSK
+2900 KYRLTVEANSGSK
-2914 VYDGTALKVEGFK
+2914 VYDGTALKVEGLK
-2927 QLTFTVNGEKFTV
+2927 QLIFTVNEQTFTV

-2960 TGTAIVKDAA
+2960 RGTAIVKDAA
-2970 GNDVSAQFNVQ
+2970 GNDVTAQFDVQ
-2981 AIPGTLT
+2981 TVPGTLT
-2988 ITKRPVTIT
+2988 ISQRPVTIT
-2997 AENNTVKYDGKAHGA
+2997 AENNTVEYTGKPHGA
-3012 NPATP
+3012 NPAKP
-3017 YTVKAA
+3017 YTVEAA
-3023 TEDSG
+3023 AENSG
-3028 LAGGHKESNVNI
+3028 LAGGHQESNVNI
-3040 AFTATNVGTYVGA
+3040 AFTAINVGTYVGA

-3305 GEKPEGGDEK
+3305 DKKPEGGDEK

-3329 KTSNKQEGQL
+3329 KTSNKQEGQK
-3339 AGLGETIEYTI
+3339 AKLGETIEYTI
-3350 TVTNKGNVTYRN
+3350 TVTNKGNVAYRN

-3382 ASESFTTTYTV
+3382 ASESFTTTHIV

-3405 EATAAA
+3405 VATAAA

-3538 GEKPEGGDEKED
+3538 DKKPEGGDEKED

-3559 EVVKTSNKQEGQLA
+3559 EVVKTSNKQEGQKA
-3573 GLGETI
+3573 KLGETI
-3579 EYTITVTNKGNVTF
+3579 EYTITVTNKGNVAY

-3736 QAVIEELKPG
+3736 QAVIDELKPG

>member
-36 LFDQFADQLTTDYSG
+36 LFDQFADQLATDYSG
-51 GASIARIVQPPA
+51 GASIASIVQPPA
-63 AVDTYVFKVDEE
+63 AVDTYVFKVDDEPP
-75 TIATQKVKKGDVL
+75 ISTQKVKKGDVL
-88 YEPAAPSKDGY
+88 YEPAAPSKDGH
-99 KFTGWQ
+99 KFTGWR

-128 TAQFAQVY
+128 TAQFDQVY

-146 VQITREGTAGN
+146 VQITREGTAGDA
-157 EISTQVTIKL
+157 ISTQVTIKL

-179 DAALTQPVQDGHV
+179 DAALTQPVQEGHV

-285 MENANDDGYSFK
+285 MENANDDGYSF
-297 ESEEKTGTTGAQT
+297 EASEEKAGTTGAQT
-310 AAAARNYTGF
+310 AATARNYTGF

-346 YDVKFYS
+346 YEVKFYS

-371 IGDKWPTYDGSS
+371 IGDKWPTYNGSS

-399 DTMPLNGANFYG
+399 DTMPLGGAKFYG
-411 PKTGS
+411 PKTGYD
-416 SSETAYYYVEVLP
+416 SETAYYYVEVLP

-434 DVGGKSYKLHHSDTS
+434 DAVGGKSYKLHHSDTS

-502 EVTAYRTSVLFEQ
+502 EVTSYRTSVLFEQ
-515 TIPGAANKPA
+515 TITDAANKPA

-546 QMLHAFSGKMPA
+546 QVLHVFSGKMPA

-571 VSGTAYI
+571 VSGTAFI
-578 TMAGNGSAPIT
+578 TMAGNGSEPIS

-608 GDGWEFVAWATKAGD
+608 GDGWEFVAWATKDGD

-644 VNKNQYQVTYHPG
+644 VNKNQYQVTYSPG

-671 GAEADVKAA
+671 GAEADVKSA
-680 AGLTPPAGKVFVG
+680 AGLTAPAGKVFTG
-693 WKVES
+693 WLAEG
-698 TGETKQPGDKLTIT
+698 TGEIKQPGDKLTIT

-750 ENNATISTLGN
+750 ENNATISTLGS

-779 GQGDPFNCDVPVLI
+779 GQGDHFDCGASVLI

-824 GTVSHTEDTIQIV
+824 GTVSHTGDTIQLV
-837 SGDPVKGSTATANP
+837 SGDPVTGSTATANP
-851 GYTFVGWYKG
+851 GYTFVGWYKD
-861 EARISSEAALTAA
+861 EALISSVAALTAA

-922 TVDGQTYGASIT
+922 TVDRQTYGASII
-934 ESPKP
+934 ESPIP

-944 PVSTASQTII
+944 PVSTASQTITI
-954 LGTGENVIIFYYYK
+954 GAETNEIIFYYYK
-968 NVELTAA
+968 NVELTA
-975 SKTVAYN
+975 KGDNVTYD
-982 GNKHTVSGFNGA
+982 GKEHIVSGFTGA
-994 PEEANFDV
+994 PEAADFSA
-1002 IKVGAEGTNADTY
+1002 IQVGARGTNAGTY
-1015 PAVFPEG
+1015 PAAFPEG

-1027 DANGKY
+1027 DATRKY
-1033 IVTKATDGALTIT
+1033 IVTKAKDGALVIT
-1046 PKTVIVNVTGRHTT
+1046 PKAVTVNVTGRHTT

-1081 TVALAAGKAAYAQRT
+1081 TVALAKGETAYAQRT
-1096 DAGTTNMGLNQD
+1096 DAGTTYMGLTRD

-1131 TPVTDQVTVTI
+1131 TPVTD
-1142 TENSDTVTYDGQP
+1142 
-1155 HNVHGY
+1155 
-1161 QEMKANNALY
+1161 
-1171 NVAASV
+1171 
-1177 KETPTAAW
+1177 
-1185 TATGTDAGE
+1185 
-1194 YPVGIKAEDF
+1194 
-1204 KNINPNFTNVK
+1204 
-1215 FEIKDGSLKI
+1215 
-1225 TPVTA
+1225 
-1230 KVTVTVTEN
+1230 
-1239 SGNATYDGTEHT
+1239 
-1251 LTGYSS
+1251 
-1257 ITADNELYDVKTSV
+1257 
-1271 QETAT
+1271 
-1276 AAWTAKGTNAGKY
+1276 
-1289 PIGIKAGDFENINK
+1289 
-1303 NFANVE
+1303 
-1309 FVIVDGALT
+1309 
-1318 IDPIATQVT
+1318 
-1327 VTVKE
+1327 
-1332 NSASVVYDGK
+1332 
-1342 EHNVEGYERMTADNA
+1342 
-1357 LYNVETDV
+1357 
-1365 DATVTLA
+1365 
-1372 WKAKGT
+1372 
-1378 EVGKYDV
+1378 
-1385 GIQPG
+1385 
-1390 DFANTNP
+1390 
-1397 NFTNVKFVIE
+1397 
-1407 DGALE
+1407 
-1412 ITPADGQIVVRITGK
+1412 
-1427 TGSFTYDGTEKTV
+1427 
-1440 TGYDIAITD
+1440 
-1449 PNGLYTAAN
+1449 
-1458 FAFTGSD
+1458 
-1465 TAKGTDVGAY
+1465 
-1475 AMGLKAEQF
+1475 
-1484 QNTNTNFDNEK
+1484 
-1495 VTFEVVRDG
+1495 
-1504 QLTISQRPV
+1504 
-1513 TFTGETATKVYNGEA
+1513 
-1528 QSITAIAQS
+1528 
-1537 GLVEG
+1537 
-1542 HTLAVMTYA
+1542 
-1551 ATGTDVGEY
+1551 
-1560 PGAFSGEAKI
+1560 
-1570 MNGTEDVT
+1570 
-1578 ANYAIT
+1578 
-1584 KKEGKLTIT
+1584 
-1593 AVTDKVIVTVT
+1593 
-1604 EKSGTVT
+1604 
-1611 YDGAEHTVTGY
+1611 
-1622 ESISADNTLYNVK
+1622 
-1635 ASVKETPTDAWTAK
+1635 
-1649 GTDAGEYPVGV
+1649 
-1660 KAEDFE
+1660 
-1666 NTNKNFDNVEFK
+1666 
-1678 IVDGLLKIDP
+1678 
-1688 VKAEVTVTIVGNHA
+1688 EVTVTIVGNHA

-1728 TDFTYGKGGPSGEE
+1728 TDFTYGQDGPSGEA
-1742 AKALRTASGT
+1742 AKAKAKASGV
-1752 NVAQYMMGLQSSDFV
+1752 NVGPHEMGLQSRDFV
-1767 TVNQNFEHVTY
+1767 TVSQNFQHVTY

-1792 VVEVDNSGKVYGNAD
+1792 VVEVANSGKVYGEAD

-1821 QIITPNKEMQAEL
+1821 QIITPNEEMQAEL
-1834 AGIDLTVHRADAGN
+1834 AGIDLTVHRTDAGN
-1848 DTVGNH
+1848 DTVGTH
-1854 ENVLVISKTAEK
+1854 ENVLVISKTAAE
-1866 LHVQYP
+1866 LSAQYP

-1928 QIKYWNET
+1928 QIKYWNEA

-1989 TSNSAS
+1989 ISNSIS

-2001 PLTRP
+2001 PLTSP

-2024 ATGTVTNAYDGVA
+2024 ATGTVTNAYDGENGDGVV

-2043 STTAAFKPVNYEIEL
+2043 STTAAFKSVNYEIEL

-2067 RDVVLTSQTK
+2067 REVKLTSQTK

-2084 PLTMPHVTIG
+2084 PLTMPQVTIG
-2094 RNGFVEGE
+2094 PNGFVEGE

-2112 TYVTDGPNHDGVVT
+2112 TYVTDGPNHDGKAP

-2135 NFDARNYRIVKN
+2135 NFDARNYRIEKN
-2147 EGELS
+2147 EGVLS

-2171 DGSALYYPYQTLHG
+2171 DGSALYCPNQTLHG
-2185 SLAKGDQLVVS
+2185 SLADGDRLVVS

-2205 GNKQNTFESFRVE
+2205 GSKLNRFESFRVE
-2218 NKAGQDTTANY
+2218 NEAGRDTTANY
-2229 TFGETIYGTLEITA
+2229 TFGEPIYGTLEITA

-2251 GNTVTYDGQSHGKA
+2251 DNTVTYDGQHHGKA
-2265 DPAYTVNQAAADAAG
+2265 DPAYTVNQAAVDAAG

-2292 GDKTQTHTLTGT
+2292 GDKTQTHTLIGT

-2348 LTINQRPVTITAN
+2348 LTISQRPVTFTGETATKVYNGEAQSITAIAQSGLVEGHTLTGLTYAATGTDAGEYPGAFKDEAKIMNGTEDVTANYAITKKEGQLTITAVTDKVIVTVTEKSGTVTYDGQAHSVHGYATMSSNNALYNVNIASNVAAQETAAWTATGTDAGEYPVGIEAKDFKNISQNFTNVEFKIVDGSLIINPITEKTITITAASEEKAYDGTALTNGGYTYTQGVLVNGDVLTATVEGSQTDAGSSANRVTGYKVMHGETDVTKNYTFAQSKDGTLTVKPVAIELRANSAEKIYDGTPLTDNGYQITKGAFVGEEGLASVTVEGSQTLVGTSANEIKAHGLKANTKAQNYAITYQPGQLTVKDRNEKYRLTVEANSGSKVYDGTALKVEGLKQLIFTVNEQTFTVSGLTAEKAATNVSESGAVAVRGTAIVKDAAGNDVTAQFDVQTVPGTLTISQRPVTITAN
-2361 SLEYDYNYESP
+2361 NLEYDYNYESP
-2372 VAHPAQDVARYSLN
+2372 VAHPAQGVERYSVN

-2420 VVIKSGEADVTA
+2420 VVIKSGETDVTA
-2432 NYAITLVPGLL
+2432 NYAITLLPGLL
-2443 KIKGDD
+2443 KIK
-2449 PLDPKKETVNKP
+2449 
-2461 ETNFN
+2461 
-2466 VGDTI
+2466 
-2471 RYAITVKN
+2471 
-2479 VSQNTAEN
+2479 
-2487 IAVTDRLATIV
+2487 
-2498 PGEGYTV
+2498 
-2505 ANNTATIA
+2505 
-2513 SIPAG
+2513 
-2518 GQVIVNAEHTVT
+2518 
-2530 AADVEAA
+2530 
-2537 YADNGDGTRTN
+2537 
-2548 VAQIFFNGTVREVT
+2548 
-2562 GESEPL
+2562 
-2568 NNQYTY
+2568 
-2574 VVHYYWNNS
+2574 
-2583 NKTKLQE
+2583 
-2590 SRKGV
+2590 
-2595 TAIRSEIFAA
+2595 
-2605 PPAIEG
+2605 
-2611 YTPVSRDSKHIIVRA
+2611 
-2626 DESQNVIEFYYYKNV
+2626 
-2641 ELTANS
+2641 
-2647 ATYTYDSTEK
+2647 
-2657 QVNGFVVWGEALD
+2657 
-2670 QHNALIRA
+2670 
-2678 SFPGVTVGAKG
+2678 
-2689 VYAGTYPANFAQ
+2689 
-2701 NVVNTVDNTGRYIVV
+2701 
-2716 KTTDGQ
+2716 
-2722 LVIEPIKEKT
+2722 
-2732 ITITAASD
+2732 
-2740 EKTYDG
+2740 
-2746 TALTS
+2746 
-2751 GEYTY
+2751 
-2756 TQGVLVNGDKLVVTV
+2756 
-2771 EGSQTDAGSSA
+2771 
-2782 NRVTGYKVMY
+2782 
-2792 GEKDVTANYTFAQ
+2792 
-2805 SVDGTLTVKPVA
+2805 
-2817 IELTAN
+2817 
-2823 SAEKLYDGTPL
+2823 
-2834 TDGGYRITKGRF
+2834 
-2846 VGEEG
+2846 
-2851 LESVTVEGSQTLVG
+2851 
-2865 TSANVIKAH
+2865 
-2874 VLKDNTKTQNYII
+2874 
-2887 TYQPGTLEVRNRN
+2887 
-2900 AKYHLTVEANSGSK
+2900 
-2914 VYDGTALKVEGFK
+2914 
-2927 QLTFTVNGEKFTV
+2927 
-2940 SGLTAEKTAT
+2940 
-2950 NVSESGAVAV
+2950 
-2960 TGTAIVKDAA
+2960 
-2970 GNDVSAQFNVQ
+2970 
-2981 AIPGTLT
+2981 
-2988 ITKRPVTIT
+2988 
-2997 AENNTVKYDGKAHGA
+2997 
-3012 NPATP
+3012 
-3017 YTVKAA
+3017 
-3023 TEDSG
+3023 
-3028 LAGGHKESNVNI
+3028 
-3040 AFTATNVGTYVGA
+3040 
-3053 LEIAKNDVVILADG
+3053 
-3067 ANVTANYKISVL
+3067 
-3079 PGTLEI
+3079 
-3085 TGDKIAPNKTTP
+3085 GDKIAPNKTTP

-3146 DGHTATIPSLA
+3146 DGHTATILSLA

-3191 TRTVEAGTEEI
+3191 TRTVEAKTEEI

-3305 GEKPEGGDEK
+3305 DKKPEGGDEK

-3329 KTSNKQEGQL
+3329 KTSNKQEGQK
-3339 AGLGETIEYTI
+3339 AKLGETIEYTI
-3350 TVTNKGNVTYRN
+3350 TVTNKGNV
-3362 VKVDD
+3362 
-3367 ELTGLHETIDELGVG
+3367 
-3382 ASESFTTTYTV
+3382 
-3393 TEEDILKGHVRN
+3393 
-3405 EATAAA
+3405 
-3411 DPIHNPKTGE
+3411 
-3421 DEIPKGSDEVTDET
+3421 
-3435 VAAEGALG
+3435 
-3443 VTKETTSTPKNGKTY
+3443 
-3458 ALGETITYKITVTN
+3458 
-3472 TGNLTAKNIQVTDSL
+3472 
-3487 SAKEGQVIATIDSLA
+3487 
-3502 PGASQE
+3502 
-3508 IPFAY
+3508 AY
-3513 VVTEQ
+3513 
-3518 DILNGKVVNEAAA
+3518 
-3531 KGETDDP
+3531 
-3538 GEKPEGGDEKED
+3538 
-3550 ETDDVDATL
+3550 
-3559 EVVKTSNKQEGQLA
+3559 
-3573 GLGETI
+3573 
-3579 EYTITVTNKGNVTF
+3579 

-3640 TAEGDKVPDPKNP
+3640 TAEGADVPDPKNP

-3866 YVLKEIEVT
+3866 YGLKEIEVT

-3889 APPVIQGAPE
+3889 APPVIQGTPE

-3924 DQTIINTLRSHKLT
+3924 DQTIINTLHSHKLT

>member
-36 LFDQFADQLTTDYSG
+36 LFDQFADQLATDYSG

-63 AVDTYVFKVDEE
+63 AVDTYVFKVDEK
-75 TIATQKVKKGDVL
+75 TIATQKVKMGDVL
-88 YEPAAPSKDGY
+88 YEPAAPSKEGH
-99 KFTGWQ
+99 KFTGWR
-105 DAAGSAPVFGLVE
+105 DAAGSPPVFGPVE

-128 TAQFAQVY
+128 TAQFDQVY

-146 VQITREGTAGN
+146 VQITREGTAGDA
-157 EISTQVTIKL
+157 ISTQVTIKL

-179 DAALTQPVQDGHV
+179 DAALTQPVQEGHV

-203 KVEEGYY
+203 KVEQGHY
-210 LTFETNGGTYY
+210 LVFDSVGGTYFE
-221 PPAFYMPGK
+221 PRFYLATEK
-230 PTVDPGVPQKAGYS
+230 TVNPGVPEKPGYT
-244 FTGWKD
+244 FTGWRDKN
-250 ETGASF
+250 GNVFS
-256 AFGSAL
+256 FGSVL
-262 TADKTLTAQ
+262 EQDVSLTAQ
-271 WQANQNTQYTVIHW
+271 WTASTSTSYTVIHW
-285 MENANDDGYSFK
+285 QENADDDGYSFK
-297 ESEEKTGTTGAQT
+297 ESETKTGTTDEQT
-310 AAAARNYTGF
+310 SASAKDTKDYQGF
-320 TAQTITQTAI
+320 TAQPITQETI
-330 AADGSTI
+330 KGDGSTI

-346 YDVKFYS
+346 YSVKFYS
-353 TRGKEYTDL
+353 TSSWDSPSKEYTDL

-371 IGDKWPTYDGSS
+371 IGDKWPTYNGSS
-383 TWATKSDG
+383 TWSTSDG
-391 SGPYQVNI
+391 GSTNQVNI
-399 DTMPLNGANFYG
+399 DTMPLGGASFYG
-411 PKTGS
+411 PKTGYG
-416 SSETAYYYVEVLP
+416 SETAYYYVEVLP
-429 GETGT
+429 GESGT
-434 DVGGKSYKLHHSDTS
+434 VNKDGVSYKLHHSDTS

-454 TVTVEDQYPITGYT
+454 SVTKEDKYPITGFTYKEGT
-468 FNASVSTKTGGRYN
+468 RNGGNYN
-482 NAKFYYTRNSYA
+482 NAKFYYTRNTYN
-494 IIYMNGGS
+494 IVFVNNGNTVNTVS
-502 EVTAYRTSVLFEQ
+502 KKYEQSLSDVAYTPS
-515 TIPGAANKPA
+515 IPAG
-525 PTPPMGKENY
+525 MDQNY
-535 TFEGWYDDPAG
+535 IFAGWYDNELG
-546 QMLHAFSGKMPA
+546 QGTPYTFDGKMPA
-558 QNITV
+558 KNITV
-563 YAKWAPPT
+563 YAKWVAPK
-571 VSGTAYI
+571 VSGVAFKVMTGDDEGQ
-578 TMAGNGSAPIT
+578 TLNV
-589 IAYGGTINPDD
+589 AYGETINPDD
-600 LPTPTAPE
+600 LPTPIAPK
-608 GDGWEFVAWATKAGD
+608 GDGWEFVAWATKDGD
-623 VYTPFNFDTKIYEN
+623 VYTPFNFDTKIYKN

-644 VNKNQYQVTYHPG
+644 VNKNQYQVTYRPG
-657 QGTGTVEDT
+657 QGTGTVEDK
-666 RRYAS
+666 RWYAI
-671 GAEADVKAA
+671 GAEADVKSA
-680 AGLTPPAGKVFVG
+680 AGLTAPTGKVFRG
-693 WKVES
+693 WLVEG
-698 TGETKQPGDKLTIT
+698 TVETKQPGDKLTIT

-750 ENNATISTLGN
+750 ENNATISTLGS

-779 GQGDPFNCDVPVLI
+779 GQGDRFDCGASVLI

-824 GTVSHTEDTIQIV
+824 GTVSHTEDTIQLV
-837 SGDPVKGSTATANP
+837 SGDPVTGSTATANP

-861 EARISSEAALTAA
+861 EARISREAALTAA

-889 DTTYIARFAK
+889 DTTYIARFTE

-922 TVDGQTYGASIT
+922 TVDRQTYGASII
-934 ESPKP
+934 ESPIP

-944 PVSTASQTII
+944 PVSTASQTITI
-954 LGTGENVIIFYYYK
+954 GAETNEIIFYYYK
-968 NVELTAA
+968 NVELTA
-975 SKTVAYN
+975 KGDNVTYD
-982 GNKHTVSGFNGA
+982 GKEHTVSGFTGA
-994 PEEANFDV
+994 PEAADFSA
-1002 IKVGAEGTNADTY
+1002 IQVGARGTNAGTY
-1015 PAVFPEG
+1015 PAVFLEG
-1022 TVGTV
+1022 AVGTV
-1027 DANGKY
+1027 DATRKY
-1033 IVTKATDGALTIT
+1033 IVTKATDGALVIT
-1046 PKTVIVNVTGRHTT
+1046 PKAVTVNVTGRHTT

-1081 TVALAAGKAAYAQRT
+1081 TVALAKGETAYAQRT
-1096 DAGTTNMGLNQD
+1096 DAGTTYMGLTRD

-1131 TPVTDQVTVTI
+1131 TPVTDEVIVTI
-1142 TENSDTVTYDGQP
+1142 TESSGTVTYDGKP
-1155 HNVHGY
+1155 HSVYGY
-1161 QEMKANNALY
+1161 QEMKANNTLY

-1194 YPVGIKAEDF
+1194 YPVGVKAEDF

-1215 FEIKDGSLKI
+1215 FEIDDKSLTI

-1251 LTGYSS
+1251 VTGYES
-1257 ITADNELYDVKTSV
+1257 ITANNTLYNVKASV
-1271 QETAT
+1271 QETPT
-1276 AAWTAKGTNAGKY
+1276 AAWTAKGTNAGEY
-1289 PIGIKAGDFENINK
+1289 PVGIEAKDFKNISQ
-1303 NFANVE
+1303 NFTNVE
-1309 FVIVDGALT
+1309 FVIVDG
-1318 IDPIATQVT
+1318 
-1327 VTVKE
+1327 
-1332 NSASVVYDGK
+1332 
-1342 EHNVEGYERMTADNA
+1342 M
-1357 LYNVETDV
+1357 
-1365 DATVTLA
+1365 
-1372 WKAKGT
+1372 
-1378 EVGKYDV
+1378 
-1385 GIQPG
+1385 
-1390 DFANTNP
+1390 
-1397 NFTNVKFVIE
+1397 
-1407 DGALE
+1407 
-1412 ITPADGQIVVRITGK
+1412 
-1427 TGSFTYDGTEKTV
+1427 
-1440 TGYDIAITD
+1440 
-1449 PNGLYTAAN
+1449 
-1458 FAFTGSD
+1458 
-1465 TAKGTDVGAY
+1465 
-1475 AMGLKAEQF
+1475 
-1484 QNTNTNFDNEK
+1484 
-1495 VTFEVVRDG
+1495 
-1504 QLTISQRPV
+1504 
-1513 TFTGETATKVYNGEA
+1513 
-1528 QSITAIAQS
+1528 
-1537 GLVEG
+1537 
-1542 HTLAVMTYA
+1542 
-1551 ATGTDVGEY
+1551 
-1560 PGAFSGEAKI
+1560 
-1570 MNGTEDVT
+1570 
-1578 ANYAIT
+1578 
-1584 KKEGKLTIT
+1584 
-1593 AVTDKVIVTVT
+1593 
-1604 EKSGTVT
+1604 
-1611 YDGAEHTVTGY
+1611 
-1622 ESISADNTLYNVK
+1622 
-1635 ASVKETPTDAWTAK
+1635 
-1649 GTDAGEYPVGV
+1649 
-1660 KAEDFE
+1660 
-1666 NTNKNFDNVEFK
+1666 
-1678 IVDGLLKIDP
+1678 LKIDP

-1728 TDFTYGKGGPSGEE
+1728 TDFTYGQDGPSGEA
-1742 AKALRTASGT
+1742 AKALAKASGV
-1752 NVAQYMMGLQSSDFV
+1752 NVGRHKMGLQSRDFV
-1767 TVNQNFEHVTY
+1767 TVSQNFQHVTY

-1792 VVEVDNSGKVYGNAD
+1792 VVEVANSVKVYGEAD

-1821 QIITPNKEMQAEL
+1821 QIITPNTEMQAEL
-1834 AGIDLTVHRADAGN
+1834 AGIDLTVHRTDAGN
-1848 DTVGNH
+1848 DTVGTH
-1854 ENVLVISKTAEK
+1854 EDVLVISKTAEE
-1866 LHVQYP
+1866 LRVQYP

-1877 VNPGDFEITATAE
+1877 VDPGNFEITATAE
-1890 SLIVRADN
+1890 SLSVRAEN
-1898 YENAYDGNAHGVVAK
+1898 YKNAYDGKAHGVVAK
-1913 AYVNNTRTLTEAEDA
+1913 AYINKNEEAGAA
-1928 QIKYWNET
+1928 QIKYWNEA

-1989 TSNSAS
+1989 ISNSIS

-2001 PLTRP
+2001 PLTSP

-2024 ATGTVTNAYDGVA
+2024 ATGTVTNAYDGVV

-2043 STTAAFKPVNYEIEL
+2043 STTAAFKPVNYEIVL
-2058 KEGQLDINP
+2058 KEGQLEINP
-2067 RDVVLTSQTK
+2067 REVKLTSQTK

-2084 PLTMPHVTIG
+2084 PLTMPQVTIG
-2094 RNGFVEGE
+2094 PNDFVEGE

-2112 TYVTDGPNHDGVVT
+2112 TYVTDGPNHDGKAP

-2135 NFDARNYRIVKN
+2135 KFDARNYRIEKN

-2171 DGSALYYPYQTLHG
+2171 DGSALYCPNQTLHG
-2185 SLAKGDQLVVS
+2185 SLAQGDRLVVS

-2205 GNKQNTFESFRVE
+2205 GSKLNTFESFRVE
-2218 NKAGQDTTANY
+2218 NEAGQDTTANY
-2229 TFGETIYGTLEITA
+2229 TFGEPIYGTLEITA

-2251 GNTVTYDGQSHGKA
+2251 DNTVTYDGQPHGKA
-2265 DPAYTVNQAAADAAG
+2265 DPAYTVNQAAVDAAG

-2292 GDKTQTHTLTGT
+2292 GDKTQTHTLIGT

-2326 VKILSGDQDV
+2326 VKILSGNQDV

-2348 LTINQRPVTITAN
+2348 LTISQRPVTITAN
-2361 SLEYDYNYESP
+2361 NLEYDYNYESP
-2372 VAHPAQDVARYSLN
+2372 VAHPAQGVERYSVN

-2420 VVIKSGEADVTA
+2420 VAIKSGETDVTA
-2432 NYAITLVPGLL
+2432 NYAITLLPGLL
-2443 KIKGDD
+2443 KIK
-2449 PLDPKKETVNKP
+2449 
-2461 ETNFN
+2461 
-2466 VGDTI
+2466 
-2471 RYAITVKN
+2471 
-2479 VSQNTAEN
+2479 
-2487 IAVTDRLATIV
+2487 
-2498 PGEGYTV
+2498 
-2505 ANNTATIA
+2505 
-2513 SIPAG
+2513 
-2518 GQVIVNAEHTVT
+2518 
-2530 AADVEAA
+2530 
-2537 YADNGDGTRTN
+2537 
-2548 VAQIFFNGTVREVT
+2548 
-2562 GESEPL
+2562 
-2568 NNQYTY
+2568 
-2574 VVHYYWNNS
+2574 
-2583 NKTKLQE
+2583 
-2590 SRKGV
+2590 
-2595 TAIRSEIFAA
+2595 
-2605 PPAIEG
+2605 
-2611 YTPVSRDSKHIIVRA
+2611 
-2626 DESQNVIEFYYYKNV
+2626 
-2641 ELTANS
+2641 
-2647 ATYTYDSTEK
+2647 
-2657 QVNGFVVWGEALD
+2657 
-2670 QHNALIRA
+2670 
-2678 SFPGVTVGAKG
+2678 
-2689 VYAGTYPANFAQ
+2689 
-2701 NVVNTVDNTGRYIVV
+2701 
-2716 KTTDGQ
+2716 
-2722 LVIEPIKEKT
+2722 
-2732 ITITAASD
+2732 
-2740 EKTYDG
+2740 
-2746 TALTS
+2746 
-2751 GEYTY
+2751 
-2756 TQGVLVNGDKLVVTV
+2756 
-2771 EGSQTDAGSSA
+2771 
-2782 NRVTGYKVMY
+2782 
-2792 GEKDVTANYTFAQ
+2792 
-2805 SVDGTLTVKPVA
+2805 
-2817 IELTAN
+2817 
-2823 SAEKLYDGTPL
+2823 
-2834 TDGGYRITKGRF
+2834 
-2846 VGEEG
+2846 
-2851 LESVTVEGSQTLVG
+2851 
-2865 TSANVIKAH
+2865 
-2874 VLKDNTKTQNYII
+2874 
-2887 TYQPGTLEVRNRN
+2887 
-2900 AKYHLTVEANSGSK
+2900 
-2914 VYDGTALKVEGFK
+2914 
-2927 QLTFTVNGEKFTV
+2927 
-2940 SGLTAEKTAT
+2940 
-2950 NVSESGAVAV
+2950 
-2960 TGTAIVKDAA
+2960 
-2970 GNDVSAQFNVQ
+2970 
-2981 AIPGTLT
+2981 
-2988 ITKRPVTIT
+2988 
-2997 AENNTVKYDGKAHGA
+2997 
-3012 NPATP
+3012 
-3017 YTVKAA
+3017 
-3023 TEDSG
+3023 
-3028 LAGGHKESNVNI
+3028 
-3040 AFTATNVGTYVGA
+3040 
-3053 LEIAKNDVVILADG
+3053 
-3067 ANVTANYKISVL
+3067 
-3079 PGTLEI
+3079 
-3085 TGDKIAPNKTTP
+3085 GDKIAPNKTTP

-3146 DGHTATIPSLA
+3146 EGHTATIPSLA

-3191 TRTVEAGTEEI
+3191 TRTVKAGTEEI
-3202 EEPNGALG
+3202 EEPNSALG

-3253 LSAKEGQVIA
+3253 LSANEGQVIA

-3305 GEKPEGGDEK
+3305 DKKPEGGDEK

-3350 TVTNKGNVTYRN
+3350 TVTNKGNVAYRN

-3367 ELTGLHETIDELGVG
+3367 ELTGLHETIAELGVG
-3382 ASESFTTTYTV
+3382 KSESFTTTYTV

-3421 DEIPKGSDEVTDET
+3421 DEIPEGSDEVTDET

-3487 SAKEGQVIATIDSLA
+3487 SANEGQVIATIDSLA

-3538 GEKPEGGDEKED
+3538 DKKPEGGDEKED

-3579 EYTITVTNKGNVTF
+3579 EYTITVTNKGNVAY

-3605 HETIDELGVGASES
+3605 HETIAELGVGKSES

-3640 TAEGDKVPDPKNP
+3640 TAKGADVPDPKNP
-3653 DDPKKPAGED
+3653 DDPKKPTGED

-3674 SLTVVKSLTN
+3674 SLTVVKRLTN

-3762 IQTKDLGMSVL
+3762 IQTKDLGMGVL

-3782 GPGKNPDDEGGTEFD
+3782 GPGKDPDDEGGTEFD

-3829 DESTGEELDRKDATA
+3829 DESTGEELDRKDATV

-3866 YVLKEIEVT
+3866 YGLKEIGVT
-3875 GYDTRYGGPVEPTV
+3875 GYDTRYGEPVEPTV

>member
-36 LFDQFADQLTTDYSG
+36 LFDQFADQLATDYSG

-88 YEPAAPSKDGY
+88 YEPAAPSKDGC
-99 KFTGWQ
+99 KFTGWR

-128 TAQFAQVY
+128 TAQFDQVY

-146 VQITREGTAGN
+146 VQITREGTAGDA
-157 EISTQVTIKL
+157 ISTQVTIKL

-179 DAALTQPVQDGHV
+179 DAALTQPVQEGHV
-192 TLSGANITLWP
+192 TLSDANITLWP

-221 PPAFYMPGK
+221 PPAFYMPGQ
-230 PTVDPGVPQKAGYS
+230 PTGDPGVPQKAGYS

-256 AFGSAL
+256 TFGSAL

-285 MENANDDGYSFK
+285 KENANDDGYSF
-297 ESEEKTGTTGAQT
+297 EASEEKAGTTGAQT

-320 TAQTITQTAI
+320 TAQTITQKSI

-346 YDVKFYS
+346 YEVKFYTANGYS
-353 TRGKEYTDL
+353 SREYTAL

-371 IGDKWPTYDGSS
+371 IGDKWPTYNGSS

-399 DTMPLNGANFYG
+399 DTMPLNGAKFYG
-411 PKTGS
+411 PKTGYG
-416 SSETAYYYVEVLP
+416 SETAYYYVEVLP

-434 DVGGKSYKLHHSDTS
+434 VAVGGKSYKLHHQDTS

-482 NAKFYYTRNSYA
+482 NAKFYYTRNSYD

-502 EVTAYRTSVLFEQ
+502 EVAAYRTSVLFEQ

-578 TMAGNGSAPIT
+578 TMAGNGSAPIS

-608 GDGWEFVAWATKAGD
+608 GDGWEFVAWATKDGD

-644 VNKNQYQVTYHPG
+644 VNKNQYQVTYRPG
-657 QGTGTVEDT
+657 EGTGTVEDT

-693 WKVES
+693 WKVGS
-698 TGETKQPGDKLTIT
+698 TDEIKQPGDKLTIT

-750 ENNATISTLGN
+750 ENNATISTLGS

-824 GTVSHTEDTIQIV
+824 GTVSHTGDTIQIV
-837 SGDPVKGSTATANP
+837 SGDPVTGSTATANP

-861 EARISSEAALTAA
+861 EALISSEAALTAA

-889 DTTYIARFAK
+889 DTTYIARFTE

-922 TVDGQTYGASIT
+922 TVDGQTYNASIT
-934 ESPKP
+934 ESPAA
-939 VDGCT
+939 VDGYT
-944 PVSTASQTII
+944 PVSADSKTITI
-954 LGTGENVIIFYYYK
+954 GAETNKIIFYYYK
-968 NVELTAA
+968 NVELTA
-975 SKTVAYN
+975 KGDNVTYD
-982 GNKHTVSGFNGA
+982 GKEHTVSGFTGA
-994 PEEANFDV
+994 PEAADFSA
-1002 IKVGAEGTNADTY
+1002 IQVGARGTNAGTY
-1015 PAVFPEG
+1015 PAAFREDA
-1022 TVGTV
+1022 VGTV
-1027 DANGKY
+1027 DATRKY
-1033 IVTKATDGALTIT
+1033 IVTKATDGAL
-1046 PKTVIVNVTGRHTT
+1046 VINPIA
-1060 HVYDGKAH
+1060 DK
-1068 TAEGFDTDAPAGV
+1068 
-1081 TVALAAGKAAYAQRT
+1081 
-1096 DAGTTNMGLNQD
+1096 
-1108 SFVVTSDNYDV
+1108 
-1119 TIGTVTDGYVTI
+1119 
-1131 TPVTDQVTVTI
+1131 VTVTV
-1142 TENSDTVTYDGQP
+1142 TEKSDTVTYDGQA
-1155 HNVHGY
+1155 HSVHGY
-1161 QEMKANNALY
+1161 ATMSSNNALY
-1171 NVAASV
+1171 NENIASNVAAQ
-1177 KETPTAAW
+1177 ETAAW

-1194 YPVGIKAEDF
+1194 YPVGIEAKDF
-1204 KNINPNFTNVK
+1204 KNINENFTNVE
-1215 FEIKDGSLKI
+1215 FEIVDGVLKI
-1225 TPVTA
+1225 DPVAT

-1251 LTGYSS
+1251 
-1257 ITADNELYDVKTSV
+1257 
-1271 QETAT
+1271 
-1276 AAWTAKGTNAGKY
+1276 
-1289 PIGIKAGDFENINK
+1289 
-1303 NFANVE
+1303 
-1309 FVIVDGALT
+1309 
-1318 IDPIATQVT
+1318 
-1327 VTVKE
+1327 
-1332 NSASVVYDGK
+1332 
-1342 EHNVEGYERMTADNA
+1342 
-1357 LYNVETDV
+1357 
-1365 DATVTLA
+1365 
-1372 WKAKGT
+1372 
-1378 EVGKYDV
+1378 
-1385 GIQPG
+1385 
-1390 DFANTNP
+1390 
-1397 NFTNVKFVIE
+1397 
-1407 DGALE
+1407 
-1412 ITPADGQIVVRITGK
+1412 
-1427 TGSFTYDGTEKTV
+1427 
-1440 TGYDIAITD
+1440 
-1449 PNGLYTAAN
+1449 
-1458 FAFTGSD
+1458 
-1465 TAKGTDVGAY
+1465 
-1475 AMGLKAEQF
+1475 
-1484 QNTNTNFDNEK
+1484 
-1495 VTFEVVRDG
+1495 
-1504 QLTISQRPV
+1504 
-1513 TFTGETATKVYNGEA
+1513 
-1528 QSITAIAQS
+1528 
-1537 GLVEG
+1537 
-1542 HTLAVMTYA
+1542 
-1551 ATGTDVGEY
+1551 
-1560 PGAFSGEAKI
+1560 
-1570 MNGTEDVT
+1570 
-1578 ANYAIT
+1578 
-1584 KKEGKLTIT
+1584 
-1593 AVTDKVIVTVT
+1593 
-1604 EKSGTVT
+1604 
-1611 YDGAEHTVTGY
+1611 VTGY
-1622 ESISADNTLYNVK
+1622 ESITADNTLYNVK
-1635 ASVKETPTDAWTAK
+1635 ASVKETPTAAWTAK

-1666 NTNKNFDNVEFK
+1666 NTNKNFDNVEFV
-1678 IVDGLLKIDP
+1678 IVDGVLKIDP

-1728 TDFTYGKGGPSGEE
+1728 TDFTYGQDGPSGEA
-1742 AKALRTASGT
+1742 AKAKAKASGV
-1752 NVAQYMMGLQSSDFV
+1752 NVKRHEMGLQSRDFV
-1767 TVNQNFEHVTY
+1767 TVSQNFQHVTY
-1778 AVTDGYLEIEKRPV
+1778 AVTDGYLDIEKRPV
-1792 VVEVDNSGKVYGNAD
+1792 AVEVANSGKVYGEAD
-1807 PAFANATLRFYEGQ
+1807 PAFDNATLRFYEGQ
-1821 QIITPNKEMQAEL
+1821 QIITPNTEMQAEL
-1834 AGIDLTVHRADAGN
+1834 AGIDLTVHRTDAGN
-1848 DTVGNH
+1848 DTVGTH
-1854 ENVLVISKTAEK
+1854 EDVLVISKTAEE
-1866 LHVQYP
+1866 LRVQYP

-1890 SLIVRADN
+1890 SLSVRAKN
-1898 YENAYDGNAHGVVAK
+1898 YENAYDGKAHGVVAK
-1913 AYVNNTRTLTEAEDA
+1913 AYINKNEEAGAA
-1928 QIKYWNET
+1928 QIKYWNEA

-2001 PLTRP
+2001 PLTSP

-2019 IYDYK
+2019 IYDYE
-2024 ATGTVTNAYDGVA
+2024 ATGTVTNAYDGEKGDGVV

-2043 STTAAFKPVNYEIEL
+2043 STTAAFKPVNYEIVLEPGKL
-2058 KEGQLDINP
+2058 EINP
-2067 RDVVLTSQTK
+2067 REVKLTSQTK

-2084 PLTMPHVTIG
+2084 PLTMPQVTIG
-2094 RNGFVEGE
+2094 PNGFVEGE

-2135 NFDARNYRIVKN
+2135 NFDARNYRIEKN
-2147 EGELS
+2147 EGVLS

-2171 DGSALYYPYQTLHG
+2171 DGSALYCPNQTLHG
-2185 SLAKGDQLVVS
+2185 SLADGDRLVVS

-2205 GNKQNTFESFRVE
+2205 GSKLNTFESFRVE
-2218 NKAGQDTTANY
+2218 NEAGQDVTANY
-2229 TFGETIYGTLEITA
+2229 TFGEPIYGTLEITA

-2251 GNTVTYDGQSHGKA
+2251 DNTVTYDGQHHGKA
-2265 DPAYTVNQAAADAAG
+2265 DPAYTVNQAAVDAAG

-2292 GDKTQTHTLTGT
+2292 GDKTQTHTLIGT

-2326 VKILSGDQDV
+2326 VKILSGNQDV

-2348 LTINQRPVTITAN
+2348 LTISQRPVTFTGETATKV
-2361 SLEYDYNYESP
+2361 YN
-2372 VAHPAQDVARYSLN
+2372 
-2386 EGLLDGDTVTAEVRY
+2386 
-2401 DGQDQQTLIGAYDA
+2401 
-2415 VVQEG
+2415 
-2420 VVIKSGEADVTA
+2420 GEAQSITTIAQSGLVEGHTLADMTYAATGTDAGEYPGAFKDEAKIMNGTEDVTA
-2432 NYAITLVPGLL
+2432 NYAIT
-2443 KIKGDD
+2443 
-2449 PLDPKKETVNKP
+2449 KKE
-2461 ETNFN
+2461 
-2466 VGDTI
+2466 GQLTI
-2471 RYAITVKN
+2471 T
-2479 VSQNTAEN
+2479 
-2487 IAVTDRLATIV
+2487 AVTDKVIVTVTEKSGTVTYDGQAHSVHGYATMSSNNALYNVNIASN
-2498 PGEGYTV
+2498 V
-2505 ANNTATIA
+2505 AAQETAAWTATGTD
-2513 SIPAG
+2513 AG
-2518 GQVIVNAEHTVT
+2518 EYPVGI
-2530 AADVEAA
+2530 EAK
-2537 YADNGDGTRTN
+2537 DFKN
-2548 VAQIFFNGTVREVT
+2548 I
-2562 GESEPL
+2562 
-2568 NNQYTY
+2568 
-2574 VVHYYWNNS
+2574 
-2583 NKTKLQE
+2583 
-2590 SRKGV
+2590 
-2595 TAIRSEIFAA
+2595 
-2605 PPAIEG
+2605 
-2611 YTPVSRDSKHIIVRA
+2611 
-2626 DESQNVIEFYYYKNV
+2626 SQNFTTVEFKIV
-2641 ELTANS
+2641 DGS
-2647 ATYTYDSTEK
+2647 
-2657 QVNGFVVWGEALD
+2657 
-2670 QHNALIRA
+2670 LII
-2678 SFPGVTVGAKG
+2678 
-2689 VYAGTYPANFAQ
+2689 N
-2701 NVVNTVDNTGRYIVV
+2701 
-2716 KTTDGQ
+2716 
-2722 LVIEPIKEKT
+2722 PITEKT
-2732 ITITAASD
+2732 ITITAASE
-2740 EKTYDG
+2740 EKAYDG
-2746 TALTS
+2746 TALTN
-2751 GEYTY
+2751 GRYTY
-2756 TQGVLVNGDKLVVTV
+2756 TQGVLVNGDVLTATV

-2782 NRVTGYKVMY
+2782 NRVTGYKVMH
-2792 GEKDVTANYTFAQ
+2792 GETDVTKNYTFAQ
-2805 SVDGTLTVKPVA
+2805 SKDGTLTVKPVA

-2823 SAEKLYDGTPL
+2823 SAEKIYDGTPL
-2834 TDGGYRITKGRF
+2834 TDNGYQITKGAF

-2851 LESVTVEGSQTLVG
+2851 LASVTVEGSQTLVG
-2865 TSANVIKAH
+2865 TSANEIRAHGLKA
-2874 VLKDNTKTQNYII
+2874 NTKAQNYAI
-2887 TYQPGTLEVRNRN
+2887 TYQPGQLTVKDRNE
-2900 AKYHLTVEANSGSK
+2900 KYRLTVEANSGSK

-2927 QLTFTVNGEKFTV
+2927 QLIFTVNEQTFTV

-2960 TGTAIVKDAA
+2960 RGTAIVKDAA
-2970 GNDVSAQFNVQ
+2970 GNDVTAQFDVQ
-2981 AIPGTLT
+2981 TVPGTLT
-2988 ITKRPVTIT
+2988 ISQRPVTIT
-2997 AENNTVKYDGKAHGA
+2997 AENNTVEYTGKPHGA
-3012 NPATP
+3012 NPAKP
-3017 YTVKAA
+3017 YTVEAA
-3023 TEDSG
+3023 AENSG
-3028 LAGGHKESNVNI
+3028 LAGGHQESNVNI
-3040 AFTATNVGTYVGA
+3040 AFTAINVGTYVGA

-3067 ANVTANYKISVL
+3067 ADVTANYTISVL

-3085 TGDKIAPNKTTP
+3085 TGDKIIPGKTTP

-3146 DGHTATIPSLA
+3146 DGHTATILSLA

-3191 TRTVEAGTEEI
+3191 TRTVEAKTEEI
-3202 EEPNGALG
+3202 EEPNSALG

-3305 GEKPEGGDEK
+3305 DKKPEGGDEK

-3329 KTSNKQEGQL
+3329 KTSNKQEGQS

-3405 EATAAA
+3405 VATAAA
-3411 DPIHNPKTGE
+3411 DPIHNPKTDE

-3538 GEKPEGGDEKED
+3538 DKKPEGGDEKED

-3559 EVVKTSNKQEGQLA
+3559 EVVKTSNKQEGQSA

-3579 EYTITVTNKGNVTF
+3579 EYTITVTNKGNVTY

-3762 IQTKDLGMSVL
+3762 IQTKDLGMGVL

>member
-36 LFDQFADQLTTDYSG
+36 LFDQFADQLATDYSG

-63 AVDTYVFKVDEE
+63 AVDTYVFMVDDKP
-75 TIATQKVKKGDVL
+75 IATQKVKKGDVL
-88 YEPAAPSKDGY
+88 YEPAAPSKEGH
-99 KFTGWQ
+99 KFIGWR
-105 DAAGSAPVFGLVE
+105 DAAESAPVFGLVT

-128 TAQFAQVY
+128 TAQFDQVY

-146 VQITREGTAGN
+146 VQITREGTADD

-179 DAALTQPVQDGHV
+179 DAALTQPVQEGHV
-192 TLSGANITLWP
+192 TLSDANITLWP

-256 AFGSAL
+256 TFGSAL

-297 ESEEKTGTTGAQT
+297 ESEEKTGTTGEQT
-310 AAAARNYTGF
+310 AATARNYTGF
-320 TAQTITQTAI
+320 TAQTIAQTAI

-346 YDVKFYS
+346 YDVKFYTANGYS
-353 TRGKEYTDL
+353 SSEYTDL

-371 IGDKWPTYDGSS
+371 IGDKWPTYNGSNTWS
-383 TWATKSDG
+383 TKRNG

-502 EVTAYRTSVLFEQ
+502 EVTSYRTSVLFEQ

-546 QMLHAFSGKMPA
+546 QALHKFSGEMPA

-608 GDGWEFVAWATKAGD
+608 GDGWEFVAWATKDGD
-623 VYTPFNFDTKIYEN
+623 VYTPFNFDTKIYKN

-644 VNKNQYQVTYHPG
+644 VNKNQYQVTYRPG

-698 TGETKQPGDKLTIT
+698 TDEIKQPGDKLTIT

-750 ENNATISTLGN
+750 ENNATISTLGS

-779 GQGDPFNCDVPVLI
+779 GQGDHFDCGASVLI

-824 GTVSHTEDTIQIV
+824 GTVSHTGDTIQIV
-837 SGDPVKGSTATANP
+837 SGDPVTGSTAAANP
-851 GYTFVGWYKG
+851 GYTFIGWYKG
-861 EARISSEAALTAA
+861 EARISREAALTAA

-889 DTTYIARFAK
+889 DTTYIARFTE

-944 PVSTASQTII
+944 PVSTASQTITI
-954 LGTGENVIIFYYYK
+954 GAETNKIIFYYYK
-968 NVELTAA
+968 NVELTA
-975 SKTVAYN
+975 KGDNVTYD
-982 GNKHTVSGFNGA
+982 GKEHTVSGFTGA
-994 PEEANFDV
+994 PEAADFSA
-1002 IKVGAEGTNADTY
+1002 IQVGATGTNADTY

-1033 IVTKATDGALTIT
+1033 IVTEATNGAL
-1046 PKTVIVNVTGRHTT
+1046 VINPIA
-1060 HVYDGKAH
+1060 DK
-1068 TAEGFDTDAPAGV
+1068 
-1081 TVALAAGKAAYAQRT
+1081 
-1096 DAGTTNMGLNQD
+1096 
-1108 SFVVTSDNYDV
+1108 
-1119 TIGTVTDGYVTI
+1119 
-1131 TPVTDQVTVTI
+1131 VTVTV
-1142 TENSDTVTYDGQP
+1142 TEKSDTVTYDGTE
-1155 HNVHGY
+1155 HTVTGY
-1161 QEMKANNALY
+1161 ESITADNTLY
-1171 NVAASV
+1171 NVKASV

-1185 TATGTDAGE
+1185 TAKGTNAGE
-1194 YPVGIKAEDF
+1194 YPVGIEAKDF
-1204 KNINPNFTNVK
+1204 KNINENFTNVE
-1215 FEIKDGSLKI
+1215 FVIVDGLLKI
-1225 TPVTA
+1225 DPVAT
-1230 KVTVTVTEN
+1230 KVTVTVTEK

-1251 LTGYSS
+1251 VTGYES
-1257 ITADNELYDVKTSV
+1257 ITADNTLYNVKASV
-1271 QETAT
+1271 KETPT
-1276 AAWTAKGTNAGKY
+1276 AAWTAKGTNAGEY
-1289 PIGIKAGDFENINK
+1289 PVGIEAKDFKNINE
-1303 NFANVE
+1303 NFTNVE
-1309 FVIVDGALT
+1309 FVIVDGVLK
-1318 IDPIATQVT
+1318 IDPVKAEVI

-1332 NSASVVYDGK
+1332 NSASHAYDGQA
-1342 EHNVEGYERMTADNA
+1342 HSVEGYESMTANNT

-1397 NFTNVKFVIE
+1397 NFTNVRFVIE
-1407 DGALE
+1407 DGALK
-1412 ITPADGQIVVRITGK
+1412 ITPAEEQIVVRITGK

-1504 QLTISQRPV
+1504 QLIISQRPV

-1560 PGAFSGEAKI
+1560 PGAFKDEAKI

-1604 EKSGTVT
+1604 EKSGNAT

-1622 ESISADNTLYNVK
+1622 KSITADNTLYNVK
-1635 ASVKETPTDAWTAK
+1635 ASVKETPTAAWTAK
-1649 GTDAGEYPVGV
+1649 GTNAGEYPVGIEA
-1660 KAEDFE
+1660 KDFKNINE
-1666 NTNKNFDNVEFK
+1666 NFTNVEFK
-1678 IVDGLLKIDP
+1678 IVDGVLKIDP

-1702 TVLYNAREHT
+1702 TVLYNARENT

-1728 TDFTYGKGGPSGEE
+1728 TDFTYGQDGPSGEA
-1742 AKALRTASGT
+1742 AKAKAKASGV
-1752 NVAQYMMGLQSSDFV
+1752 NVKRHEMGLQSRDFV
-1767 TVNQNFEHVTY
+1767 TVSQNFQHVTY

-1792 VVEVDNSGKVYGNAD
+1792 AVEVDNSDKVYGEAD
-1807 PAFANATLRFYEGQ
+1807 PAFDNATLRFYEGQ
-1821 QIITPNKEMQAEL
+1821 QIITPNTEMQAEL
-1834 AGIDLTVHRADAGN
+1834 AGIDLTVHRTDAGN
-1848 DTVGNH
+1848 DTVGTH
-1854 ENVLVISKTAEK
+1854 EDVLVISKTAEE
-1866 LHVQYP
+1866 LRVQYP

-1890 SLIVRADN
+1890 SLSVRAKN
-1898 YENAYDGNAHGVVAK
+1898 YENAYDGKAHGVVAK
-1913 AYVNNTRTLTEAEDA
+1913 AYINKNEEAEAA
-1928 QIKYWNET
+1928 QIKYWNEA

-2001 PLTRP
+2001 PLTSP

-2019 IYDYK
+2019 IYDYE
-2024 ATGTVTNAYDGVA
+2024 ATGTVTNAYDGEKGDGVV

-2067 RDVVLTSQTK
+2067 REVKLTSQTE

-2084 PLTMPHVTIG
+2084 PLTMPQVTIG
-2094 RNGFVEGE
+2094 PNGFVEGE

-2112 TYVTDGPNHDGVVT
+2112 TYVTDGPNHDGKVP

-2135 NFDARNYRIVKN
+2135 NFDARNYRIEKN
-2147 EGELS
+2147 EGVLS

-2229 TFGETIYGTLEITA
+2229 TFGEPIYGTLEITA

-2251 GNTVTYDGQSHGKA
+2251 DNTVTYDGQHHGKA
-2265 DPAYTVNQAAADAAG
+2265 DPAYTVNQAAVDAAG

-2326 VKILSGDQDV
+2326 VKILSGNQDV

-2348 LTINQRPVTITAN
+2348 LTISQRPVTFTGETATKVYNGEAQSITAIAQSGLVEGHTLAVMTYAATGTDVGEYPGAFKDEAKIMNGTEDVTANYAITKKEGQLTITAVTDKVIVTVTEKSGTVTYDGQAHSVHGYATMSSNNALYNVNIASNVAAQETAAWTATGTDAGEYPVGIEAKDFKNISQNFTTVEFKIVDGSLIINPITEKTITITAASEEKAYDGTALTNGGYTYTQGVLVNGDVLTATVEGSQTDAGSSANRVTGYKVMHGETDVTKNYTFAQSKDGTLTVKPVAIELTANSAEKIYDGTPLTDNGYQITKGAFVGEEGLASVTVEGSQTLVGTSANEIKAHGLKANTKAQNYAITYQPGQLTVKDRNEKYRLTVEANSGSKVYDGTALKVEGLKQLIFTVNEQTFTVSGLTAEKTATNVSESGAVAVRGTAIVKDAAGNDVTAQFDVQTVPGTLTISQRPVTITAN
-2361 SLEYDYNYESP
+2361 NLEYDYNYESP
-2372 VAHPAQDVARYSLN
+2372 VAHPAQGVERYSVN

-2420 VVIKSGEADVTA
+2420 VAIKSGETDVTA
-2432 NYAITLVPGLL
+2432 NYAITLLPGLL
-2443 KIKGDD
+2443 KIK
-2449 PLDPKKETVNKP
+2449 
-2461 ETNFN
+2461 
-2466 VGDTI
+2466 
-2471 RYAITVKN
+2471 
-2479 VSQNTAEN
+2479 
-2487 IAVTDRLATIV
+2487 
-2498 PGEGYTV
+2498 
-2505 ANNTATIA
+2505 
-2513 SIPAG
+2513 
-2518 GQVIVNAEHTVT
+2518 
-2530 AADVEAA
+2530 
-2537 YADNGDGTRTN
+2537 
-2548 VAQIFFNGTVREVT
+2548 
-2562 GESEPL
+2562 
-2568 NNQYTY
+2568 
-2574 VVHYYWNNS
+2574 
-2583 NKTKLQE
+2583 
-2590 SRKGV
+2590 
-2595 TAIRSEIFAA
+2595 
-2605 PPAIEG
+2605 
-2611 YTPVSRDSKHIIVRA
+2611 
-2626 DESQNVIEFYYYKNV
+2626 
-2641 ELTANS
+2641 
-2647 ATYTYDSTEK
+2647 
-2657 QVNGFVVWGEALD
+2657 
-2670 QHNALIRA
+2670 
-2678 SFPGVTVGAKG
+2678 
-2689 VYAGTYPANFAQ
+2689 
-2701 NVVNTVDNTGRYIVV
+2701 
-2716 KTTDGQ
+2716 
-2722 LVIEPIKEKT
+2722 
-2732 ITITAASD
+2732 
-2740 EKTYDG
+2740 
-2746 TALTS
+2746 
-2751 GEYTY
+2751 
-2756 TQGVLVNGDKLVVTV
+2756 
-2771 EGSQTDAGSSA
+2771 
-2782 NRVTGYKVMY
+2782 
-2792 GEKDVTANYTFAQ
+2792 
-2805 SVDGTLTVKPVA
+2805 
-2817 IELTAN
+2817 
-2823 SAEKLYDGTPL
+2823 
-2834 TDGGYRITKGRF
+2834 
-2846 VGEEG
+2846 
-2851 LESVTVEGSQTLVG
+2851 
-2865 TSANVIKAH
+2865 
-2874 VLKDNTKTQNYII
+2874 
-2887 TYQPGTLEVRNRN
+2887 
-2900 AKYHLTVEANSGSK
+2900 
-2914 VYDGTALKVEGFK
+2914 
-2927 QLTFTVNGEKFTV
+2927 
-2940 SGLTAEKTAT
+2940 
-2950 NVSESGAVAV
+2950 
-2960 TGTAIVKDAA
+2960 
-2970 GNDVSAQFNVQ
+2970 
-2981 AIPGTLT
+2981 
-2988 ITKRPVTIT
+2988 
-2997 AENNTVKYDGKAHGA
+2997 
-3012 NPATP
+3012 
-3017 YTVKAA
+3017 
-3023 TEDSG
+3023 
-3028 LAGGHKESNVNI
+3028 
-3040 AFTATNVGTYVGA
+3040 
-3053 LEIAKNDVVILADG
+3053 
-3067 ANVTANYKISVL
+3067 
-3079 PGTLEI
+3079 
-3085 TGDKIAPNKTTP
+3085 GDKIAPNKTTP

-3191 TRTVEAGTEEI
+3191 TRTVEAKTEEI
-3202 EEPNGALG
+3202 EEPNSALG

-3305 GEKPEGGDEK
+3305 DKKPEGGDEK

-3382 ASESFTTTYTV
+3382 ASERFTTTYTV

-3538 GEKPEGGDEKED
+3538 DKKPEGGDEKED

-3630 ILKGHVRNVA
+3630 ILNGHVRNVA

-3715 LTEMLEGA
+3715 LTEMLDGA

-3762 IQTKDLGMSVL
+3762 IQTKDLGMGVL

-3889 APPVIQGAPE
+3889 APPVIQGTPE

>member
-15 VVMILSCAPLDGMA
+15 VVMILSCTPLDGMA

-36 LFDQFADQLTTDYSG
+36 LFDQFADQLATDYSG

-63 AVDTYVFKVDEE
+63 AVDTYVFKVDDEPP
-75 TIATQKVKKGDVL
+75 ISTQKVKKGDVL

-99 KFTGWQ
+99 KFTGWR
-105 DAAGSAPVFGLVE
+105 DAAGNAPVFGPVT

-128 TAQFAQVY
+128 TAQFDQVY

-146 VQITREGTAGN
+146 VQITREGTAGDK
-157 EISTQVTIKL
+157 ISTQVTIKL
-167 QNAQAAVTGWYY
+167 QNAQTAVTGWYY
-179 DAALTQPVQDGHV
+179 DAALTQPVQEGHV

-310 AAAARNYTGF
+310 AAAAKSYEGF

-337 VSVYYKRNV
+337 VSVYYKRDV
-346 YDVKFYS
+346 YEVKFYRANS
-353 TRGKEYTDL
+353 SSEYTAL
-362 RITAKYGAS
+362 RITAKYGAY
-371 IGDKWPTYDGSS
+371 IGDKWPTYNGSNTWS
-383 TWATKSDG
+383 TKKNG

-399 DTMPLNGANFYG
+399 DTMPLNGAKFYG
-411 PKTGS
+411 PKTGYD
-416 SSETAYYYVEVLP
+416 SETAYYYVEVLP

-434 DVGGKSYKLHHSDTS
+434 DAVGGKSYKLHHSDTS

-482 NAKFYYTRNSYA
+482 NAKFYYTRNSYD

-502 EVTAYRTSVLFEQ
+502 EVTSYRTSVLFEQ
-515 TIPGAANKPA
+515 TITDAANKPA

-535 TFEGWYDDPAG
+535 TFKGWYDDPAG

-571 VSGTAYI
+571 VSGTAFI

-608 GDGWEFVAWATKAGD
+608 GEGWEFVAWATKAGD

-657 QGTGTVEDT
+657 EGTGAVEDT

-698 TGETKQPGDKLTIT
+698 TGEIKQPGDKLTIT

-750 ENNATISTLGN
+750 ENNATISTLGS

-779 GQGDPFNCDVPVLI
+779 GQGDPFNCGASVLI

-837 SGDPVKGSTATANP
+837 SGEPVTGSTAAANP

-861 EARISSEAALTAA
+861 EALISSEAALTAA

-922 TVDGQTYGASIT
+922 TVDGQTYGASAT
-934 ESPKP
+934 ESPAA

-944 PVSTASQTII
+944 PVSTASQTITI
-954 LGTGENVIIFYYYK
+954 GAETNKIIFYYYK
-968 NVELTAA
+968 NVELTAE

-994 PEEANFDV
+994 PEEANFDA
-1002 IKVGAEGTNADTY
+1002 IKVGAEGTNAGTY
-1015 PAVFPEG
+1015 PAAFPEG
-1022 TVGTV
+1022 TEGTV
-1027 DANGKY
+1027 DATRKY

-1046 PKTVIVNVTGRHTT
+1046 KKAVIVNVTGRHTT

-1081 TVALAAGKAAYAQRT
+1081 TVTLAKGETAYAQRT

-1131 TPVTDQVTVTI
+1131 TPVTDKVIVTI

-1155 HNVHGY
+1155 HIVRGY
-1161 QEMKANNALY
+1161 KTISSNNALY
-1171 NVAASV
+1171 NVNIASNVAAQ
-1177 KETPTAAW
+1177 ETAAW
-1185 TATGTDAGE
+1185 TATGTDVGE
-1194 YPVGIKAEDF
+1194 YPVGIEAKDF
-1204 KNINPNFTNVK
+1204 KNINDNFTNVE
-1215 FEIKDGSLKI
+1215 FVIVDGVLKI
-1225 TPVTA
+1225 DPVTA
-1230 KVTVTVTEN
+1230 KVTVTVTEK

-1251 LTGYSS
+1251 LTGYKTMVS
-1257 ITADNELYDVKTSV
+1257 DNELYNVKTSV

-1276 AAWTAKGTNAGKY
+1276 AAWTARGTN
-1289 PIGIKAGDFENINK
+1289 
-1303 NFANVE
+1303 
-1309 FVIVDGALT
+1309 
-1318 IDPIATQVT
+1318 
-1327 VTVKE
+1327 
-1332 NSASVVYDGK
+1332 
-1342 EHNVEGYERMTADNA
+1342 
-1357 LYNVETDV
+1357 
-1365 DATVTLA
+1365 
-1372 WKAKGT
+1372 
-1378 EVGKYDV
+1378 
-1385 GIQPG
+1385 
-1390 DFANTNP
+1390 
-1397 NFTNVKFVIE
+1397 
-1407 DGALE
+1407 
-1412 ITPADGQIVVRITGK
+1412 
-1427 TGSFTYDGTEKTV
+1427 
-1440 TGYDIAITD
+1440 
-1449 PNGLYTAAN
+1449 
-1458 FAFTGSD
+1458 
-1465 TAKGTDVGAY
+1465 
-1475 AMGLKAEQF
+1475 
-1484 QNTNTNFDNEK
+1484 
-1495 VTFEVVRDG
+1495 
-1504 QLTISQRPV
+1504 
-1513 TFTGETATKVYNGEA
+1513 
-1528 QSITAIAQS
+1528 
-1537 GLVEG
+1537 
-1542 HTLAVMTYA
+1542 
-1551 ATGTDVGEY
+1551 
-1560 PGAFSGEAKI
+1560 
-1570 MNGTEDVT
+1570 
-1578 ANYAIT
+1578 
-1584 KKEGKLTIT
+1584 
-1593 AVTDKVIVTVT
+1593 
-1604 EKSGTVT
+1604 
-1611 YDGAEHTVTGY
+1611 
-1622 ESISADNTLYNVK
+1622 
-1635 ASVKETPTDAWTAK
+1635 
-1649 GTDAGEYPVGV
+1649 AGEYPVGV

-1666 NTNKNFDNVEFK
+1666 NTNKNFTNVEFVIVDGLLKIDPVATKVTVTVTEKSGTVTYDGTEHTVTGYESITADNTLYNVKASVQETPTAAWTAKGTNAGEYPVGVKAGDFKNINENFTNVEFK

-1728 TDFTYGKGGPSGEE
+1728 TDFTYGQDGPSGEA
-1742 AKALRTASGT
+1742 AKAKAKATGV
-1752 NVAQYMMGLQSSDFV
+1752 NVKRHEMGLQSRDFV
-1767 TVNQNFEHVTY
+1767 TVSQNFQHVTY
-1778 AVTDGYLEIEKRPV
+1778 AVTDGYLDIEKRPV
-1792 VVEVDNSGKVYGNAD
+1792 VVEVANSDKVYGEAD

-1821 QIITPNKEMQAEL
+1821 QIITPNEEMQAEL
-1834 AGIDLTVHRADAGN
+1834 AGIDLTVHRTDAGN
-1848 DTVGNH
+1848 DTVGTH
-1854 ENVLVISKTAEK
+1854 EDVLVISKTAEE
-1866 LHVQYP
+1866 LRVQYP

-1890 SLIVRADN
+1890 SLIVRAKD
-1898 YENAYDGNAHGVVAK
+1898 YENAYDGKAHGVVAK
-1913 AYVNNTRTLTEAEDA
+1913 AYINKNEEAGAA
-1928 QIKYWNET
+1928 QIKYWNEA

-1949 DVKSAT
+1949 NVKSAT

-1995 RDYTGQ
+1995 RGYTGQ
-2001 PLTRP
+2001 PLTSP
-2006 DVTLSSGHIINGE
+2006 DVTLSSGRIINGE
-2019 IYDYK
+2019 IHDYK
-2024 ATGTVTNAYDGVA
+2024 ATGTVTNAYDGVV

-2067 RDVVLTSQTK
+2067 REVKLTSQTK

-2084 PLTMPHVTIG
+2084 PLTMPQVTIG
-2094 RNGFVEGE
+2094 PNDFVEGE

-2112 TYVTDGPNHDGVVT
+2112 TYVTDGPNHDGKAP

-2135 NFDARNYRIVKN
+2135 KFDARNYRIEKN
-2147 EGELS
+2147 EGVLS

-2171 DGSALYYPYQTLHG
+2171 DGSALYCPNQTLHG
-2185 SLAKGDQLVVS
+2185 SLADGDRLVVS

-2205 GNKQNTFESFRVE
+2205 GSKFNTFESFCVKNE
-2218 NKAGQDTTANY
+2218 AGQDTTANY
-2229 TFGETIYGTLEITA
+2229 TFGEPIYGTLEITA

-2251 GNTVTYDGQSHGKA
+2251 DNTVTYDGQPHGKA
-2265 DPAYTVNQAAADAAG
+2265 DPAYTVNQAAVDAAG

-2326 VKILSGDQDV
+2326 VKILSGNQDV

-2348 LTINQRPVTITAN
+2348 LTISQRPVTFTGETATKVYNGEAQSITAIAQ
-2361 SLEYDYNYESP
+2361 SGLVEGHTLTGLTYAATGTDVGEYP
-2372 VAHPAQDVARYSLN
+2372 
-2386 EGLLDGDTVTAEVRY
+2386 
-2401 DGQDQQTLIGAYDA
+2401 GAFKD
-2415 VVQEG
+2415 
-2420 VVIKSGEADVTA
+2420 EAKIMNGTEDVTA
-2432 NYAITLVPGLL
+2432 NYAIT
-2443 KIKGDD
+2443 
-2449 PLDPKKETVNKP
+2449 KKEGQLTITAVTDKVIVTVTEKSG
-2461 ETNFN
+2461 T
-2466 VGDTI
+2466 VTYDGQAHSVHG
-2471 RYAITVKN
+2471 YATMSSN
-2479 VSQNTAEN
+2479 NALYNEN
-2487 IAVTDRLATIV
+2487 IASN
-2498 PGEGYTV
+2498 V
-2505 ANNTATIA
+2505 AAQETAAWTATGTD
-2513 SIPAG
+2513 AG
-2518 GQVIVNAEHTVT
+2518 EYPVGI
-2530 AADVEAA
+2530 EAK
-2537 YADNGDGTRTN
+2537 DFKN
-2548 VAQIFFNGTVREVT
+2548 I
-2562 GESEPL
+2562 
-2568 NNQYTY
+2568 
-2574 VVHYYWNNS
+2574 
-2583 NKTKLQE
+2583 
-2590 SRKGV
+2590 
-2595 TAIRSEIFAA
+2595 
-2605 PPAIEG
+2605 
-2611 YTPVSRDSKHIIVRA
+2611 
-2626 DESQNVIEFYYYKNV
+2626 SQNFTTVEFEIV
-2641 ELTANS
+2641 DGS
-2647 ATYTYDSTEK
+2647 
-2657 QVNGFVVWGEALD
+2657 
-2670 QHNALIRA
+2670 LII
-2678 SFPGVTVGAKG
+2678 
-2689 VYAGTYPANFAQ
+2689 N
-2701 NVVNTVDNTGRYIVV
+2701 
-2716 KTTDGQ
+2716 
-2722 LVIEPIKEKT
+2722 PITEKT
-2732 ITITAASD
+2732 ITITAASE
-2740 EKTYDG
+2740 EKAYDG
-2746 TALTS
+2746 TALTN
-2751 GEYTY
+2751 GRYTY
-2756 TQGVLVNGDKLVVTV
+2756 TQGVLVNGDVLTATV

-2782 NRVTGYKVMY
+2782 NRVTGYKVMH
-2792 GEKDVTANYTFAQ
+2792 GETDVTKNYTFAQ
-2805 SVDGTLTVKPVA
+2805 SKDGTLTVKPVA

-2823 SAEKLYDGTPL
+2823 SAEKIYDGTPL
-2834 TDGGYRITKGRF
+2834 TDNGYQITKGAF

-2851 LESVTVEGSQTLVG
+2851 LASVTVEGSQTLVG
-2865 TSANVIKAH
+2865 TSANEIRAHGLKA
-2874 VLKDNTKTQNYII
+2874 NTKAQNYAI
-2887 TYQPGTLEVRNRN
+2887 TYQPGQLTVKDRNE
-2900 AKYHLTVEANSGSK
+2900 KYRLTVEANSGSK
-2914 VYDGTALKVEGFK
+2914 VYDGTALKVEGLK
-2927 QLTFTVNGEKFTV
+2927 QLIFTVNEQTFTV

-2960 TGTAIVKDAA
+2960 RGTAIVKDAA
-2970 GNDVSAQFNVQ
+2970 GNDVTAQFDVQ
-2981 AIPGTLT
+2981 TVPGTLT
-2988 ITKRPVTIT
+2988 ISQRPVTIT
-2997 AENNTVKYDGKAHGA
+2997 ANNLEYDYNYESPVAHPAQGVERYSVNEGLLDGDTVTAEVRYDGRDQQTLIGA
-3012 NPATP
+3012 YDA
-3017 YTVKAA
+3017 VVQEGVAIK
-3023 TEDSG
+3023 SG
-3028 LAGGHKESNVNI
+3028 E
-3040 AFTATNVGTYVGA
+3040 
-3053 LEIAKNDVVILADG
+3053 AD
-3067 ANVTANYKISVL
+3067 VTANYAITLL
-3079 PGTLEI
+3079 PGLLKI
-3085 TGDKIAPNKTTP
+3085 KGDKIAPDKTTP

-3191 TRTVEAGTEEI
+3191 TRTVEAKTEEI
-3202 EEPNGALG
+3202 EEPSGALG

-3253 LSAKEGQVIA
+3253 LSTAAGKVIA

-3275 IPFAYVVTEQ
+3275 IPFEYVVTEQ

-3305 GEKPEGGDEK
+3305 DKKPEGGDK
-3315 EDETDDVDA
+3315 EENETDDIDT

-3329 KTSNKQEGQL
+3329 KVSGQQEGQL

-3350 TVTNKGNVTYRN
+3350 TVTNKGNVAYRN

-3367 ELTGLHETIDELGVG
+3367 ELTGLHETIAELGVG
-3382 ASESFTTTYTV
+3382 KSESFTTTYTV
-3393 TEEDILKGHVRN
+3393 TEEDVLNGHVLN

-3421 DEIPKGSDEVTDET
+3421 DEIPEGSDEVTDET

-3538 GEKPEGGDEKED
+3538 DKKPEGGDEKED

-3559 EVVKTSNKQEGQLA
+3559 EVVKTSNKQEGQKA
-3573 GLGETI
+3573 KLGEAI
-3579 EYTITVTNKGNVTF
+3579 EYTITVTNKGNVAY

-3762 IQTKDLGMSVL
+3762 IQTKDLGMGVL

-3866 YVLKEIEVT
+3866 YGLKEIEVT